1 MAAMS
6 TEKWKGLVYCTMRD
20 SGGSAAKRK
29 SNQYDEEG
37 NTMWKKR
44 LVSMAM
50 ALVLAVSLLP
60 TAAWAYSV
68 GTLDDL
74 KRQLSYG
81 ETRTITVT
89 GTIEVTETLVIP
101 AKANITITGGGTLKR
116 AASFTSGRMFRFD
129 SSVGIYERNK
139 ARLTLENITVDGGS
153 VKASDPAFSLSM
165 NAFLTLKAGAVIQ
178 NHVCTSA
185 YEGTVYVAGGV
196 LTMEAGSVIRNNT
209 TAGHGGG
216 VNCSAGSFIMRGG
229 TITGNTAAKGGGVY
243 SKSCPTDS
251 DSTTDQ
257 GKGFVI
263 GDRTGKNST
272 GVIRIEKNKLSDGT
286 TNNVGV
292 CLYSKSYGNIDTSA
306 NPCAVQYG
314 TFDAAKSYIGVSAEI
329 VPSLVVKHTY
339 PAMQAAFHSDNA
351 AYVLTSGS
359 DGLWL
364 KGAEDGTH
372 THCVCVGHY
381 AADSSHFT
389 HNGKTAWTG
398 VSSLKAITTAGNY
411 YLLNDVE
418 VEFNNSISDYV
429 WQPVSGVKLC
439 LNGHSII
446 GKNNNARSMIE
457 VNSGVTFDL
466 TDCKTTGT
474 VTHGED
480 RWGKQTTGRA
490 VDIGYGSYSTTATF
504 NLWGGSITGNFCN
517 DSAGGVAITSGTFN
531 MYGGTIT
538 GNTAGLKKQSGYG
551 AGGGVFVDM
560 RGTFNLYRGEISDNT
575 AVFQGGGGVYVYTT
589 GKFTMYDGTI
599 TRNTVTLLGES
610 TYSNSADYGGG
621 GVLNKGTFIMENGT
635 ISDNTVIPFSDDGT
649 QGGGGV
655 YNTGTFTME
664 NGTLTGNKALNYK
677 DRTDGLGDADACGNG
692 GGLYNASG
700 ATARI
705 ANGTITEN
713 ISSARSNGYDGEG
726 AGIFTKGTL
735 SIGTTSSSKVEIH
748 DNEAKLGS
756 DELSGGGGVCV
767 RSNNVK
773 LTGQVK
779 IYDNTSTAS
788 SYINKDDNLYVG
800 DGFTFS
806 AAGLSLDVER
816 DGACIGVTTKNYPYS
831 KIRITN
837 DNAKAGLFFSDKDG
851 LEVVSDSGYLYVR
864 EAQFKAIIHLGEGM
878 KVSVNKYG
886 GVLSE
891 DGKTLTFESVT
902 NIPYFEIAPDGD
914 HYLPKSYKDAIKDMN
929 SPLSASWYSN
939 TRVQLS
945 GYDSKLTK
953 ELELT
958 LPDATAKDAPEAPT
972 GLGVRMPYESDTA
985 YGFITGTSS
994 LMEYSKD
1001 GTTWTRCSY
1010 GTTRV
1015 PLDKKSANSPIYKDT
1030 VYYVRYRDTETQ
1042 KVSEATT
1049 VTVPRYTGV
1058 VAVPVPRTDMVY
1070 RNRGY
1075 FVFEGDIDYYDAH
1088 YKTVQGNRVYDA
1100 PGTYTVKVKPEDGYT
1115 WKDGTTDPVTLTV
1128 TIARRTATASDFEV
1142 ISCPPYETPYTG
1154 KAQTYEMR
1162 FAWPESPFGQR
1173 LKFANPDNKLTL
1185 KYKVE
1190 ETGKF
1195 VTEPIDVGTYTLYI
1209 DVPEDRNFNATTVTD
1224 KDGEW
1229 TFTITPANMEAP
1241 TGVTGVAAT
1250 KTNPTKGQ
1258 LTGLGTDME
1267 YRVKGSETWITATG
1281 NTVDVTLNTENGYP
1295 VDTVF
1300 EVRYKADKNHD
1311 TSNPAQVTVAAYRC
1325 VDHEFGQQLVS
1336 DETNHWY
1343 QCTVC
1348 GAKTGIAAHSYTD
1361 AKFDDNGHWAVCACG
1376 AETHHDKHS
1385 LTAKHNESQHWQ
1397 ECVCGYK
1404 TGAAAHELT
1413 TKNNT
1418 TEHWQEC
1425 ECGYKTG
1432 ETAHSTESKY
1442 SADGHW
1448 EECACGYKTDV
1459 KAHTLASG
1467 HDTTSHWKYCTCG
1480 YQTDVAAHELT
1491 NKNDA
1496 AEHWQECAVCGYAT
1510 AKTAHDMQNKSDESQ
1525 HWQEC
1530 ACGYKLGAAA
1540 HTWTDKYDTQNHWQ
1554 ECGSCG
1560 YKKDVTAHTL
1570 VKQTNETQHQVK
1582 CESCEYKTEWENHTG
1597 GTATCTA
1604 QAVCE
1609 VCGVSYGEKAAHV
1622 ADSNYKY
1629 NGEGHWTACATCGTP
1644 MSDQEAHTG
1653 GTADCQHQAV
1663 CDVCRQP
1670 YGELDANTHTGGIRW
1685 VQTAETHQ
1693 AFYLCCGAAA
1703 GAEANHSWNDESVCS
1718 ECGYGCAH
1726 TGGTA
1731 TCTALAVC
1739 DICGHTYGDLL
1750 PHDYRWVIDQEATTE
1765 ATGLKHEECTA
1776 CGDKRSEGTVIP
1788 KLPRHSSSVST
1799 PDIQPIL
1806 TADEAKS
1813 ATDYSGGIYGLT
1825 FRASTGYG
1833 SFKGV
1838 KVNGKTIG
1846 AGNYIAEEN
1855 GGTEIYLKA
1864 AYLQTLAP
1872 GKYTM
1877 TVMTESGEVT
1887 TEFTVGGVMT
1897 APKTADAGALV
1908 YLAMALSSYTG
1919 TALVARK
1926 RRKEF

>member
-1 MAAMS
+1 
-6 TEKWKGLVYCTMRD
+6 
-20 SGGSAAKRK
+20 
-29 SNQYDEEG
+29 
-37 NTMWKKR
+37 MWKKR

-60 TAAWAYSV
+60 TTAWAWSYSV
-68 GTLDDL
+68 DTFNEL
-74 KRQLSYG
+74 KTQLGKGG
-81 ETRTITVT
+81 ERTIEVT

-101 AKANITITGGGTLKR
+101 EKANITITGGTLKR
-116 AASFTSGRMFRFD
+116 AESFTSGRMFRLN
-129 SSVGIYERNK
+129 SSFGALESNK
-139 ARLTLENITVDGGS
+139 ARLTLENITVDGNN
-153 VKASDPAFSLSM
+153 VKASEPVVSLSS
-165 NAFLTLKAGAVIQ
+165 NGFLTLKDGAVIQ
-178 NHVCTSA
+178 NHVNTGT

-196 LTMEAGSVIRNNT
+196 LTMEAGSVIRNNA
-209 TAGHGGG
+209 TAGYGGG
-216 VNCSAGSFIMRGG
+216 VYCDAGSFIMHGG
-229 TITGNTAAKGGGVY
+229 TITGNTAARGGGGVY

-272 GVIRIEKNKLSDGT
+272 GVIRIENNTLSDGT
-286 TNNVGV
+286 ANNVGV
-292 CLYSKSYGNIDTSA
+292 ALFDSRYSSRTTDTSA

-329 VPSLVVKHTY
+329 VPSLVVKHASST
-339 PAMQAAFHSDNA
+339 MQAAFRSDNG

-359 DGLWL
+359 GGLWL

-372 THCVCVGHY
+372 THCVCGAESY
-381 AADSSHFT
+381 AHTSHKNDT
-389 HNGKTAWTG
+389 TWTG
-398 VSSLKAITTAGNY
+398 VSSLKAITEAGNY

-418 VEFNNSISDYV
+418 VESNGSSTLYSDPNV
-429 WQPVSGVKLC
+429 WQPVNGVKLC

-446 GKNNNARSMIE
+446 GKNSNERGMIE

-466 TDCKTTGT
+466 TDCKTTGK
-474 VTHGED
+474 VTHGKNFQ
-480 RWGKQTTGRA
+480 GVQTEGRG
-490 VDIGYGSYSTTATF
+490 VDIGYGSSSTTATF
-504 NLWGGSITGNFCN
+504 NLWGGSITGNACN
-517 DSAGGVAITSGTFN
+517 NSGGGVVVYSGTFN
-531 MYGGTIT
+531 MYGGKIT
-538 GNTAGLKKQSGYG
+538 DNTAGLKKENGNG
-551 AGGGVFVDM
+551 AGGGVYVDM
-560 RGTFNLYRGEISDNT
+560 RGTFNLYRGEISENT
-575 AVFQGGGGVYVYTT
+575 AVLQGGGGVYVYNT
-589 GKFTMYDGTI
+589 GKFTMHDGLI

-610 TYSNSADYGGG
+610 TSSYSADYGGG

-635 ISDNTVIPFSDDGT
+635 ISDNTVIPFSDNGT

-664 NGTLTGNKALNYK
+664 NGTLTRNKALNYK

-700 ATARI
+700 ATAKI
-705 ANGTITEN
+705 ENAVITEN

-735 SIGTTSSSKVEIH
+735 YIGTTSSSKVEII
-748 DNEAKLGS
+748 DNEARLGS

-767 RSNNVK
+767 RSNNVY
-773 LTGQVK
+773 LNGQAM

-788 SYINKDDNLYVG
+788 SHPDKDDNLYVG
-800 DGFTFS
+800 DGFTFY
-806 AAGLSLDVER
+806 ATGLNTER
-816 DGACIGVTTKNYPYS
+816 QDIGVTTKNYPYS

-851 LEVVSDSGYLYVR
+851 LEVVSDNGYLYVR
-864 EAQFKAIIHLGEGM
+864 EAQYKAIIHLGEGM

-886 GVLSE
+886 GKLSA

-958 LPDATAKDAPEAPT
+958 LPNATAKDAPAAPT
-972 GLGVRMPYESDTA
+972 GLGVRKPYESDTA

-1001 GTTWTRCSY
+1001 GKTWTQCSY

-1015 PLDKKSANSPIYKDT
+1015 PLDKRSANSEIYVDT

-1042 KVSEATT
+1042 KVSEATA

-1070 RNRGY
+1070 RNRYY
-1075 FVFEGDIDYYDAH
+1075 FIFEGDIDYYDAH
-1088 YKTVQGNRVYDA
+1088 YKTVQGSRTYCN

-1115 WKDGTTDPVTLTV
+1115 WKDGTTEPVTLTV

-1142 ISCPPYETPYTG
+1142 ISCPPYETDYTG
-1154 KAQTYEMR
+1154 KAQTYEIR
-1162 FAWPESPFGQR
+1162 FAWPESPFGSR
-1173 LKFANPDNKLTL
+1173 LAFANSNNKLTL
-1185 KYKVE
+1185 KYKVGD
-1190 ETGKF
+1190 TNTF
-1195 VTEPIDVGTYTLYI
+1195 VTEPVDVGTYTLYI
-1209 DVPEDRNFNATTVTD
+1209 DVPDDPNFNATTVTD

-1229 TFTITPANMEAP
+1229 TFTITPADMKAP

-1250 KTNPTKGQ
+1250 KEHPTTGQ

-1267 YRVKGSETWITATG
+1267 YRVKGSDTWITATG

-1295 VDTVF
+1295 ADTVF

-1311 TSNPAQVTVAAYRC
+1311 TSSPAQVTVKAYQC
-1325 VDHEFGQQLVS
+1325 VEHVYGETLVS
-1336 DETNHWY
+1336 DEANHWY

-1361 AKFDDNGHWAVCACG
+1361 KKFDGNGHWAVCACG

-1404 TGAAAHELT
+1404 TGETAHELT
-1413 TKNNT
+1413 SKYDTAG
-1418 TEHWQEC
+1418 HWQEC
-1425 ECGYKTG
+1425 ECGYATDKTD
-1432 ETAHSTESKY
+1432 HSMEGKS

-1448 EECACGYKTDV
+1448 DACACGYKTDV
-1459 KAHTLASG
+1459 
-1467 HDTTSHWKYCTCG
+1467 
-1480 YQTDVAAHELT
+1480 AAH
-1491 NKNDA
+1491 A
-1496 AEHWQECAVCGYAT
+1496 
-1510 AKTAHDMQNKSDESQ
+1510 
-1525 HWQEC
+1525 
-1530 ACGYKLGAAA
+1530 
-1540 HTWTDKYDTQNHWQ
+1540 WTDKFDTQNHWQ
-1554 ECGSCG
+1554 ECSVCG
-1560 YKKDVTAHTL
+1560 YQKDVTAHSLTKN
-1570 VKQTNETQHQVK
+1570 VNETQHQVK
-1582 CESCEYKTEWENHTG
+1582 CESCGYKTEWENHTG

-1604 QAVCE
+1604 KAVCS
-1609 VCGVSYGEKAAHV
+1609 VCGESYGELAAHV
-1622 ADSNYKY
+1622 ADSTYRY
-1629 NGEGHWTACATCGTP
+1629 NADGHWTACATCGTP
-1644 MSDQEAHTG
+1644 MSNQEAHTG
-1653 GTADCQHQAV
+1653 GTADCQHKAV
-1663 CDVCRQP
+1663 CDVCGQP
-1670 YGELDANTHTGGIRW
+1670 YGELDASNHTGGIRW

-1703 GAEANHSWNDESVCS
+1703 GAEANHSWNDESVCT

-1776 CGDKRSEGTVIP
+1776 CGDKRSEGTEIP

>member
-1 MAAMS
+1 
-6 TEKWKGLVYCTMRD
+6 
-20 SGGSAAKRK
+20 
-29 SNQYDEEG
+29 
-37 NTMWKKR
+37 MWKKR

-60 TAAWAYSV
+60 TTAWAWSV
-68 GTLDDL
+68 DTFDEL
-74 KRQLSYG
+74 KRELGYG
-81 ETRTITVT
+81 GTRTIPVT

-101 AKANITITGGGTLKR
+101 AEAKITITGGGTLKR
-116 AASFTSGRMFRFD
+116 AASFTSGKMFGFAT
-129 SSVGIYERNK
+129 SGFSTSE
-139 ARLTLENITVDGGS
+139 ARLTLEDITVDGGG
-153 VKASDPAFSLSM
+153 VKASEPAFVLLGKS
-165 NAFLTLKAGAVIQ
+165 FLTLKNGAVIQ

-185 YEGTVYVAGGV
+185 YEGTVYVTGGV

-209 TAGHGGG
+209 TAGNGGG
-216 VNCSAGSFIMRGG
+216 VNCGAGSFIMHGG

-263 GDRTGKNST
+263 GDRTGGDKN
-272 GVIRIEKNKLSDGT
+272 GVIRIENNTLSDGT
-286 TNNVGV
+286 NNNVCVG
-292 CLYSKSYGNIDTSA
+292 LYSKSYGNIDTSA

-351 AYVLTSGS
+351 AYALTSGS
-359 DGLWL
+359 GGLWM
-364 KGAEDGTH
+364 KGAKDGAH

-389 HNGKTAWTG
+389 HNDKTAWTG

-474 VTHGED
+474 VTHGENYL
-480 RWGKQTTGRA
+480 GEQATGRA

-531 MYGGTIT
+531 MYGGKIT

-575 AVFQGGGGVYVYTT
+575 AVYQGGGGVYVYNT
-589 GKFTMYDGTI
+589 GKFTMHDGLI

-610 TYSNSADYGGG
+610 TSSYSADYADYGGG
-621 GVLNKGTFIMENGT
+621 GVLNKGTFIMEKGT
-635 ISDNTVIPFSDDGT
+635 ISDNTVVPFADNGT

-655 YNTGTFTME
+655 FNTGTFTME
-664 NGTLTGNKALNYK
+664 NGTLTGNKALNYT
-677 DRTDGLGDADACGNG
+677 DPRTAEAADKDACGNG

-700 ATARI
+700 ATAKI
-705 ANGTITEN
+705 ENGIIKDN
-713 ISSARSNGYDGEG
+713 ISSARSNGLDGEG

-735 SIGTTSSSKVEIH
+735 YIGTTSSSVVEIH

-756 DELSGGGGVCV
+756 DTLSGGGGVCV
-767 RSNNVK
+767 RSNNVY
-773 LTGQVK
+773 LNGQAM

-788 SYINKDDNLYVG
+788 SHPDKDDNLYVG
-800 DGFTFS
+800 DGFTFY
-806 AAGLSLDVER
+806 ATGLNTER
-816 DGACIGVTTKNYPYS
+816 QDIGVTTKNYPYS

-864 EAQFKAIIHLGEGM
+864 EAQYKATIHLGEGM

-902 NIPYFEIAPDGD
+902 YIPYFEIAPDGD
-914 HYLPKSYKDAIKDMN
+914 YYFPESYKDAVLAVN
-929 SPLSASWYSN
+929 STLGVSRMSN
-939 TRVQLS
+939 TRVQIS
-945 GYDSKLTK
+945 GNNYKLK
-953 ELELT
+953 DKLELT

-972 GLGVRMPYESDTA
+972 GLAGTMPYESDTA

-1042 KVSEATT
+1042 KVSEAAT

-1070 RNRGY
+1070 RNRYY
-1075 FVFEGDIDYYDAH
+1075 FIFEGDIDYYDAH
-1088 YKTVQGNRVYDA
+1088 YKTVQGSRTYCD

-1115 WKDGTTDPVTLTV
+1115 WEDGTTDPVTLTV

-1142 ISCPPYETPYTG
+1142 ISCPTYETDYTG
-1154 KAQTYEMR
+1154 KAQTYEIR
-1162 FAWPESPFGQR
+1162 FAWPESPWGHR
-1173 LKFANPDNKLTL
+1173 LAFANPDNKLTL

-1209 DVPEDRNFNATTVTD
+1209 DVPDDPNFNATTVTD
-1224 KDGEW
+1224 KDGGW
-1229 TFTITPANMEAP
+1229 TFTITPANMKAP

-1250 KTNPTKGQ
+1250 KEHPTTGQ
-1258 LTGLGTDME
+1258 LAGLGTDME
-1267 YRVKGSETWITATG
+1267 YSKDGVTWTAATG
-1281 NTVDVTLNTENGYP
+1281 NTMDVTLNTENGYP

-1311 TSNPAQVTVAAYRC
+1311 TSSPAQVTVKAYQC
-1325 VDHEFGQQLVS
+1325 VEHVYGETLVG
-1336 DETNHWY
+1336 DEANHWY

-1361 AKFDDNGHWAVCACG
+1361 KKFDGNGHWAVCACG

-1404 TGAAAHELT
+1404 TGETAHELT
-1413 TKNNT
+1413 SKYDTAG
-1418 TEHWQEC
+1418 HWQEC
-1425 ECGYKTG
+1425 ECGYATDKTD
-1432 ETAHSTESKY
+1432 HSMESKS

-1448 EECACGYKTDV
+1448 DACACGYKTDV
-1459 KAHTLASG
+1459 VAHA
-1467 HDTTSHWKYCTCG
+1467 
-1480 YQTDVAAHELT
+1480 
-1491 NKNDA
+1491 
-1496 AEHWQECAVCGYAT
+1496 
-1510 AKTAHDMQNKSDESQ
+1510 
-1525 HWQEC
+1525 
-1530 ACGYKLGAAA
+1530 
-1540 HTWTDKYDTQNHWQ
+1540 WTDKFDTQNHWQ
-1554 ECGSCG
+1554 ECSGCG
-1560 YKKDVTAHTL
+1560 YKTGVTAHSLTKN
-1570 VKQTNETQHQVK
+1570 VNETQHQVK
-1582 CESCEYKTEWENHTG
+1582 CESCGYKTEWENHTG

-1604 QAVCE
+1604 KAVCS
-1609 VCGVSYGEKAAHV
+1609 VCGESYGELAAHV
-1622 ADSNYKY
+1622 ADSNYRY
-1629 NGEGHWTACATCGTP
+1629 NADGHWTACATCGTP
-1644 MSDQEAHTG
+1644 MSNQKAHTG
-1653 GTADCQHQAV
+1653 GTADCQHKAV
-1663 CDVCRQP
+1663 CDVCGQP
-1670 YGELDANTHTGGIRW
+1670 YGELDASNHTGGIRW
-1685 VQTAETHQ
+1685 AQTAETHQ

-1703 GAEANHSWNDESVCS
+1703 GAEANHSWNDESVCT

-1788 KLPRHSSSVST
+1788 KQPRHSSSVST

>member
-1 MAAMS
+1 MAA
-6 TEKWKGLVYCTMRD
+6 EKRKKLVYCAMTNG
-20 SGGSAAKRK
+20 GGSAAKRK

-50 ALVLAVSLLP
+50 ALLLAVSLLP
-60 TAAWAYSV
+60 TAAWAYSAD
-68 GTLDDL
+68 TFNEL
-74 KRQLSYG
+74 KTQLG
-81 ETRTITVT
+81 KGGMRTITVT

-101 AKANITITGGGTLKR
+101 AEAKITITGGGTLKR
-116 AASFTSGRMFRFD
+116 AASFTRGYMFRLN
-129 SSVGIYERNK
+129 SSFGAYESNK
-139 ARLTLENITVDGGS
+139 ARLTLENITVDGNK
-153 VKASDPAFSLSM
+153 VEASDPAFSLGS
-165 NAFLTLKAGAVIQ
+165 NAFLTLKNGAVIQ
-178 NHVCTSA
+178 NHVCTSS

-209 TAGHGGG
+209 TAGNGGG
-216 VNCSAGSFIMRGG
+216 VNCGAGSFLMLGG
-229 TITGNTAAKGGGVY
+229 TITGNTAAKGGGGVY
-243 SKSCPTDS
+243 NESYPYIQQDEA
-251 DSTTDQ
+251 Q
-257 GKGFVI
+257 GSNYGFVI
-263 GDRTGKNST
+263 GDRTASDRS
-272 GVIRIEKNKLSDGT
+272 GVIRIENNKLSDGT
-286 TNNVGV
+286 TNNVSV
-292 CLYSKSYGNIDTSA
+292 ALFDSRYSSRTTDTSA

-339 PAMQAAFHSDNA
+339 PAMQAAFRSDNA
-351 AYVLTSGS
+351 AYALTSGS
-359 DGLWL
+359 DGLWM

-372 THCVCVGHY
+372 THCVCGGNY
-381 AADSSHFT
+381 KADSSHFT
-389 HNGKTAWTG
+389 HNDKTAWTG
-398 VSSLKAITTAGNY
+398 VSSLKAITEAGNY

-466 TDCKTTGT
+466 TDCKTTGK

-490 VDIGYGSYSTTATF
+490 VDIGYGSSSTTATF

-551 AGGGVFVDM
+551 AGGGVFVGM
-560 RGTFNLYRGEISDNT
+560 RGTFNLYRGEISENT
-575 AVFQGGGGVYVYTT
+575 AVLQGGGGVYVYNT

-599 TRNTVTLLGES
+599 TRNTVTLIGKS
-610 TYSNSADYGGG
+610 TYEDSADYGGG
-621 GVLNKGTFIMENGT
+621 GVLNRGTFTMKNGT
-635 ISDNTVIPFSDDGT
+635 ISSNTVVPFSNDGT

-655 YNTGTFTME
+655 YNARGTFTME
-664 NGTLTGNKALNYK
+664 NGTLTGNKALNYAA
-677 DRTDGLGDADACGNG
+677 RTDELGDKDACGNG

-700 ATARI
+700 ATAKI
-705 ANGTITEN
+705 ENGIIKDN
-713 ISSARSNGYDGEG
+713 ISSARSNGLDGEG

-735 SIGTTSSSKVEIH
+735 YIGTTSSSVVEIY
-748 DNEAKLGS
+748 DNEAKIGS
-756 DELSGGGGVCV
+756 DTISGGGGVCV

-773 LTGQVK
+773 LIGQVK

-788 SYINKDDNLYVG
+788 SHPDKDDNLYVG
-800 DGFTFS
+800 YDNYGNNFTFS
-806 AAGLSLDVER
+806 AAGLKLTGKEH
-816 DGACIGVTTKNYPYS
+816 IGITTQATYAKVQ
-831 KIRITN
+831 ITN
-837 DNAKAGLFFSDKDG
+837 DNANAVYFYPDSNDYQI
-851 LEVVSDSGYLYVR
+851 VSENGKLYRR
-864 EAQFKAIIHLGEGM
+864 EAQFKATIHLGEGM
-878 KVSVNKYG
+878 RVSVNKYG

-902 NIPYFEIAPDGD
+902 YIPYFEITPDGD
-914 HYLPKSYKDAIKDMN
+914 HYLPKSYKDAIKAMN
-929 SPLSASWYSN
+929 SPLSASWHSN
-939 TRVQLS
+939 TQVKLS
-945 GYDSKLTK
+945 GYDSKLK
-953 ELELT
+953 GELELT
-958 LPDATAKDAPEAPT
+958 LPDATAKDAPGAPT
-972 GLGVRMPYESDTA
+972 GLGVTMPEENDTA
-985 YGFITGTSS
+985 YGFITGTTRD
-994 LMEYSKD
+994 MEYRKD
-1001 GTTWTRCSY
+1001 GDTEWTRCSY

-1042 KVSEATT
+1042 KVSEAAT

-1075 FVFEGDIDYYDAH
+1075 FVFEGDSDYYKAH
-1088 YKTVQGNRVYDA
+1088 YITVEGTYIHTKA
-1100 PGTYTVKVKPEDGYT
+1100 GTYTVKVKPEDGYT
-1115 WKDGTTDPVTLTV
+1115 WEDGTTDPVTLTV
-1128 TIARRTATASDFEV
+1128 TIAKRTATASDFKYDAY
-1142 ISCPPYETPYTG
+1142 PPYETPYSG
-1154 KAQTYEMR
+1154 EAQTYENVR
-1162 FAWPESPFGQR
+1162 FKKLDAIHGDP
-1173 LKFANPDNKLTL
+1173 LAFADPNNKLTL
-1185 KYKVE
+1185 KYKVGD
-1190 ETGKF
+1190 TNTF
-1195 VTEPIDVGTYTLYI
+1195 VTEPVDVGTYTLYI
-1209 DVPEDRNFNATTVTD
+1209 DVPDDPNFNATTVTD
-1224 KDGEW
+1224 EGW
-1229 TFTITPANMEAP
+1229 TFTITPADMKAP

-1250 KTNPTKGQ
+1250 KEHPTTGQ

-1311 TSNPAQVTVAAYRC
+1311 TSSPAQVTVKAYQC
-1325 VDHEFGQQLVS
+1325 VEHVYGETLVG
-1336 DETNHWY
+1336 DETSHWY

-1361 AKFDDNGHWAVCACG
+1361 KKFDGNGHWAVCACG

-1385 LTAKHNESQHWQ
+1385 LTAKHNESRHWQ

-1404 TGAAAHELT
+1404 TGETAHELT
-1413 TKNNT
+1413 SKYDTAG
-1418 TEHWQEC
+1418 HWQEC
-1425 ECGYKTG
+1425 ECGYATDKTD
-1432 ETAHSTESKY
+1432 HSMEGKS

-1448 EECACGYKTDV
+1448 DACACGYKTDV
-1459 KAHTLASG
+1459 
-1467 HDTTSHWKYCTCG
+1467 
-1480 YQTDVAAHELT
+1480 
-1491 NKNDA
+1491 
-1496 AEHWQECAVCGYAT
+1496 
-1510 AKTAHDMQNKSDESQ
+1510 TAH
-1525 HWQEC
+1525 
-1530 ACGYKLGAAA
+1530 A
-1540 HTWTDKYDTQNHWQ
+1540 WTDKFDTQNHWQ
-1554 ECGSCG
+1554 ECSGCG
-1560 YKKDVTAHTL
+1560 YQKDVTAHSLTKN
-1570 VKQTNETQHQVK
+1570 VNETQHQVK
-1582 CESCEYKTEWENHTG
+1582 CESCGYKTEWENHTG

-1604 QAVCE
+1604 KAVCS
-1609 VCGVSYGEKAAHV
+1609 VCGEAYGELAAHV
-1622 ADSNYKY
+1622 ADSTYKY
-1629 NGEGHWTACATCGTP
+1629 NADGHWTACATCGTP
-1644 MSDQEAHTG
+1644 MSNQEAHTG
-1653 GTADCQHQAV
+1653 GTADCQHKAV
-1663 CDVCRQP
+1663 CDVCGQP
-1670 YGELDANTHTGGIRW
+1670 YGEINASNHTGGIRW
-1685 VQTAETHQ
+1685 AQTAETHQ

-1703 GAEANHSWNDESVCS
+1703 GAEANHSWNDESVCT

-1776 CGDKRSEGTVIP
+1776 CGDKRSEGTEIP
-1788 KLPRHSSSVST
+1788 KLPRHSSSAST

>member
-1 MAAMS
+1 
-6 TEKWKGLVYCTMRD
+6 
-20 SGGSAAKRK
+20 
-29 SNQYDEEG
+29 
-37 NTMWKKR
+37 MWKKR

-60 TAAWAYSV
+60 TTAWAWSV
-68 GTLDDL
+68 DTFDEL
-74 KRQLSYG
+74 KRELGYG
-81 ETRTITVT
+81 GTRTIPVT

-101 AKANITITGGGTLKR
+101 AEAKITITGGGTLKR
-116 AASFTSGRMFRFD
+116 ADSFTSGRMFRFD

-178 NHVCTSA
+178 NHVNTGT

-209 TAGHGGG
+209 TAGYGGG
-216 VNCSAGSFIMRGG
+216 VYCDAGSFIMHGG
-229 TITGNTAAKGGGVY
+229 TITGNTAARGGGGVY
-243 SKSCPTDS
+243 NKSYPYIQQDEA
-251 DSTTDQ
+251 Q
-257 GKGFVI
+257 GSNYGFVI
-263 GDRTGKNST
+263 GDRTASDRS
-272 GVIRIEKNKLSDGT
+272 GVIRIENNKLSDGT
-286 TNNVGV
+286 TNNVSV
-292 CLYSKSYGNIDTSA
+292 ALFDSRYSSRTTDTSA

-339 PAMQAAFHSDNA
+339 PPMQAAFHSDNA

-381 AADSSHFT
+381 AADSRHFT
-389 HNGKTAWTG
+389 HNDKTAWTG

-457 VNSGVTFDL
+457 VNSGATFDL
-466 TDCKTTGT
+466 TDCKTTGK

-480 RWGKQTTGRA
+480 RRGKQTTGRA

-538 GNTAGLKKQSGYG
+538 GNTAGLRKQSGYG

-560 RGTFNLYRGEISDNT
+560 RGTFNLYRGEISENT
-575 AVFQGGGGVYVYTT
+575 AVYQGGGGVYVYNT
-589 GKFTMYDGTI
+589 GKFTMHDGLI
-599 TRNTVTLLGES
+599 TRNTVTLLGKS
-610 TYSNSADYGGG
+610 TSSYSADYADYGGG
-621 GVLNKGTFIMENGT
+621 GVLNKGTFIMEKGT
-635 ISDNTVIPFSDDGT
+635 ISDNTVVPFADNGT

-655 YNTGTFTME
+655 FNTGTFTME

-700 ATARI
+700 ATAKI
-705 ANGTITEN
+705 ENGIIKDN
-713 ISSARSNGYDGEG
+713 ISSARSNGLDGEG

-735 SIGTTSSSKVEIH
+735 SIGTTSSSVVEIY

-756 DELSGGGGVCV
+756 DTISGGGGVCV

-773 LTGQVK
+773 LIGQVK
-779 IYDNTSTAS
+779 IYNNTSTVS
-788 SYINKDDNLYVG
+788 SRDNKHDNLYVG

-806 AAGLSLDVER
+806 AAGLKLTGKEH
-816 DGACIGVTTKNYPYS
+816 IGITTQATYAKVQ
-831 KIRITN
+831 ITN
-837 DNAKAGLFFSDKDG
+837 DNANAVYFYPDSNDYQI
-851 LEVVSDSGYLYVR
+851 VSENGKLYRR
-864 EAQFKAIIHLGEGM
+864 EAQFKATIHLGEGM
-878 KVSVNKYG
+878 KVSVKPNG

-902 NIPYFEIAPDGD
+902 YIPYFEIAPDGD

-929 SPLSASWYSN
+929 SPLSASWHSN
-939 TRVQLS
+939 TQVKLS
-945 GYDSKLTK
+945 GYDSKLK
-953 ELELT
+953 AELELT
-958 LPDATAKDAPEAPT
+958 LPNATAKDTPAAPT
-972 GLGVRMPYESDTA
+972 GLAGTMPNESDTA

-1001 GTTWTRCSY
+1001 GKTWTTCSY
-1010 GTTRV
+1010 YGNTTKV

-1042 KVSEATT
+1042 KVSEAAT

-1070 RNRGY
+1070 RNRGD
-1075 FVFEGDIDYYDAH
+1075 FVFEGDSDYYKAH
-1088 YKTVQGNRVYDA
+1088 YITVEGTYIHTKA
-1100 PGTYTVKVKPEDGYT
+1100 GTYTVKVKPEDGYT
-1115 WKDGTTDPVTLTV
+1115 WEDGTTDPVTLTV
-1128 TIARRTATASDFEV
+1128 TIAKRTATASDFKYDA
-1142 ISCPPYETPYTG
+1142 CPPYETPYSG
-1154 KAQTYEMR
+1154 EAKTYENVR
-1162 FAWPESPFGQR
+1162 FKKLDAIHGDP
-1173 LKFANPDNKLTL
+1173 LAFADPNNKLTL

-1209 DVPEDRNFNATTVTD
+1209 DVPDDPNFNATTVTD

-1229 TFTITPANMEAP
+1229 TFTITPADMKAP

-1250 KTNPTKGQ
+1250 KEHPTKGQ

-1267 YRVKGSETWITATG
+1267 YRVKGSETWTAATGNG

-1311 TSNPAQVTVAAYRC
+1311 TSSPAQVTVKAYQC
-1325 VDHEFGQQLVS
+1325 VEHVYGETLVS
-1336 DETNHWY
+1336 DETSHWH

-1348 GAKTGIAAHSYTD
+1348 GAKTGIAVHSYTD
-1361 AKFDDNGHWAVCACG
+1361 KKFDGNGHWAVCACG

-1404 TGAAAHELT
+1404 TGETAHELT
-1413 TKNNT
+1413 SKYDTA
-1418 TEHWQEC
+1418 EHWQEC
-1425 ECGYKTG
+1425 ECGYATDKTD
-1432 ETAHSTESKY
+1432 HSMEGKS

-1448 EECACGYKTDV
+1448 DACACGYKTDV
-1459 KAHTLASG
+1459 
-1467 HDTTSHWKYCTCG
+1467 
-1480 YQTDVAAHELT
+1480 AAH
-1491 NKNDA
+1491 A
-1496 AEHWQECAVCGYAT
+1496 
-1510 AKTAHDMQNKSDESQ
+1510 
-1525 HWQEC
+1525 
-1530 ACGYKLGAAA
+1530 
-1540 HTWTDKYDTQNHWQ
+1540 WTDKFDTQNHWQ
-1554 ECGSCG
+1554 ECSDCG
-1560 YKKDVTAHTL
+1560 YKTGVTAHSLTKN
-1570 VKQTNETQHQVK
+1570 VNETQHQVK
-1582 CESCEYKTEWENHTG
+1582 CESCGYKTEWENHTG

-1604 QAVCE
+1604 KAVCS
-1609 VCGVSYGEKAAHV
+1609 VCGESYGELAAHV
-1622 ADSNYKY
+1622 ADSTYRY
-1629 NGEGHWTACATCGTP
+1629 NADGHWTACAACGTP
-1644 MSDQEAHTG
+1644 MSNQEAHTG
-1653 GTADCQHQAV
+1653 GTADCQHKAV
-1663 CDVCRQP
+1663 CDVCGQP
-1670 YGELDANTHTGGIRW
+1670 YGELDASNHTGGIRW

-1703 GAEANHSWNDESVCS
+1703 GAEANHSWNDESVCT

-1765 ATGLKHEECTA
+1765 ATGLKHEECAA
-1776 CGDKRSEGTVIP
+1776 CGDKRSEGTEIP

>member
-1 MAAMS
+1 
-6 TEKWKGLVYCTMRD
+6 
-20 SGGSAAKRK
+20 
-29 SNQYDEEG
+29 
-37 NTMWKKR
+37 MWKKR

-60 TAAWAYSV
+60 TAAWAWSYSV
-68 GTLDDL
+68 GTFNEL
-74 KRQLSYG
+74 KTQLG
-81 ETRTITVT
+81 KGGTRTIEVT

-101 AKANITITGGGTLKR
+101 AEAKITISGGTLKR
-116 AASFTSGRMFRFD
+116 ADSFTSGYMFRLN
-129 SSVGIYERNK
+129 SSFGAYERNK
-139 ARLTLENITVDGGS
+139 ASLTLENITVDGGG
-153 VKASDPAFSLSM
+153 VKASDPAFSLGS

-196 LTMEAGSVIRNNT
+196 LTMETGSVIRNNT
-209 TAGHGGG
+209 TAGNGGG
-216 VNCSAGSFIMRGG
+216 VNCGAGSFIMHGG
-229 TITGNTAAKGGGVY
+229 TITGNTAAKGGGGVY
-243 SKSCPTDS
+243 SKSCPTDR

-272 GVIRIEKNKLSDGT
+272 GVIRIENNTLSDGT
-286 TNNVGV
+286 ANNVYV
-292 CLYSKSYGNIDTSA
+292 ALYSESYGNIDTSA

-314 TFDAAKSYIGVSAEI
+314 TFNAAKSYIGVSAEI

-351 AYVLTSGS
+351 AYALTSGS
-359 DGLWL
+359 GGLWM
-364 KGAEDGTH
+364 KGAEDGAH

-389 HNGKTAWTG
+389 HNDKTAWTG

-411 YLLNDVE
+411 YLMNDVE
-418 VEFNNSISDYV
+418 APNGDYRYLYAYG
-429 WQPVSGVKLC
+429 WQPVNGVKLC
-439 LNGHSII
+439 LNGHRII
-446 GKNNNARSMIE
+446 ARRDNERAVISVDNNA
-457 VNSGVTFDL
+457 TFDL
-466 TDCKTTGT
+466 TDCKGNGT
-474 VTHGED
+474 VIHGED
-480 RWGKQTTGRA
+480 SWGKQVGSG
-490 VDIGYGSYSTTATF
+490 VDIGYGSSSTTATF
-504 NLWGGSITGNFCN
+504 NLWGGSITGHASGNG
-517 DSAGGVAITSGTFN
+517 SGVTVSGGTFN
-531 MYGGTIT
+531 MYGGKIT
-538 GNTAGLKKQSGYG
+538 GNSADIKDSSYG
-551 AGGGVFVDM
+551 GGGGVYVDM

-575 AVFQGGGGVYVYTT
+575 ASRQGGGGVINWGT
-589 GKFTMYDGTI
+589 FTMYDGLI
-599 TRNTVTLLGES
+599 TGNTVTLTGDS
-610 TYSNSADYGGG
+610 TYEYSADQGGG
-621 GVLNKGTFIMENGT
+621 GVLNRGTFTMENGT

-664 NGTLTGNKALNYK
+664 NGTLTGNQALNYA
-677 DRTDGLGDADACGNG
+677 DRTDGLGDKDACGNG

-700 ATARI
+700 ATAKI
-705 ANGTITEN
+705 ENAVITEN

-735 SIGTTSSSKVEIH
+735 YIGTTSSSKVKIYN
-748 DNEAKLGS
+748 NEAKLGS

-767 RSNNVK
+767 RSNNVY
-773 LTGQVK
+773 LNGQAM

-788 SYINKDDNLYVG
+788 SYTNKDDNLYVG
-800 DGFTFS
+800 DGFTFY
-806 AAGLSLDVER
+806 ATGLNTER
-816 DGACIGVTTKNYPYS
+816 QDIGVTTKNYPYS

-851 LEVVSDSGYLYVR
+851 LEVVSDNGYLYVR
-864 EAQFKAIIHLGEGM
+864 EAQYKATIHLGEGM
-878 KVSVNKYG
+878 KVSVKPNG

-958 LPDATAKDAPEAPT
+958 LPNATAKDAPEAPT

-1001 GTTWTRCSY
+1001 GKTWTRCSY

-1015 PLDKKSANSPIYKDT
+1015 PLDKRSANSEIYVDT

-1075 FVFEGDIDYYDAH
+1075 FVFEGNIDYYDAH
-1088 YKTVQGNRVYDA
+1088 YKTVQGDRVYDA

-1115 WKDGTTDPVTLTV
+1115 WEDGTTEPVTLTV

-1142 ISCPPYETPYTG
+1142 ISCPPYETDYTG
-1154 KAQTYEMR
+1154 KAQTYEIR
-1162 FAWPESPFGQR
+1162 FAWPESPFGHR

-1209 DVPEDRNFNATTVTD
+1209 DVPDDPNFNATEVTSD
-1224 KDGEW
+1224 RW
-1229 TFTITPANMEAP
+1229 TFTITPADMKAP

-1250 KTNPTKGQ
+1250 KEHPTTGQ

-1267 YRVKGSETWITATG
+1267 YRVKGSETWTAATG

-1311 TSNPAQVTVAAYRC
+1311 TSSPAQVTVKAYQC
-1325 VDHEFGQQLVS
+1325 VEHVYGETLVS
-1336 DETNHWY
+1336 DETSHWH

-1361 AKFDDNGHWAVCACG
+1361 KKFDGNGHWAVCACG

-1385 LTAKHNESQHWQ
+1385 LTANHNESQHWQ

-1404 TGAAAHELT
+1404 TGETAHELT
-1413 TKNNT
+1413 SKYDTAG
-1418 TEHWQEC
+1418 HWQEC
-1425 ECGYKTG
+1425 ECGYATDKTD
-1432 ETAHSTESKY
+1432 HSMESKS

-1448 EECACGYKTDV
+1448 DACACGYKTDV
-1459 KAHTLASG
+1459 
-1467 HDTTSHWKYCTCG
+1467 
-1480 YQTDVAAHELT
+1480 AAH
-1491 NKNDA
+1491 A
-1496 AEHWQECAVCGYAT
+1496 
-1510 AKTAHDMQNKSDESQ
+1510 
-1525 HWQEC
+1525 
-1530 ACGYKLGAAA
+1530 
-1540 HTWTDKYDTQNHWQ
+1540 WTDKFDTQNHWQ
-1554 ECGSCG
+1554 ECSGCG
-1560 YKKDVTAHTL
+1560 YQKDVMAHSLTKN
-1570 VKQTNETQHQVK
+1570 VNETQHQVK
-1582 CESCEYKTEWENHTG
+1582 CESCGYKTEWENHTG

-1604 QAVCE
+1604 KAVCS
-1609 VCGVSYGEKAAHV
+1609 VCGESYGELAAHV
-1622 ADSNYKY
+1622 ADSTYRY
-1629 NGEGHWTACATCGTP
+1629 NADGHWTACAACGTP
-1644 MSDQEAHTG
+1644 MSNQEAHTG
-1653 GTADCQHQAV
+1653 GTADCQHKAV
-1663 CDVCRQP
+1663 CDVCGQP
-1670 YGELDANTHTGGIRW
+1670 YGELDASNHTGGIRW
-1685 VQTAETHQ
+1685 LQTAETHQ

-1703 GAEANHSWNDESVCS
+1703 GAEANHSWNDESVCT

-1765 ATGLKHEECTA
+1765 ATGLKHEECIA

-1788 KLPRHSSSVST
+1788 KRPRHSSSVST

-1806 TADEAKS
+1806 TADKAKS

>member
-1 MAAMS
+1 
-6 TEKWKGLVYCTMRD
+6 
-20 SGGSAAKRK
+20 
-29 SNQYDEEG
+29 
-37 NTMWKKR
+37 MWKKR

-60 TAAWAYSV
+60 TAAWAYPAD
-68 GTLDDL
+68 TLAEL
-74 KRQLSYG
+74 KSQLSKG
-81 ETRTITVT
+81 GTRTIPVT

-101 AKANITITGGGTLKR
+101 AEAKITISGGTLKR
-116 AASFTSGRMFRFD
+116 ADSFTSGCMFRLNSTIGAYD
-129 SSVGIYERNK
+129 RNK
-139 ARLTLENITVDGGS
+139 ASLTLEKITVDGGG
-153 VKASDPAFSLSM
+153 VKASEPAFSLGS

-178 NHVCTSA
+178 NHVCTSP

-209 TAGHGGG
+209 TAGNGGG
-216 VNCSAGSFIMRGG
+216 VNCGAGSFIMHGG
-229 TITGNTAAKGGGVY
+229 TITGNTAAKGGGGVY
-243 SKSCPTDS
+243 SASCPTDS

-272 GVIRIEKNKLSDGT
+272 GVIRIENNTLSDGT
-286 TNNVGV
+286 ANNVGV

-351 AYVLTSGS
+351 AYALTSGS
-359 DGLWL
+359 GGLWM
-364 KGAEDGTH
+364 KGAKDGAH
-372 THCVCVGHY
+372 THCVCGAESY
-381 AADSSHFT
+381 AHTSHKNDT
-389 HNGKTAWTG
+389 TWTG
-398 VSSLKAITTAGNY
+398 VSSLKAITEAGNY

-418 VEFNNSISDYV
+418 VEYNGSSTLYSDPYV
-429 WQPVSGVKLC
+429 WQPVNGVKLC

-446 GKNNNARSMIE
+446 GKNSNERGMIE
-457 VNSGVTFDL
+457 VNNGGTFDL
-466 TDCKTTGT
+466 TDCKTTGK

-480 RWGKQTTGRA
+480 RLGVQTEGRG
-490 VDIGYGSYSTTATF
+490 VDIGYGSSSTTATF
-504 NLWGGSITGNFCN
+504 NLWGGSITGNSCN
-517 DSAGGVAITSGTFN
+517 NSGGVAVISGTFN

-538 GNTAGLKKQSGYG
+538 GNTAGLKKENGYG
-551 AGGGVFVDM
+551 AGGGVYVDM
-560 RGTFNLYRGEISDNT
+560 RGTFNLYRGEISENT
-575 AVFQGGGGVYVYTT
+575 AVLQGGGGVYVYNT
-589 GKFTMYDGTI
+589 GKFTMHDGLI

-610 TYSNSADYGGG
+610 TYSNSTDYGGG
-621 GVLNKGTFIMENGT
+621 GVLNRGTFTMENGT
-635 ISDNTVIPFSDDGT
+635 ISDNTVIPFSDNGT

-664 NGTLTGNKALNYK
+664 NGTLTRNKALNYK

-700 ATARI
+700 ATAKI
-705 ANGTITEN
+705 ENGIIKDN
-713 ISSARSNGYDGEG
+713 ISSARSNGLDGEG

-735 SIGTTSSSKVEIH
+735 SIGTTSSSVVEIY
-748 DNEAKLGS
+748 DNEAKIGS
-756 DELSGGGGVCV
+756 DTISGGGGVCV

-773 LTGQVK
+773 LIGQVK

-788 SYINKDDNLYVG
+788 SHPDKDDNLYVG
-800 DGFTFS
+800 DGFTFY
-806 AAGLSLDVER
+806 ATGLNTER
-816 DGACIGVTTKNYPYS
+816 QDIGVTTKNYPYS

-851 LEVVSDSGYLYVR
+851 LEVVSDNGYLYVR
-864 EAQFKAIIHLGEGM
+864 EAQFKATIHLGEGM
-878 KVSVNKYG
+878 KVSVKPNG

-945 GYDSKLTK
+945 GRDSKLTK

-958 LPDATAKDAPEAPT
+958 LPNATAKDAPAAPT
-972 GLGVRMPYESDTA
+972 GLAGTMPYESDTA

-1042 KVSEATT
+1042 KVSEAAT

-1070 RNRGY
+1070 RNRYY
-1075 FVFEGDIDYYDAH
+1075 FIFEGDIDYYDAH
-1088 YKTVQGNRVYDA
+1088 YKTVQGSRTYCD

-1142 ISCPPYETPYTG
+1142 ISCPPYETDYTG
-1154 KAQTYEMR
+1154 KAQTYEIR
-1162 FAWPESPFGQR
+1162 FAWPESPWGHR
-1173 LKFANPDNKLTL
+1173 LAFANSNNKLTL
-1185 KYKVE
+1185 KYKVGG
-1190 ETGKF
+1190 TNTF

-1209 DVPEDRNFNATTVTD
+1209 DVPDDPNFNATTVTD
-1224 KDGEW
+1224 KDGRW
-1229 TFTITPANMEAP
+1229 TFTITPADMKAP

-1250 KTNPTKGQ
+1250 KEHPTTGQ

-1267 YRVKGSETWITATG
+1267 YRVKGSETWTAATG

-1311 TSNPAQVTVAAYRC
+1311 TSSPAQVTVKAYQC
-1325 VDHEFGQQLVS
+1325 VEHVYGETLVS
-1336 DETNHWY
+1336 DETSHWY

-1348 GAKTGIAAHSYTD
+1348 GAKTGIEAHSYTD
-1361 AKFDDNGHWAVCACG
+1361 KKFDGNGHWAVCACG

-1404 TGAAAHELT
+1404 TGETAHELT
-1413 TKNNT
+1413 SKYDTAG
-1418 TEHWQEC
+1418 HWQEC
-1425 ECGYKTG
+1425 ECGYATNKTD
-1432 ETAHSTESKY
+1432 HSMEGKS

-1448 EECACGYKTDV
+1448 DACACGYKTDV
-1459 KAHTLASG
+1459 
-1467 HDTTSHWKYCTCG
+1467 
-1480 YQTDVAAHELT
+1480 
-1491 NKNDA
+1491 
-1496 AEHWQECAVCGYAT
+1496 
-1510 AKTAHDMQNKSDESQ
+1510 TAH
-1525 HWQEC
+1525 
-1530 ACGYKLGAAA
+1530 A
-1540 HTWTDKYDTQNHWQ
+1540 WTDKFDTQNHWQ
-1554 ECGSCG
+1554 ECSGCG
-1560 YKKDVTAHTL
+1560 YQKDVTAHSLTKN
-1570 VKQTNETQHQVK
+1570 VNETQHQVK
-1582 CESCEYKTEWENHTG
+1582 CESCGYKTEWENHTG

-1604 QAVCE
+1604 KAVCS
-1609 VCGVSYGEKAAHV
+1609 VCGESYGELAAHV
-1622 ADSNYKY
+1622 ADSTYRY
-1629 NGEGHWTACATCGTP
+1629 NADGHWTACAACGTP
-1644 MSDQEAHTG
+1644 MSNQEAHTG
-1653 GTADCQHQAV
+1653 GTADCQHKAV
-1663 CDVCRQP
+1663 CDVCGQP
-1670 YGELDANTHTGGIRW
+1670 YGELDASNHTGGIRW

-1703 GAEANHSWNDESVCS
+1703 GAEANHSWNDESVCT

-1765 ATGLKHEECTA
+1765 ATGLKHEECTV

-1788 KLPRHSSSVST
+1788 KQPRHSSSVST

-1846 AGNYIAEEN
+1846 TGNYIAEEN

-1908 YLAMALSSYTG
+1908 YLTMALSSYTG

>member
-1 MAAMS
+1 
-6 TEKWKGLVYCTMRD
+6 
-20 SGGSAAKRK
+20 
-29 SNQYDEEG
+29 
-37 NTMWKKR
+37 MWKKR

-60 TAAWAYSV
+60 TTAWAWSV
-68 GTLDDL
+68 DTFDEL
-74 KRQLSYG
+74 KRELGYG
-81 ETRTITVT
+81 GTRTIPVT

-116 AASFTSGRMFRFD
+116 AASFTSGKMFGFAT
-129 SSVGIYERNK
+129 SGFSTSE
-139 ARLTLENITVDGGS
+139 ARLTLEDITVDGGG
-153 VKASDPAFSLSM
+153 VKASEPAFVLLGKS
-165 NAFLTLKAGAVIQ
+165 FLTLKNGAVIQ

-185 YEGTVYVAGGV
+185 YEGTVYVSGGV

-209 TAGHGGG
+209 TAGNGGG
-216 VNCSAGSFIMRGG
+216 VNCGAGSFIMHGG
-229 TITGNTAAKGGGVY
+229 TITGNTAAKGGGGVY
-243 SKSCPTDS
+243 SKSCPTDR

-263 GDRTGKNST
+263 GDRTGKDSS

-286 TNNVGV
+286 ANNVCVG
-292 CLYSKSYGNIDTSA
+292 LYSKSYGNIDTSA

-314 TFDAAKSYIGVSAEI
+314 TFNAAKSYIGVSAEI
-329 VPSLVVKHTY
+329 VPSFVVKHASST
-339 PAMQAAFHSDNA
+339 MQAAFRSDNG
-351 AYVLTSGS
+351 AYALTSGS

-372 THCVCVGHY
+372 THCVCGAEGY
-381 AADSSHFT
+381 AHTSHKNDT
-389 HNGKTAWTG
+389 TWTG
-398 VSSLKAITTAGNY
+398 VSSLKAITEAGNY

-418 VEFNNSISDYV
+418 VEYNGSSTLYSDPYV
-429 WQPVSGVKLC
+429 WQPVNGVKLC

-446 GKNNNARSMIE
+446 GKNSNERSMIE
-457 VNSGVTFDL
+457 VNNGGTFDL

-480 RWGKQTTGRA
+480 RLGKQTTGRA
-490 VDIGYGSYSTTATF
+490 VDIGYGSSSTTATF

-538 GNTAGLKKQSGYG
+538 GNTAGLKKESGYG
-551 AGGGVFVDM
+551 AGGGVYVGM
-560 RGTFNLYRGEISDNT
+560 RGTFNLYRGEISENT
-575 AVFQGGGGVYVYTT
+575 AVLQGGGGVYVYNT
-589 GKFTMYDGTI
+589 GKFTMHDGTI
-599 TRNTVTLLGES
+599 TRNNVTLIGKS
-610 TYSNSADYGGG
+610 TYENSADYGGG
-621 GVLNKGTFIMENGT
+621 GVLNRGTFTMKNGT
-635 ISDNTVIPFSDDGT
+635 ISSNTVVPFSDNGT

-664 NGTLTGNKALNYK
+664 NGTITYNEALNYT
-677 DRTDGLGDADACGNG
+677 DSRTDAAADEDACGNG

-700 ATARI
+700 ATAKI
-705 ANGTITEN
+705 ENATITEN
-713 ISSARSNGYDGEG
+713 ISSARRDGKNGEG
-726 AGIFTKGTL
+726 AGIFTKGAL
-735 SIGTTSSSKVEIH
+735 YIGTTSSSKVEIF

-788 SYINKDDNLYVG
+788 SHPDKDDNLYVG
-800 DGFTFS
+800 YDNYRNNFTFS
-806 AAGLSLDVER
+806 AAGLKLTEDLV
-816 DGACIGVTTKNYPYS
+816 GITTQATYAKVQ
-831 KIRITN
+831 ITN
-837 DNAKAGLFFSDKDG
+837 DNANAAYFYPDSNDYQI
-851 LEVVSDSGYLYVR
+851 VSENGKLYRR
-864 EAQFKAIIHLGEGM
+864 EAQFKATIHLGEGM
-878 KVSVNKYG
+878 KVGKPGTG
-886 GVLSE
+886 GVLSA

-902 NIPYFEIAPDGD
+902 TVPDFTIVPDGD
-914 HYLPKSYKDAIKDMN
+914 YYFPENYADTVNAMN
-929 SPLSASWYSN
+929 NPLSAKRNSN
-939 TRVQLS
+939 TQVSLT
-945 GYDSKLTK
+945 GYGNKLK
-953 ELELT
+953 AKLELT
-958 LPDATAKDAPEAPT
+958 LPNATAKDAPAAPT
-972 GLGVRMPYESDTA
+972 GLAGTMPNKSDTA
-985 YGFITGTSS
+985 YGFITGTTKD
-994 LMEYSKD
+994 MEYRKD
-1001 GTTWTRCSY
+1001 GDTEWTRCSY
-1010 GTTRV
+1010 YGNTTKV
-1015 PLDKKSANSPIYKDT
+1015 PLDKNGNRPTYLNT

-1075 FVFEGDIDYYDAH
+1075 FVFEGGIDDYRAH
-1088 YKTVQGNRVYDA
+1088 YITVEGTYIHTKA
-1100 PGTYTVKVKPEDGYT
+1100 GTYTVKVKPEDGYT
-1115 WKDGTTDPVTLTV
+1115 WKDGTTEPVTLTV
-1128 TIARRTATASDFEV
+1128 TIARRTATASDFEYNA
-1142 ISCPPYETPYTG
+1142 CPSNPTPYTG
-1154 KAQTYEMR
+1154 KAQTYEKVR
-1162 FAWPESPFGQR
+1162 FVKLDPLHGDR
-1173 LKFANPDNKLTL
+1173 LAFANSNNKLTL
-1185 KYKVE
+1185 KYKVGD
-1190 ETGKF
+1190 TNTF
-1195 VTEPIDVGTYTLYI
+1195 VAEPVDVGTYTLYI
-1209 DVPEDRNFNATTVTD
+1209 DVPDDPNFNATTVTD
-1224 KDGEW
+1224 EGW
-1229 TFTITPANMEAP
+1229 TFTITPADMKAP

-1250 KTNPTKGQ
+1250 KEHPTKGQ
-1258 LTGLGTDME
+1258 LTRLGTDME
-1267 YRVKGSETWITATG
+1267 YRVKGSETWTAATG

-1311 TSNPAQVTVAAYRC
+1311 TSSPAQVTVKAYQC
-1325 VDHEFGQQLVS
+1325 VEHVYGETLVS
-1336 DETNHWY
+1336 DEANHWY

-1361 AKFDDNGHWAVCACG
+1361 EKFDGNGHWAVCACG

-1385 LTAKHNESQHWQ
+1385 LTAKHNESRHWQ

-1404 TGAAAHELT
+1404 TGETAHELT
-1413 TKNNT
+1413 SKYDTAG
-1418 TEHWQEC
+1418 HWQEC
-1425 ECGYKTG
+1425 ECGYATDKTDHSMEGKSSADGHWDACACGYKTDVAAHAWTDKFDTQNHWQECSGCGYKTG
-1432 ETAHSTESKY
+1432 ETAHS
-1442 SADGHW
+1442 
-1448 EECACGYKTDV
+1448 
-1459 KAHTLASG
+1459 
-1467 HDTTSHWKYCTCG
+1467 
-1480 YQTDVAAHELT
+1480 LT
-1491 NKNDA
+1491 KN
-1496 AEHWQECAVCGYAT
+1496 V
-1510 AKTAHDMQNKSDESQ
+1510 
-1525 HWQEC
+1525 
-1530 ACGYKLGAAA
+1530 
-1540 HTWTDKYDTQNHWQ
+1540 
-1554 ECGSCG
+1554 
-1560 YKKDVTAHTL
+1560 
-1570 VKQTNETQHQVK
+1570 NETQHQVK
-1582 CESCEYKTEWENHTG
+1582 CESCGYKTEWENHTG

-1604 QAVCE
+1604 KAVCS
-1609 VCGVSYGEKAAHV
+1609 VCGESYGELAAHV
-1622 ADSNYKY
+1622 ADSNYRY
-1629 NGEGHWTACATCGTP
+1629 NADGHWTACATCGTP
-1644 MSDQEAHTG
+1644 MSNQEAHAG
-1653 GTADCQHQAV
+1653 GTADCQHKAV
-1663 CDVCRQP
+1663 CDVCGQP
-1670 YGELDANTHTGGIRW
+1670 YGELDASNHTGGIRW
-1685 VQTAETHQ
+1685 AQTAETHQ

-1703 GAEANHSWNDESVCS
+1703 GAEANHSWNDESVCT

-1739 DICGHTYGDLL
+1739 DICGHAYGDLL

-1788 KLPRHSSSVST
+1788 KRPRHSSSVST

>member
-1 MAAMS
+1 
-6 TEKWKGLVYCTMRD
+6 
-20 SGGSAAKRK
+20 
-29 SNQYDEEG
+29 
-37 NTMWKKR
+37 MWKKR

-60 TAAWAYSV
+60 TTAWAWSYSV
-68 GTLDDL
+68 DTFNEL
-74 KRQLSYG
+74 KTQLGKGG
-81 ETRTITVT
+81 ERTIEVT

-101 AKANITITGGGTLKR
+101 EKANITITGGTLKR
-116 AASFTSGRMFRFD
+116 AESFTSGRMFRLN
-129 SSVGIYERNK
+129 SSFGALESNK
-139 ARLTLENITVDGGS
+139 ARLTLENITVDGNN
-153 VKASDPAFSLSM
+153 VKASEPVVSLSS
-165 NAFLTLKAGAVIQ
+165 NGFLTLKDGAVIQ
-178 NHVCTSA
+178 NHVNTGT

-196 LTMEAGSVIRNNT
+196 LTMEAGSVIRNNA
-209 TAGHGGG
+209 TAGYGGG
-216 VNCSAGSFIMRGG
+216 VYCDAGSFIMHGG
-229 TITGNTAAKGGGVY
+229 TITGNTAARGGGGVY

-263 GDRTGKNST
+263 GDRTGSDRS
-272 GVIRIEKNKLSDGT
+272 GVIRIENNTLSDGT

-314 TFDAAKSYIGVSAEI
+314 TFNAAKSYIGVSAEI
-329 VPSLVVKHTY
+329 VPSLVVKHTNS
-339 PAMQAAFHSDNA
+339 AMQAAFHSDNG
-351 AYVLTSGS
+351 AYALTSGS

-372 THCVCVGHY
+372 THCVCGAEGY
-381 AADSSHFT
+381 AHTSHKNDT
-389 HNGKTAWTG
+389 TWTG

-418 VEFNNSISDYV
+418 VESNGSSTLYSDPNV
-429 WQPVSGVKLC
+429 WQPVNGVKLC

-446 GKNNNARSMIE
+446 GKNSNERGMIE
-457 VNSGVTFDL
+457 VNNGGTFDL
-466 TDCKTTGT
+466 TDCKTTGK

-480 RWGKQTTGRA
+480 RLGKQTTGRG
-490 VDIGYGSYSTTATF
+490 VDIGYGSSSTTATF
-504 NLWGGSITGNFCN
+504 NLWGGSITGNACN
-517 DSAGGVAITSGTFN
+517 NSGGGVVAYSGTFN
-531 MYGGTIT
+531 MYGGKIT
-538 GNTAGLKKQSGYG
+538 GNAAGLNKENGNG
-551 AGGGVFVDM
+551 AGGGVYVDM
-560 RGTFNLYRGEISDNT
+560 RGTFNLYRGEISENT
-575 AVFQGGGGVYVYTT
+575 AVLQGGGGVYVYNT
-589 GKFTMYDGTI
+589 GKFTMHDGTI
-599 TRNTVTLLGES
+599 TRNTVTLIGKS
-610 TYSNSADYGGG
+610 TYENSADYGGG
-621 GVLNKGTFIMENGT
+621 GVLNRGTFTMKNGT
-635 ISDNTVIPFSDDGT
+635 ISSNTVVPFSDDGT

-655 YNTGTFTME
+655 YNARGTFTME
-664 NGTLTGNKALNYK
+664 NGTITRNKALNYA
-677 DRTDGLGDADACGNG
+677 DRTDGLGDKDACGNG

-735 SIGTTSSSKVEIH
+735 YIGTTSSSKVEIH

-767 RSNNVK
+767 RSNNVY
-773 LTGQVK
+773 LNGQAM

-788 SYINKDDNLYVG
+788 SYTNKDDNLYVG
-800 DGFTFS
+800 DGFTFY
-806 AAGLSLDVER
+806 ATGLNTER
-816 DGACIGVTTKNYPYS
+816 QDIGVTTKNYPYS

-851 LEVVSDSGYLYVR
+851 LEVVSDNGYLYVR
-864 EAQFKAIIHLGEGM
+864 EAQYKATIHLGEGM
-878 KVSVNKYG
+878 KVSVKPNG

-945 GYDSKLTK
+945 GRDSKLK
-953 ELELT
+953 AELELT
-958 LPDATAKDAPEAPT
+958 LPNATAKDTPAAPT
-972 GLGVRMPYESDTA
+972 GLAGTMPYESDTA

-1015 PLDKKSANSPIYKDT
+1015 PLDKRSVNSEIYVDT

-1070 RNRGY
+1070 RNRYY
-1075 FVFEGDIDYYDAH
+1075 FIFEGDIDYYDAH
-1088 YKTVQGNRVYDA
+1088 YKTVQGSRTYCN

-1115 WKDGTTDPVTLTV
+1115 WKNGTTEPVTLTV

-1142 ISCPPYETPYTG
+1142 ISCPPYETDYTG
-1154 KAQTYEMR
+1154 KAQTYEIR
-1162 FAWPESPFGQR
+1162 FAWPESPFGHR
-1173 LKFANPDNKLTL
+1173 LAFANPNNKLTL

-1209 DVPEDRNFNATTVTD
+1209 DVPDDPNFNATTVTD
-1224 KDGEW
+1224 KDGRW

-1311 TSNPAQVTVAAYRC
+1311 TSSPAQVTVKAYQC
-1325 VDHEFGQQLVS
+1325 VEHVYGETLVG
-1336 DETNHWY
+1336 DEANHWY

-1361 AKFDDNGHWAVCACG
+1361 AKFDGNGHWAVCACG

-1404 TGAAAHELT
+1404 TGETAHELT
-1413 TKNNT
+1413 SKYDTAG
-1418 TEHWQEC
+1418 HWQEC
-1425 ECGYKTG
+1425 ECGYATDKTD
-1432 ETAHSTESKY
+1432 HSMESKS

-1448 EECACGYKTDV
+1448 DACACGYKTERD
-1459 KAHTLASG
+1459 G
-1467 HDTTSHWKYCTCG
+1467 
-1480 YQTDVAAHELT
+1480 
-1491 NKNDA
+1491 
-1496 AEHWQECAVCGYAT
+1496 
-1510 AKTAHDMQNKSDESQ
+1510 
-1525 HWQEC
+1525 
-1530 ACGYKLGAAA
+1530 ACVDG
-1540 HTWTDKYDTQNHWQ
+1540 
-1554 ECGSCG
+1554 
-1560 YKKDVTAHTL
+1560 
-1570 VKQTNETQHQVK
+1570 
-1582 CESCEYKTEWENHTG
+1582 
-1597 GTATCTA
+1597 
-1604 QAVCE
+1604 
-1609 VCGVSYGEKAAHV
+1609 
-1622 ADSNYKY
+1622 
-1629 NGEGHWTACATCGTP
+1629 
-1644 MSDQEAHTG
+1644 
-1653 GTADCQHQAV
+1653 
-1663 CDVCRQP
+1663 
-1670 YGELDANTHTGGIRW
+1670 
-1685 VQTAETHQ
+1685 
-1693 AFYLCCGAAA
+1693 
-1703 GAEANHSWNDESVCS
+1703 
-1718 ECGYGCAH
+1718 
-1726 TGGTA
+1726 
-1731 TCTALAVC
+1731 
-1739 DICGHTYGDLL
+1739 
-1750 PHDYRWVIDQEATTE
+1750 
-1765 ATGLKHEECTA
+1765 
-1776 CGDKRSEGTVIP
+1776 
-1788 KLPRHSSSVST
+1788 
-1799 PDIQPIL
+1799 
-1806 TADEAKS
+1806 
-1813 ATDYSGGIYGLT
+1813 
-1825 FRASTGYG
+1825 
-1833 SFKGV
+1833 
-1838 KVNGKTIG
+1838 
-1846 AGNYIAEEN
+1846 
-1855 GGTEIYLKA
+1855 
-1864 AYLQTLAP
+1864 
-1872 GKYTM
+1872 
-1877 TVMTESGEVT
+1877 
-1887 TEFTVGGVMT
+1887 
-1897 APKTADAGALV
+1897 
-1908 YLAMALSSYTG
+1908 
-1919 TALVARK
+1919 
-1926 RRKEF
+1926 

>member
-1 MAAMS
+1 
-6 TEKWKGLVYCTMRD
+6 
-20 SGGSAAKRK
+20 
-29 SNQYDEEG
+29 
-37 NTMWKKR
+37 MWKKR

-60 TAAWAYSV
+60 TAAWADSA
-68 GTLDDL
+68 GTLADL

-81 ETRTITVT
+81 GTRTIEVT

-101 AKANITITGGGTLKR
+101 AEAKITISGGTLKR
-116 AASFTSGRMFRFD
+116 ADSFTSGCMFRLD
-129 SSVGIYERNK
+129 SSFGAYERNK
-139 ARLTLENITVDGGS
+139 ASLTLENITVDGGG
-153 VKASDPAFSLSM
+153 VKASDSAFSLGS

-178 NHVCTSA
+178 NHVCTSP

-209 TAGHGGG
+209 TAGNGGG
-216 VNCSAGSFIMRGG
+216 VNCGAGSFIMRGG
-229 TITGNTAAKGGGVY
+229 TITGNTAAKGGGGVY

-263 GDRTGKNST
+263 GDRTGGDKN
-272 GVIRIEKNKLSDGT
+272 GVIRIENNTLSDGT
-286 TNNVGV
+286 NNNVCVG
-292 CLYSKSYGNIDTSA
+292 LYSKSYGNIDTSA

-314 TFDAAKSYIGVSAEI
+314 TFNAAKSYIGVSAEI
-329 VPSLVVKHTY
+329 VPSLVVKHTNST
-339 PAMQAAFHSDNA
+339 MQAAFHSDNG
-351 AYVLTSGS
+351 AYALTSGS

-372 THCVCVGHY
+372 THCVCGAEHY
-381 AADSSHFT
+381 THTNHAD
-389 HNGKTAWTG
+389 KTTWTG

-418 VEFNNSISDYV
+418 VEYNGSSTLYSDPYV
-429 WQPVSGVKLC
+429 WQPVNGVKLC

-446 GKNNNARSMIE
+446 GKNSNERGMIE
-457 VNSGVTFDL
+457 VNNGGTFDL
-466 TDCKTTGT
+466 TDCKTTGK

-480 RWGKQTTGRA
+480 RLGKQTTGRG
-490 VDIGYGSYSTTATF
+490 VDIGYGSSSTTATF
-504 NLWGGSITGNFCN
+504 NLWGGSITGNSCN
-517 DSAGGVAITSGTFN
+517 NSGGGVAVISGTFN
-531 MYGGTIT
+531 MYGGKIT
-538 GNTAGLKKQSGYG
+538 GNTAGLKKENGNG
-551 AGGGVFVDM
+551 AGGGVYVDM
-560 RGTFNLYRGEISDNT
+560 RGTFNLYRGEISENT
-575 AVFQGGGGVYVYTT
+575 AVLQGGGGVYVYNT
-589 GKFTMYDGTI
+589 GKFTMHDGLI
-599 TRNTVTLLGES
+599 TRNTVTLIGKS
-610 TYSNSADYGGG
+610 TYENSADYGGG
-621 GVLNKGTFIMENGT
+621 GVLNRGTFTMKNGT
-635 ISDNTVIPFSDDGT
+635 ISSNTVVPFSDDGT

-664 NGTLTGNKALNYK
+664 NGTLTGNKALNYA
-677 DRTDGLGDADACGNG
+677 DRTDGLGDKDACGNG

-700 ATARI
+700 ATAKI
-705 ANGTITEN
+705 ENAVITEN
-713 ISSARSNGYDGEG
+713 ISSARRDGKNGEG

-735 SIGTTSSSKVEIH
+735 YIGTTSSSKVEII
-748 DNEAKLGS
+748 DNEARLGS

-767 RSNNVK
+767 RSNNVY
-773 LTGQVK
+773 LNGQAM

-788 SYINKDDNLYVG
+788 SHPDKDDNLYVG
-800 DGFTFS
+800 YDNYGNNFTFS
-806 AAGLSLDVER
+806 AAGLKLTEDLV
-816 DGACIGVTTKNYPYS
+816 GITTQATYAKVQ
-831 KIRITN
+831 ITN
-837 DNAKAGLFFSDKDG
+837 DNANAAYFYPDSNDYQI
-851 LEVVSDSGYLYVR
+851 VSENGKLYRR
-864 EAQFKAIIHLGEGM
+864 EAQFKATIHLGEGM
-878 KVSVNKYG
+878 TVSVNKYG
-886 GVLSE
+886 GKLS
-891 DGKTLTFESVT
+891 DGGKTLTFESVT

-914 HYLPKSYKDAIKDMN
+914 YYFPESYKDAIKDMN

-958 LPDATAKDAPEAPT
+958 LPNATAKDAPEAPT

-1001 GTTWTRCSY
+1001 GKTWTRCSY

-1015 PLDKKSANSPIYKDT
+1015 PLDKKSANSLIYKDT

-1070 RNRGY
+1070 RNRYY
-1075 FVFEGDIDYYDAH
+1075 FIFEGDIDYYDAH
-1088 YKTVQGNRVYDA
+1088 YKTVQGSRTYCN

-1115 WKDGTTDPVTLTV
+1115 WKDGTTEPVTLTV

-1142 ISCPPYETPYTG
+1142 ISCPPYETDYTG

-1162 FAWPESPFGQR
+1162 FAWPESPWGHR
-1173 LKFANPDNKLTL
+1173 LAFANSNNKLTL
-1185 KYKVE
+1185 KYKVGD
-1190 ETGKF
+1190 TNTF
-1195 VTEPIDVGTYTLYI
+1195 VTEPVDVGTYTLYI
-1209 DVPEDRNFNATTVTD
+1209 DVPDDPNFNATTVTD
-1224 KDGEW
+1224 KDGGW
-1229 TFTITPANMEAP
+1229 TFTITPADMKAP

-1250 KTNPTKGQ
+1250 KEHPTMGQ

-1267 YRVKGSETWITATG
+1267 YRVKGSETWTAATG

-1311 TSNPAQVTVAAYRC
+1311 TSSPAQVTVKAYQC
-1325 VDHEFGQQLVS
+1325 VEHVYGETLVS
-1336 DETNHWY
+1336 DETSHWY

-1361 AKFDDNGHWAVCACG
+1361 AKFDGDGHWAVCACG

-1404 TGAAAHELT
+1404 TGETAHELT
-1413 TKNNT
+1413 SKYDTAG
-1418 TEHWQEC
+1418 HWQEC
-1425 ECGYKTG
+1425 ECGYATDKTD
-1432 ETAHSTESKY
+1432 HSMEGKS

-1448 EECACGYKTDV
+1448 DACACGYKTDV
-1459 KAHTLASG
+1459 
-1467 HDTTSHWKYCTCG
+1467 
-1480 YQTDVAAHELT
+1480 AAH
-1491 NKNDA
+1491 A
-1496 AEHWQECAVCGYAT
+1496 
-1510 AKTAHDMQNKSDESQ
+1510 
-1525 HWQEC
+1525 
-1530 ACGYKLGAAA
+1530 
-1540 HTWTDKYDTQNHWQ
+1540 WTDKFDTQNHWQ
-1554 ECGSCG
+1554 ECSGCG
-1560 YKKDVTAHTL
+1560 YKTGVTAHSLTKN
-1570 VKQTNETQHQVK
+1570 VNETQHQVK
-1582 CESCEYKTEWENHTG
+1582 CESCGYKTEWENHTG

-1604 QAVCE
+1604 KAVCS
-1609 VCGVSYGEKAAHV
+1609 VCGEAYGELAAHV
-1622 ADSNYKY
+1622 ADSTYKY
-1629 NGEGHWTACATCGTP
+1629 NGEGHWTACAACGTP
-1644 MSDQEAHTG
+1644 MSNQEAHTG
-1653 GTADCQHQAV
+1653 GTADCQHKAV
-1663 CDVCRQP
+1663 CDVCGQP
-1670 YGELDANTHTGGIRW
+1670 YGELDASNHTGGIRW
-1685 VQTAETHQ
+1685 AQTAETHQ

-1703 GAEANHSWNDESVCS
+1703 GAEANHSWNDESVCT

-1776 CGDKRSEGTVIP
+1776 CGNKRSEDTVIP
-1788 KLPRHSSSVST
+1788 KRPRHSSSVST

>member
-1 MAAMS
+1 
-6 TEKWKGLVYCTMRD
+6 
-20 SGGSAAKRK
+20 
-29 SNQYDEEG
+29 
-37 NTMWKKR
+37 MWKKR

-68 GTLDDL
+68 GTFSEL
-74 KRQLSYG
+74 KTQLG
-81 ETRTITVT
+81 KGGTRTIEVT

-101 AKANITITGGGTLKR
+101 AEAKITITGGGTLKR

-139 ARLTLENITVDGGS
+139 ARLTLENITVDGNK
-153 VKASDPAFSLSM
+153 VEASDPAFSLSM

-178 NHVCTSA
+178 NHVNTGT

-209 TAGHGGG
+209 TAGYGGG
-216 VNCSAGSFIMRGG
+216 VYCDAGSFIMHGG
-229 TITGNTAAKGGGVY
+229 TITGNTAARGGGGVY
-243 SKSCPTDS
+243 NKSYPYIQQDEA
-251 DSTTDQ
+251 Q
-257 GKGFVI
+257 GSNYGFVI
-263 GDRTGKNST
+263 GDRTASDRS
-272 GVIRIEKNKLSDGT
+272 GVIRIENNKLSDGT
-286 TNNVGV
+286 TNNVSV
-292 CLYSKSYGNIDTSA
+292 ALFDSRYSSRTTDTSA

-339 PAMQAAFHSDNA
+339 PAMQAAFHSDNG
-351 AYVLTSGS
+351 AYALASGS
-359 DGLWL
+359 GGLWM
-364 KGAEDGTH
+364 KGAEDGAH

-389 HNGKTAWTG
+389 HNDNTAWTG
-398 VSSLKAITTAGNY
+398 VSSLKAITEAGNY

-418 VEFNNSISDYV
+418 VESNGSSTMYSDPYV
-429 WQPVSGVKLC
+429 WQPVNGVKLC

-446 GKNNNARSMIE
+446 GKNSNERGMIE
-457 VNSGVTFDL
+457 VNNGGTFDL
-466 TDCKTTGT
+466 TDCKGNGT
-474 VTHGED
+474 VTHGKD
-480 RWGKQTTGRA
+480 FWGKQTKGRG
-490 VDIGYGSYSTTATF
+490 VDIGYGSSSTTATF
-504 NLWGGSITGNFCN
+504 NLWGGSITGNACN
-517 DSAGGVAITSGTFN
+517 NSGGGVVAYSGTFN
-531 MYGGTIT
+531 MYGGKIT
-538 GNTAGLKKQSGYG
+538 HNTAGLKKENGNG
-551 AGGGVFVDM
+551 AGGGVYVDM
-560 RGTFNLYRGEISDNT
+560 RGTFNLYRGEISENT
-575 AVFQGGGGVYVYTT
+575 AVLQGGGGVYVYNT
-589 GKFTMYDGTI
+589 GKFTMHDGLI
-599 TRNTVTLLGES
+599 TRNTVTLIDKS
-610 TYSNSADYGGG
+610 TYENSTDYGGG
-621 GVLNKGTFIMENGT
+621 GVLNRGTFTMKNGT
-635 ISDNTVIPFSDDGT
+635 ISSNTVVPFSDDGT

-655 YNTGTFTME
+655 YNARGTFTME

-700 ATARI
+700 ATAKI
-705 ANGTITEN
+705 ENGIIKDN
-713 ISSARSNGYDGEG
+713 ISSARSNGLDGEG

-735 SIGTTSSSKVEIH
+735 SIGTTSSSVVEIY
-748 DNEAKLGS
+748 DNEAKIGS
-756 DELSGGGGVCV
+756 DTISGGGGVCV

-773 LTGQVK
+773 LIGQVK

-788 SYINKDDNLYVG
+788 SYTNKDDNLYVG
-800 DGFTFS
+800 DGFTFY
-806 AAGLSLDVER
+806 ATGLNTER
-816 DGACIGVTTKNYPYS
+816 QDIGVTTKNYPYS

-851 LEVVSDSGYLYVR
+851 LEVVSDNGYLYVR
-864 EAQFKAIIHLGEGM
+864 EAQYKATIHLGEGM
-878 KVSVNKYG
+878 KVSKPGTG
-886 GVLSE
+886 GELSA

-902 NIPYFEIAPDGD
+902 TVPDFTIVPDGD
-914 HYLPKSYKDAIKDMN
+914 YYFPESYKDAIKDMN
-929 SPLSASWYSN
+929 RPLSAKRNSN
-939 TRVQLS
+939 TQVLLT
-945 GYDSKLTK
+945 GYGNKLK
-953 ELELT
+953 AELELT
-958 LPDATAKDAPEAPT
+958 LPDATAKDTPAAPT

-1001 GTTWTRCSY
+1001 GKTWTTCSY
-1010 GTTRV
+1010 YGNTTKV
-1015 PLDKKSANSPIYKDT
+1015 PLDKRSANSEIYVDT

-1042 KVSEATT
+1042 KASAATM

-1088 YKTVQGNRVYDA
+1088 YKTVQGDRVYDA
-1100 PGTYTVKVKPEDGYT
+1100 PGTYTVKVAPEDGYT
-1115 WKDGTTDPVTLTV
+1115 WEDGTTDPVTLTV

-1142 ISCPPYETPYTG
+1142 ISCPTLETDYTG

-1162 FAWPESPFGQR
+1162 FAWPESPFGHR

-1209 DVPEDRNFNATTVTD
+1209 DVPDDPNFNATEVTSD
-1224 KDGEW
+1224 LW
-1229 TFTITPANMEAP
+1229 TFTITPADMEAP

-1250 KTNPTKGQ
+1250 KEHPTTGQ

-1267 YRVKGSETWITATG
+1267 YRVKGSETWTAATG

-1311 TSNPAQVTVAAYRC
+1311 TSSPAQVTVKAYQC
-1325 VDHEFGQQLVS
+1325 VEHVYGETFVS
-1336 DETNHWY
+1336 DEANHWH

-1348 GAKTGIAAHSYTD
+1348 GAKTGIEAHSYTD
-1361 AKFDDNGHWAVCACG
+1361 KKFDGNGHWAVCACG

-1385 LTAKHNESQHWQ
+1385 LTAKHNESRHWQ

-1404 TGAAAHELT
+1404 TGETAHELT
-1413 TKNNT
+1413 SKYDTAG
-1418 TEHWQEC
+1418 HWQEC
-1425 ECGYKTG
+1425 ECGYATDKTD
-1432 ETAHSTESKY
+1432 HSMESKS

-1448 EECACGYKTDV
+1448 GACACGYKTDV
-1459 KAHTLASG
+1459 
-1467 HDTTSHWKYCTCG
+1467 
-1480 YQTDVAAHELT
+1480 AAH
-1491 NKNDA
+1491 A
-1496 AEHWQECAVCGYAT
+1496 
-1510 AKTAHDMQNKSDESQ
+1510 
-1525 HWQEC
+1525 
-1530 ACGYKLGAAA
+1530 
-1540 HTWTDKYDTQNHWQ
+1540 WTDKFDTQNHWQ
-1554 ECGSCG
+1554 ECSGCG
-1560 YKKDVTAHTL
+1560 YQKDVTAHTL
-1570 VKQTNETQHQVK
+1570 VKQTSETQHQVK
-1582 CESCEYKTEWENHTG
+1582 CESCGYKTEWENHTG

-1604 QAVCE
+1604 KAVCS
-1609 VCGVSYGEKAAHV
+1609 VCGEAYGELAAHV
-1622 ADSNYKY
+1622 ADSTYRY
-1629 NGEGHWTACATCGTP
+1629 NADGHWTACATCGTP
-1644 MSDQEAHTG
+1644 MSNQEAHTG
-1653 GTADCQHQAV
+1653 GTADCQHKAV

-1670 YGELDANTHTGGIRW
+1670 YGELDASNHTGGIRW
-1685 VQTAETHQ
+1685 ERTAETHQ

-1703 GAEANHSWNDESVCS
+1703 GAEANHSWNDGSVCT

-1765 ATGLKHEECTA
+1765 ATGLKHEECTV
-1776 CGDKRSEGTVIP
+1776 CGDKRSEGTEIP

-1864 AYLQTLAP
+1864 VYLQTLAP

>member
-1 MAAMS
+1 
-6 TEKWKGLVYCTMRD
+6 
-20 SGGSAAKRK
+20 
-29 SNQYDEEG
+29 
-37 NTMWKKR
+37 MWKKR

-60 TAAWAYSV
+60 TAAWAWSYSV
-68 GTLDDL
+68 GTFNEL
-74 KRQLSYG
+74 KTQLG
-81 ETRTITVT
+81 KGGTRTIEVT

-101 AKANITITGGGTLKR
+101 AEAKITITGGGTLKR
-116 AASFTSGRMFRFD
+116 AASFTSGKMFRLN
-129 SSVGIYERNK
+129 SSFGAYESNK
-139 ARLTLENITVDGGS
+139 ARLTLENITVDGNK
-153 VKASDPAFSLSM
+153 VEARDPAFSLGS

-209 TAGHGGG
+209 TAGNGGG
-216 VNCSAGSFIMRGG
+216 VNCSAGSFIMHGG

-243 SKSCPTDS
+243 SKSCPKND
-251 DSTTDQ
+251 DSTTDE

-263 GDRTGKNST
+263 GDRTGKDST
-272 GVIRIEKNKLSDGT
+272 GVIRIENNTLSDGT
-286 TNNVGV
+286 ANNVYVG
-292 CLYSKSYGNIDTSA
+292 LYYKPYDGNTTDTSA

-314 TFDAAKSYIGVSAEI
+314 TFNAAKSYIGVSAEI
-329 VPSLVVKHTY
+329 VPSLVVKRASST
-339 PAMQAAFHSDNA
+339 MQAAFHSDNG
-351 AYVLTSGS
+351 AYALTSGS

-372 THCVCVGHY
+372 THCVCGGNY
-381 AADSSHFT
+381 KADSSHFT
-389 HNGKTAWTG
+389 HNDNTAWTG

-418 VEFNNSISDYV
+418 VEYNGSSTLYSDPYV
-429 WQPVSGVKLC
+429 WQPVNGVKLC

-446 GKNNNARSMIE
+446 GKNSNERGMIE
-457 VNSGVTFDL
+457 VNSGGTFDL
-466 TDCKTTGT
+466 TDCKTTGK
-474 VTHGED
+474 VTHSED
-480 RWGKQTTGRA
+480 RLGEQTKGRG
-490 VDIGYGSYSTTATF
+490 VDIGYGSSSTTATF
-504 NLWGGSITGNFCN
+504 NLWGGSITGNACN
-517 DSAGGVAITSGTFN
+517 NSGGGVVAYSGTFN
-531 MYGGTIT
+531 MYGGKIT
-538 GNTAGLKKQSGYG
+538 HNTAGLKKENGNG
-551 AGGGVFVDM
+551 AGGGVYVDM
-560 RGTFNLYRGEISDNT
+560 RGTFNLYRGEISENT
-575 AVFQGGGGVYVYTT
+575 AVLQGGGGVYVYNT
-589 GKFTMYDGTI
+589 GKFTMHDGTI

-610 TYSNSADYGGG
+610 TSSYSADYGGG

-635 ISDNTVIPFSDDGT
+635 ISDNTVVPFSDNGT

-664 NGTLTGNKALNYK
+664 NGTLTGNKALNYAA
-677 DRTDGLGDADACGNG
+677 RTDGLGDKDACGNG

-700 ATARI
+700 ATAKI
-705 ANGTITEN
+705 ENAVITEN

-773 LTGQVK
+773 LIGQVK
-779 IYDNTSTAS
+779 IYDNTSTVS
-788 SYINKDDNLYVG
+788 SRDNKDDNLYVG

-851 LEVVSDSGYLYVR
+851 LEVVSDNGYLYVR
-864 EAQFKAIIHLGEGM
+864 EAQYKATIHLGEGM

-886 GVLSE
+886 GVLS
-891 DGKTLTFESVT
+891 DGGKTLTFESVT

-953 ELELT
+953 KLELT

-972 GLGVRMPYESDTA
+972 GLAGTMPYESDTA

-1015 PLDKKSANSPIYKDT
+1015 PLDKQSVNSEIYVDT

-1070 RNRGY
+1070 RNRYY
-1075 FVFEGDIDYYDAH
+1075 FIFEGDIDYYDAH
-1088 YKTVQGNRVYDA
+1088 YKTVQGDRVYDA

-1115 WKDGTTDPVTLTV
+1115 WEDGTTEPVTLTV

-1142 ISCPPYETPYTG
+1142 ISCPPYETDYTG
-1154 KAQTYEMR
+1154 KAQTYEIR
-1162 FAWPESPFGQR
+1162 FAWPESPFGHR
-1173 LKFANPDNKLTL
+1173 LAFANSNNKLTL
-1185 KYKVE
+1185 KYKVGD
-1190 ETGKF
+1190 TNTF
-1195 VTEPIDVGTYTLYI
+1195 VTEPVDVGTYTLYI
-1209 DVPEDRNFNATTVTD
+1209 DVPDDPNFNATTVTD
-1224 KDGEW
+1224 KDGGW
-1229 TFTITPANMEAP
+1229 TFTITPADMKAP

-1250 KTNPTKGQ
+1250 KEHPTKGQ

-1267 YRVKGSETWITATG
+1267 YRVKGSETWTAATG

-1311 TSNPAQVTVAAYRC
+1311 TSSPAQVTVKAYQC
-1325 VDHEFGQQLVS
+1325 VEHVYGETLVS
-1336 DETNHWY
+1336 DETSHWY

-1361 AKFDDNGHWAVCACG
+1361 AKFDGNGHWAVCACG
-1376 AETHHDKHS
+1376 AETHHDEHS

-1404 TGAAAHELT
+1404 TGETAHELT
-1413 TKNNT
+1413 SKYDTAG
-1418 TEHWQEC
+1418 HWQEC
-1425 ECGYKTG
+1425 ECGYATDKTDHSMESKSSADGHWDACACGYKTDVAAHAWTDKFDTQNHWQECSGCGYKTG
-1432 ETAHSTESKY
+1432 ETAHS
-1442 SADGHW
+1442 
-1448 EECACGYKTDV
+1448 
-1459 KAHTLASG
+1459 
-1467 HDTTSHWKYCTCG
+1467 
-1480 YQTDVAAHELT
+1480 LT
-1491 NKNDA
+1491 KN
-1496 AEHWQECAVCGYAT
+1496 V
-1510 AKTAHDMQNKSDESQ
+1510 
-1525 HWQEC
+1525 
-1530 ACGYKLGAAA
+1530 
-1540 HTWTDKYDTQNHWQ
+1540 
-1554 ECGSCG
+1554 
-1560 YKKDVTAHTL
+1560 
-1570 VKQTNETQHQVK
+1570 NETQHQVK
-1582 CESCEYKTEWENHTG
+1582 CESCGYKTEWEN
-1597 GTATCTA
+1597 
-1604 QAVCE
+1604 
-1609 VCGVSYGEKAAHV
+1609 
-1622 ADSNYKY
+1622 
-1629 NGEGHWTACATCGTP
+1629 
-1644 MSDQEAHTG
+1644 
-1653 GTADCQHQAV
+1653 
-1663 CDVCRQP
+1663 
-1670 YGELDANTHTGGIRW
+1670 
-1685 VQTAETHQ
+1685 
-1693 AFYLCCGAAA
+1693 
-1703 GAEANHSWNDESVCS
+1703 
-1718 ECGYGCAH
+1718 H

-1788 KLPRHSSSVST
+1788 KQPRHSSSVST

>member
-1 MAAMS
+1 MGRGLYRKILESGRRKPPLFAFQGGRDAFGGDGCRK
-6 TEKWKGLVYCTMRD
+6 TEEAGILRD
-20 SGGSAAKRK
+20 DERRRDAPQNAEREQH
-29 SNQYDEEG
+29 NEEG

-60 TAAWAYSV
+60 TTAWAWSYSV
-68 GTLDDL
+68 GTLDEL
-74 KRQLSYG
+74 KSQLSYG
-81 ETRTITVT
+81 GTRTIEVT

-101 AKANITITGGGTLKR
+101 AEAKITITGGGTLKR
-116 AASFTSGRMFRFD
+116 AASFTSGKMFRLN
-129 SSVGIYERNK
+129 SSFGAYESNK
-139 ARLTLENITVDGGS
+139 ARLTLENITVDGNK
-153 VKASDPAFSLSM
+153 VETRDPAFSLGS
-165 NAFLTLKAGAVIQ
+165 NAFLTLKNGAVIQ

-196 LTMEAGSVIRNNT
+196 LTMEPGSVIRNNA
-209 TAGHGGG
+209 TAGYGGG
-216 VNCSAGSFIMRGG
+216 VNCGAGSFIMHGG
-229 TITGNTAAKGGGVY
+229 TITGNTAAKGGGGVY
-243 SKSCPTDS
+243 NESCPTDD

-263 GDRTGKNST
+263 GDRTGKDST
-272 GVIRIEKNKLSDGT
+272 GVIRIENNTLSDGT

-292 CLYSKSYGNIDTSA
+292 CLYSESYGNIDTSA

-351 AYVLTSGS
+351 VYALTSGS
-359 DGLWL
+359 GGLWM

-372 THCVCVGHY
+372 THCVCGAESY
-381 AADSSHFT
+381 AHTSHKNDT
-389 HNGKTAWTG
+389 TWTG
-398 VSSLKAITTAGNY
+398 VSSLKAITEAGNY

-418 VEFNNSISDYV
+418 VEYNGSSTLYSDPYV
-429 WQPVSGVKLC
+429 WQPVNGVKLC

-446 GKNNNARSMIE
+446 GKNSNERSMIE

-474 VTHGED
+474 VTHGENY
-480 RWGKQTTGRA
+480 WGEQATGRA
-490 VDIGYGSYSTTATF
+490 VDIGYGSSSTTATF

-538 GNTAGLKKQSGYG
+538 GNTAGLKKESGYG
-551 AGGGVFVDM
+551 AGGGVYVGM
-560 RGTFNLYRGEISDNT
+560 RGTFNLYRGEISENT
-575 AVFQGGGGVYVYTT
+575 AVLQGGGGVYVYNT
-589 GKFTMYDGTI
+589 GKFTMHDGTI

-610 TYSNSADYGGG
+610 TSSYSADYGGG

-664 NGTLTGNKALNYK
+664 NGTLTGNKALNYT
-677 DRTDGLGDADACGNG
+677 DPRTAEAADKDACGNG

-700 ATARI
+700 ATAKI
-705 ANGTITEN
+705 ENGIIKDN
-713 ISSARSNGYDGEG
+713 ISSARSNGLDGEG

-735 SIGTTSSSKVEIH
+735 YIGTTSSSVVEIH

-756 DELSGGGGVCV
+756 DTLSGGGGVCV

-773 LTGQVK
+773 LIGQVK
-779 IYDNTSTAS
+779 IYNNTSTVS
-788 SYINKDDNLYVG
+788 SRDNKDDNLYVG
-800 DGFTFS
+800 DGFTFY
-806 AAGLSLDVER
+806 AAGLNTER
-816 DGACIGVTTKNYPYS
+816 QDIGVTTKNYPYS

-851 LEVVSDSGYLYVR
+851 LEVVSDNGYLYVR
-864 EAQFKAIIHLGEGM
+864 EAQYKATIHLGEGM
-878 KVSVNKYG
+878 TVSVNKYG
-886 GVLSE
+886 GKLSA

-914 HYLPKSYKDAIKDMN
+914 HYLPKSYKDAIKNMN

-945 GYDSKLTK
+945 GYDSKLK
-953 ELELT
+953 AELELT

-972 GLGVRMPYESDTA
+972 GLAGTMPYESDTA

-1001 GTTWTRCSY
+1001 GKTWTTCSY
-1010 GTTRV
+1010 YGNTTKV

-1042 KVSEATT
+1042 KVSEAAT

-1070 RNRGY
+1070 RNRYY
-1075 FVFEGDIDYYDAH
+1075 FIFEGDIDYYDAH
-1088 YKTVQGNRVYDA
+1088 YKTVQGSRTYCD

-1142 ISCPPYETPYTG
+1142 ISCPTLETDYTG

-1162 FAWPESPFGQR
+1162 FAWPESPFGHR

-1185 KYKVE
+1185 KYKVGD
-1190 ETGKF
+1190 TNTF
-1195 VTEPIDVGTYTLYI
+1195 VTEPVDVGTYTLYI
-1209 DVPEDRNFNATTVTD
+1209 DVPDDPNFNATTVTD
-1224 KDGEW
+1224 KDGGW
-1229 TFTITPANMEAP
+1229 TFTITPADMKAP
-1241 TGVTGVAAT
+1241 TGVTGVAAM
-1250 KTNPTKGQ
+1250 KEHPTTGQ

-1267 YRVKGSETWITATG
+1267 YRVKGSETWTAATG
-1281 NTVDVTLNTENGYP
+1281 NTMDVTLNTENGYP

-1311 TSNPAQVTVAAYRC
+1311 TSSPAQVTVKAYQC
-1325 VDHEFGQQLVS
+1325 VEHVYGETLVS
-1336 DETNHWY
+1336 GETSHWY

-1361 AKFDDNGHWAVCACG
+1361 KKFDGNGHWAVCACG

-1404 TGAAAHELT
+1404 TGETAHELT
-1413 TKNNT
+1413 SKYDTAG
-1418 TEHWQEC
+1418 HWQEC
-1425 ECGYKTG
+1425 ECGYATDKTD
-1432 ETAHSTESKY
+1432 HSMESKS

-1448 EECACGYKTDV
+1448 DACACGYKTDV
-1459 KAHTLASG
+1459 
-1467 HDTTSHWKYCTCG
+1467 
-1480 YQTDVAAHELT
+1480 AAH
-1491 NKNDA
+1491 A
-1496 AEHWQECAVCGYAT
+1496 
-1510 AKTAHDMQNKSDESQ
+1510 
-1525 HWQEC
+1525 
-1530 ACGYKLGAAA
+1530 
-1540 HTWTDKYDTQNHWQ
+1540 WTDKFDTQNHWQ
-1554 ECGSCG
+1554 ECSGCG
-1560 YKKDVTAHTL
+1560 YKTGVTAHSLTKN
-1570 VKQTNETQHQVK
+1570 VNETQHQVK
-1582 CESCEYKTEWENHTG
+1582 CESCGYKTEWENHTG

-1604 QAVCE
+1604 KAVCS
-1609 VCGVSYGEKAAHV
+1609 VCGESYGEMAAHV
-1622 ADSNYKY
+1622 ADSNYRY
-1629 NGEGHWTACATCGTP
+1629 NADGHWTACATCGTP
-1644 MSDQEAHTG
+1644 MSNQEAHTG
-1653 GTADCQHQAV
+1653 GTADCQHKAV
-1663 CDVCRQP
+1663 CDVCGQP
-1670 YGELDANTHTGGIRW
+1670 YGEINASNHTGGIRW
-1685 VQTAETHQ
+1685 AQTAETHQ

-1703 GAEANHSWNDESVCS
+1703 GAEANHSWNDGSVCT

-1776 CGDKRSEGTVIP
+1776 CGDKRSEGTEIP

>member
-1 MAAMS
+1 
-6 TEKWKGLVYCTMRD
+6 
-20 SGGSAAKRK
+20 
-29 SNQYDEEG
+29 
-37 NTMWKKR
+37 MWKKR

-60 TAAWAYSV
+60 TTAWAWSYSV
-68 GTLDDL
+68 DTFNEL
-74 KRQLSYG
+74 KTQLGYG
-81 ETRTITVT
+81 GERTIKVT

-116 AASFTSGRMFRFD
+116 AASFTRGYMFRLN
-129 SSVGIYERNK
+129 SSFGALESNK
-139 ARLTLENITVDGGS
+139 ARLTLENITVDGNN
-153 VKASDPAFSLSM
+153 VKASEPVVSLSS
-165 NAFLTLKAGAVIQ
+165 NGFLTLKDGAVIQ
-178 NHVCTSA
+178 NHVNTGT

-209 TAGHGGG
+209 TAGNGGG
-216 VNCSAGSFIMRGG
+216 VNCGAGSFIMHGG
-229 TITGNTAAKGGGVY
+229 TITGNTAAKGGGGVY
-243 SKSCPTDS
+243 SKSCPKND
-251 DSTTDQ
+251 DGTTDE

-263 GDRTGKNST
+263 GDRTGKDSI

-286 TNNVGV
+286 ANNVYVG
-292 CLYSKSYGNIDTSA
+292 LYYKSYDGNTTDTSA

-351 AYVLTSGS
+351 AYALTSGS
-359 DGLWL
+359 GGLWM
-364 KGAEDGTH
+364 KGAEDGAH

-389 HNGKTAWTG
+389 HNDKTAWTG
-398 VSSLKAITTAGNY
+398 ISSLKAITTAGNY

-446 GKNNNARSMIE
+446 GKNSNERSMIE

-466 TDCKTTGT
+466 TDCKTTGK

-480 RWGKQTTGRA
+480 RLGKQTTGRA
-490 VDIGYGSYSTTATF
+490 VDIGYRSYSTTATF

-538 GNTAGLKKQSGYG
+538 GNTAGLRKQSGYG

-575 AVFQGGGGVYVYTT
+575 AVYQGGGGVYVYNT
-589 GKFTMYDGTI
+589 GKFTMHDGLI
-599 TRNTVTLLGES
+599 TRNTVTLLGKS
-610 TYSNSADYGGG
+610 TSSYSADYADYGGG
-621 GVLNKGTFIMENGT
+621 GVLNKGTFIMEKGT
-635 ISDNTVIPFSDDGT
+635 ISDNTVVPFADNGT

-655 YNTGTFTME
+655 FNTGTFTME

-700 ATARI
+700 ATAKI
-705 ANGTITEN
+705 ENGIIKDN
-713 ISSARSNGYDGEG
+713 ISSARSNGLDGEG

-735 SIGTTSSSKVEIH
+735 YIGTTSSSMVEIY

-756 DELSGGGGVCV
+756 DEISGGGGVCV

-773 LTGQVK
+773 LIGQVK

-788 SYINKDDNLYVG
+788 SYTNKDDNLYVG

-831 KIRITN
+831 RIRITN

-851 LEVVSDSGYLYVR
+851 LEIVSDSGNLYVR
-864 EAQFKAIIHLGEGM
+864 EAQFKATIHLGEGM
-878 KVSVNKYG
+878 KVSVNKNG

-902 NIPYFEIAPDGD
+902 YIPYFEIAPDGD
-914 HYLPKSYKDAIKDMN
+914 YYFPESYKDAVLAVN
-929 SPLSASWYSN
+929 STLGVSRMSN
-939 TRVQLS
+939 TRVQIS
-945 GYDSKLTK
+945 GNNYKLK
-953 ELELT
+953 DKLELT
-958 LPDATAKDAPEAPT
+958 LPNATPKAEPGAPT
-972 GLGVRMPYESDTA
+972 GLAGTKPEENNTA
-985 YGFITGTSS
+985 YGFITGTTT

-1001 GTTWTRCSY
+1001 GKTWTRCSS

-1042 KVSEATT
+1042 KVSEAAT

-1088 YKTVQGNRVYDA
+1088 YKTVQGSRVYDA

-1115 WKDGTTDPVTLTV
+1115 WKDGTTEPVTLTV
-1128 TIARRTATASDFEV
+1128 TIAKRTATASDFEV
-1142 ISCPPYETPYTG
+1142 ISCPTLETDYTG

-1162 FAWPESPFGQR
+1162 FAWPESPFGSR

-1209 DVPEDRNFNATTVTD
+1209 DVPDDPNFNATTVTD

-1267 YRVKGSETWITATG
+1267 YRVKGSETWTAATG

-1311 TSNPAQVTVAAYRC
+1311 TSNPAQVTVEAYRC
-1325 VDHEFGQQLVS
+1325 VDHEYGEKLVS
-1336 DETNHWY
+1336 DATNHWY

-1348 GAKTGIAAHSYTD
+1348 GAEKDVTAHSYTVER
-1361 AKFDDNGHWAVCACG
+1361 FDDNGHWAVCACG
-1376 AETHHDKHS
+1376 AETTHVKHN
-1385 LTAKHNESQHWQ
+1385 LTAEHNESQHWQ

-1425 ECGYKTG
+1425 ECGYATDKTD
-1432 ETAHSTESKY
+1432 HSMESKS

-1448 EECACGYKTDV
+1448 DACACGYKTDV
-1459 KAHTLASG
+1459 
-1467 HDTTSHWKYCTCG
+1467 
-1480 YQTDVAAHELT
+1480 AAH
-1491 NKNDA
+1491 A
-1496 AEHWQECAVCGYAT
+1496 
-1510 AKTAHDMQNKSDESQ
+1510 
-1525 HWQEC
+1525 
-1530 ACGYKLGAAA
+1530 
-1540 HTWTDKYDTQNHWQ
+1540 WTDKFDTQNHWQ
-1554 ECGSCG
+1554 ECSVCG
-1560 YKKDVTAHTL
+1560 YQKDVTAHSL
-1570 VKQTNETQHQVK
+1570 VKQTSETQHQVK
-1582 CESCEYKTEWENHTG
+1582 CESCGYKTEWENHTG

-1604 QAVCE
+1604 KAVCS
-1609 VCGVSYGEKAAHV
+1609 VCGESYGELAAHV
-1622 ADSNYKY
+1622 ADSTYKY
-1629 NGEGHWTACATCGTP
+1629 NADGHWTACATCGTP
-1644 MSDQEAHTG
+1644 MSNQEAHTG
-1653 GTADCQHQAV
+1653 GTADCQHKAV
-1663 CDVCRQP
+1663 CDVCGQP
-1670 YGELDANTHTGGIRW
+1670 YGELDASIHTGGIRW
-1685 VQTAETHQ
+1685 AQTAETHQ

-1703 GAEANHSWNDESVCS
+1703 GTEANHSWNDESVCT

-1765 ATGLKHEECTA
+1765 ATGLKHEECTV

-1788 KLPRHSSSVST
+1788 KQPRHSSSVST

>member
-1 MAAMS
+1 
-6 TEKWKGLVYCTMRD
+6 
-20 SGGSAAKRK
+20 
-29 SNQYDEEG
+29 
-37 NTMWKKR
+37 MWKKR

-60 TAAWAYSV
+60 TTAWAWSYSV
-68 GTLDDL
+68 GTLDEL
-74 KRQLSYG
+74 KSQLSYG
-81 ETRTITVT
+81 GIRTIEVT

-101 AKANITITGGGTLKR
+101 AEAKITISGGTLKR
-116 AASFTSGRMFRFD
+116 ADSFTSGCMFRLD
-129 SSVGIYERNK
+129 SSFGAYERNK
-139 ARLTLENITVDGGS
+139 ASLTLENITVDGGG
-153 VKASDPAFSLSM
+153 VKASDSAFSLGS

-178 NHVCTSA
+178 NHVCTSP

-209 TAGHGGG
+209 TAGNGGG
-216 VNCSAGSFIMRGG
+216 VNCGAGSFIMHGG

-243 SKSCPTDS
+243 SKSCPKND
-251 DSTTDQ
+251 DSTTDA

-263 GDRTGKNST
+263 GDRTGKDGT
-272 GVIRIEKNKLSDGT
+272 GVIRIENNTLSDGT
-286 TNNVGV
+286 ANNVYVG
-292 CLYSKSYGNIDTSA
+292 LYYKPYDGNTTDTSA

-314 TFDAAKSYIGVSAEI
+314 TFNAAKSYIGVSAEI
-329 VPSLVVKHTY
+329 VPSLVVKHTNST
-339 PAMQAAFHSDNA
+339 MQAAFHSDNG
-351 AYVLTSGS
+351 AYALTSGS
-359 DGLWL
+359 GGLWL

-372 THCVCVGHY
+372 THCVCGAEGY
-381 AADSSHFT
+381 AHGSHKNDT
-389 HNGKTAWTG
+389 TWTG
-398 VSSLKAITTAGNY
+398 VSSLKAITEAGNY

-418 VEFNNSISDYV
+418 VEYNGSSTLYSDPYV
-429 WQPVSGVKLC
+429 WQPVNGVKLC

-446 GKNNNARSMIE
+446 GKNSNERSMIE

-466 TDCKTTGT
+466 TDCKTTGK

-538 GNTAGLKKQSGYG
+538 GNTAGLKKESGYG

-560 RGTFNLYRGEISDNT
+560 RGTFNLYRGAISDNT

-610 TYSNSADYGGG
+610 TYSNSTDYGGG

-635 ISDNTVIPFSDDGT
+635 ISDNTVIPFSDNGT

-677 DRTDGLGDADACGNG
+677 DRTDGLGDKDACGNG
-692 GGLYNASG
+692 GGLYNAGG

-705 ANGTITEN
+705 ANGTITDN

-735 SIGTTSSSKVEIH
+735 SIGTTSSSKVEIF

-779 IYDNTSTAS
+779 IYDNASTAS
-788 SYINKDDNLYVG
+788 SRDNKDDNLYVG
-800 DGFTFS
+800 DGFTFY
-806 AAGLSLDVER
+806 ATGLNTER
-816 DGACIGVTTKNYPYS
+816 QDIGVTTKNYPYS

-864 EAQFKAIIHLGEGM
+864 EAQYKATIHLGEGM
-878 KVSVNKYG
+878 KVSVKPNG

-953 ELELT
+953 ELELW

-972 GLGVRMPYESDTA
+972 GLAGTMPKKSDTA

-1001 GTTWTRCSY
+1001 GKTWTQCSY

-1015 PLDKKSANSPIYKDT
+1015 PLDKRSANSEIYVDT

-1070 RNRGY
+1070 RNRYY
-1075 FVFEGDIDYYDAH
+1075 FIFEGDIDYYDAH
-1088 YKTVQGNRVYDA
+1088 YKTVQGSRTYCN

-1115 WKDGTTDPVTLTV
+1115 WKDGTTEPVTLTV
-1128 TIARRTATASDFEV
+1128 TIAKRTVTASDFEV
-1142 ISCPPYETPYTG
+1142 ISCPPYETDYTG
-1154 KAQTYEMR
+1154 KAQTYEIR
-1162 FAWPESPFGQR
+1162 FAWPESPFGHR
-1173 LKFANPDNKLTL
+1173 LAFANSNNKLTL
-1185 KYKVE
+1185 KYKVGD
-1190 ETGKF
+1190 TNTF
-1195 VTEPIDVGTYTLYI
+1195 VTEPVDVGTYTLYI
-1209 DVPEDRNFNATTVTD
+1209 DVPDDPNFNATTVTD
-1224 KDGEW
+1224 KDGGW
-1229 TFTITPANMEAP
+1229 TFTITPADMKAP

-1250 KTNPTKGQ
+1250 KEHPTTGQ

-1267 YRVKGSETWITATG
+1267 YRVKGSETWTAATG
-1281 NTVDVTLNTENGYP
+1281 NMVDVTLNTENGYP

-1311 TSNPAQVTVAAYRC
+1311 TSSPAQVTVKAYQC
-1325 VDHEFGQQLVS
+1325 VEHVYGETLVS
-1336 DETNHWY
+1336 DEANHWY

-1361 AKFDDNGHWAVCACG
+1361 KKFDGNGHWAVCACG

-1385 LTAKHNESQHWQ
+1385 LTANHNESQHWQ

-1404 TGAAAHELT
+1404 TGETAHELT
-1413 TKNNT
+1413 SKYDTAG
-1418 TEHWQEC
+1418 HWQEC
-1425 ECGYKTG
+1425 ECGYATDKTD
-1432 ETAHSTESKY
+1432 HSMEGKS

-1448 EECACGYKTDV
+1448 DACACGYKTDV
-1459 KAHTLASG
+1459 
-1467 HDTTSHWKYCTCG
+1467 
-1480 YQTDVAAHELT
+1480 
-1491 NKNDA
+1491 
-1496 AEHWQECAVCGYAT
+1496 
-1510 AKTAHDMQNKSDESQ
+1510 TAH
-1525 HWQEC
+1525 
-1530 ACGYKLGAAA
+1530 A
-1540 HTWTDKYDTQNHWQ
+1540 WTDKFDTQNHWQ
-1554 ECGSCG
+1554 ECSGCG
-1560 YKKDVTAHTL
+1560 YQKDVTAHSLTKN
-1570 VKQTNETQHQVK
+1570 VNETQHQVK
-1582 CESCEYKTEWENHTG
+1582 CESCGYKTEWENHTG

-1604 QAVCE
+1604 KAVCS
-1609 VCGVSYGEKAAHV
+1609 VCGEAYGELAAHV
-1622 ADSNYKY
+1622 ADSTYKY
-1629 NGEGHWTACATCGTP
+1629 NADGHWTACATCGTP
-1644 MSDQEAHTG
+1644 MSNQEAHTG
-1653 GTADCQHQAV
+1653 GTADCQHKAV
-1663 CDVCRQP
+1663 CDVCGQP
-1670 YGELDANTHTGGIRW
+1670 YGEINASNHTGGIRW

-1703 GAEANHSWNDESVCS
+1703 GAEANHSWNDESVCT

-1776 CGDKRSEGTVIP
+1776 CGDKRSEGTEIP

-1806 TADEAKS
+1806 TADKAKS

>member
-1 MAAMS
+1 
-6 TEKWKGLVYCTMRD
+6 
-20 SGGSAAKRK
+20 
-29 SNQYDEEG
+29 
-37 NTMWKKR
+37 MWKKR

-60 TAAWAYSV
+60 TTAWAWSYSV
-68 GTLDDL
+68 GTLDGL

-81 ETRTITVT
+81 GTRTIEVT

-101 AKANITITGGGTLKR
+101 AEANITITGGTLKR
-116 AASFTSGRMFRFD
+116 AESFTSGRMFRLN
-129 SSVGIYERNK
+129 SSFGALESNK
-139 ARLTLENITVDGGS
+139 ARLTLENITVDGNN
-153 VKASDPAFSLSM
+153 VKASEPVVSLSS
-165 NAFLTLKAGAVIQ
+165 NGFLTLKGGAVIQ
-178 NHVCTSA
+178 NHVNTGT

-196 LTMEAGSVIRNNT
+196 LTMEAGSVIRNNA
-209 TAGHGGG
+209 TAGYGGG
-216 VNCSAGSFIMRGG
+216 VIRNNATAGYGGGVYCDAGSFIMHGG
-229 TITGNTAAKGGGVY
+229 TITGNTAARGGGGVY

-263 GDRTGKNST
+263 GDRTGKDST

-286 TNNVGV
+286 ANNVYVG
-292 CLYSKSYGNIDTSA
+292 LYSKSYDGNTTDTSA

-329 VPSLVVKHTY
+329 VPSLVVKHPNST
-339 PAMQAAFHSDNA
+339 MQAAFRSDNG
-351 AYVLTSGS
+351 AYALTSGS

-364 KGAEDGTH
+364 KGAEDGAH

-389 HNGKTAWTG
+389 HNDKTAWTG

-439 LNGHSII
+439 LNGYSII
-446 GKNNNARSMIE
+446 GKNNNERGMIE
-457 VNSGVTFDL
+457 VNNGGTFDL
-466 TDCKTTGT
+466 TDCKTTGK
-474 VTHGED
+474 VTHGENY
-480 RWGKQTTGRA
+480 WGEQATGRA

-538 GNTAGLKKQSGYG
+538 GNTAGLKKESGYG
-551 AGGGVFVDM
+551 AGGGVFVGM
-560 RGTFNLYRGEISDNT
+560 RGTFNLYRGEISENT
-575 AVFQGGGGVYVYTT
+575 AVLQGGGGVYVYNT
-589 GKFTMYDGTI
+589 GKFTMHDGTI
-599 TRNTVTLLGES
+599 TRNTVTLIGKS
-610 TYSNSADYGGG
+610 TYENSADYGGG
-621 GVLNKGTFIMENGT
+621 GVLNRGTFTMKNGT
-635 ISDNTVIPFSDDGT
+635 ISDNTVVPFSDDGT

-655 YNTGTFTME
+655 YNARGTFTME
-664 NGTLTGNKALNYK
+664 NGTITRNQALNYT
-677 DRTDGLGDADACGNG
+677 DSRTDAAADKDACGNG

-700 ATARI
+700 ATAKI
-705 ANGTITEN
+705 ENGIIKDN

-735 SIGTTSSSKVEIH
+735 SIGTASSSKVEIH

-773 LTGQVK
+773 LIGQVK
-779 IYDNTSTAS
+779 IYNNTSTVS
-788 SYINKDDNLYVG
+788 SRDNKDDNLYVG

-831 KIRITN
+831 RIRITN

-851 LEVVSDSGYLYVR
+851 LEVVSDSGNLYVR
-864 EAQFKAIIHLGEGM
+864 EAQFKAIIHLGDGM
-878 KVSVNKYG
+878 TVSVNKYG
-886 GVLSE
+886 GKLSE
-891 DGKTLTFESVT
+891 GGKTLTFESVT

-929 SPLSASWYSN
+929 SPLSASWHSN

-972 GLGVRMPYESDTA
+972 GLAGTMPNKSDTA
-985 YGFITGTSS
+985 YGFITGTTKD
-994 LMEYSKD
+994 MEYRKD
-1001 GTTWTRCSY
+1001 GDTEWTRCSY
-1010 GTTRV
+1010 YGNTTKV
-1015 PLDKKSANSPIYKDT
+1015 PLDKNGNRPTYLNT

-1042 KVSEATT
+1042 KASAATM
-1049 VTVPRYTGV
+1049 VTVPRYEGV
-1058 VAVPVPRTDMVY
+1058 VDPPVPRANMVY
-1070 RNRGY
+1070 NGSDY
-1075 FVFEGDIDYYDAH
+1075 FVFEGTRDEYNKI
-1088 YKTVQGNRVYDA
+1088 YKTVEGGRYIVYGL
-1100 PGTYTVKVKPEDGYT
+1100 PGTYTLKVGLEDGYT
-1115 WKDGTTDPVTLTV
+1115 WRDGTGTTPKEIQV
-1128 TIARRTATASDFEV
+1128 TIAKRTATASDIHV
-1142 ISCPPYETPYTG
+1142 KTCPPYEPPYTG
-1154 KAQTYEMR
+1154 KAQIYEVELK
-1162 FAWPESPFGQR
+1162 WLPHGTGGE
-1173 LKFANPDNKLTL
+1173 LKFANSNNKLTL
-1185 KYKVE
+1185 KYKVGD
-1190 ETGKF
+1190 TNTF
-1195 VTEPIDVGTYTLYI
+1195 VTEPVDVGTYTLYI
-1209 DVPEDRNFNATTVTD
+1209 DVPDDPNFNATTVTD
-1224 KDGEW
+1224 EEW
-1229 TFTITPANMEAP
+1229 TFTITLANMEAP

-1250 KTNPTKGQ
+1250 KEHPTTGQ

-1267 YRVKGSETWITATG
+1267 YRVKGSETWTAATGNG

-1311 TSNPAQVTVAAYRC
+1311 TSSPAQVTVKAYQC
-1325 VDHEFGQQLVS
+1325 VEHVYGETLVS
-1336 DETNHWY
+1336 DEANHWH

-1361 AKFDDNGHWAVCACG
+1361 KKFDGNGHWAVCACG

-1404 TGAAAHELT
+1404 TGETAHELT
-1413 TKNNT
+1413 SKYDTA
-1418 TEHWQEC
+1418 EHWQEC
-1425 ECGYKTG
+1425 ECGYATNKTD
-1432 ETAHSTESKY
+1432 HSMEGKS

-1448 EECACGYKTDV
+1448 DACACGYKTDV
-1459 KAHTLASG
+1459 
-1467 HDTTSHWKYCTCG
+1467 
-1480 YQTDVAAHELT
+1480 AAH
-1491 NKNDA
+1491 A
-1496 AEHWQECAVCGYAT
+1496 
-1510 AKTAHDMQNKSDESQ
+1510 
-1525 HWQEC
+1525 
-1530 ACGYKLGAAA
+1530 
-1540 HTWTDKYDTQNHWQ
+1540 WTDKFDTQNHWQ
-1554 ECGSCG
+1554 ECSSCG
-1560 YKKDVTAHTL
+1560 YQKDVTAHSLTKN
-1570 VKQTNETQHQVK
+1570 VNETQHQVK
-1582 CESCEYKTEWENHTG
+1582 CESCGYKTEWENHTG

-1604 QAVCE
+1604 KAVCS
-1609 VCGVSYGEKAAHV
+1609 VCGESYGELAAHV
-1622 ADSNYKY
+1622 ADSTYKY

-1644 MSDQEAHTG
+1644 MSNQEAHTG
-1653 GTADCQHQAV
+1653 GTADCQHKAV
-1663 CDVCRQP
+1663 CDVCGQP
-1670 YGELDANTHTGGIRW
+1670 YGELDASNHTGGIRW

-1703 GAEANHSWNDESVCS
+1703 GAEANHSWNDESVCT

-1799 PDIQPIL
+1799 PDIQAIL

>member
-1 MAAMS
+1 
-6 TEKWKGLVYCTMRD
+6 
-20 SGGSAAKRK
+20 
-29 SNQYDEEG
+29 
-37 NTMWKKR
+37 MWKKR

-60 TAAWAYSV
+60 TTAWAWSV
-68 GTLDDL
+68 DTFDEL
-74 KRQLSYG
+74 KKELGYG
-81 ETRTITVT
+81 GTRTIPVT

-101 AKANITITGGGTLKR
+101 AEAKITITGGGTLKR
-116 AASFTSGRMFRFD
+116 AASFTRGYMFRLD
-129 SSVGIYERNK
+129 STTGIYERNK
-139 ARLTLENITVDGGS
+139 ASLTLENITVDGGG
-153 VKASDPAFSLSM
+153 VKASDPAFSLGS

-196 LTMEAGSVIRNNT
+196 LTMETGSVIRNNT
-209 TAGHGGG
+209 TAGNGGG
-216 VNCSAGSFIMRGG
+216 VNCGAGSFIMHGG
-229 TITGNTAAKGGGVY
+229 TITGNTAAKGGGGVY
-243 SKSCPTDS
+243 SASCPTDS

-272 GVIRIEKNKLSDGT
+272 GVIRIENNTLSDGT
-286 TNNVGV
+286 ANNVGV

-329 VPSLVVKHTY
+329 VPSLVVKHASST
-339 PAMQAAFHSDNA
+339 MQAAFRSDNG
-351 AYVLTSGS
+351 AYALTSGS
-359 DGLWL
+359 GGLWL

-372 THCVCVGHY
+372 THCVCGAEHY
-381 AADSSHFT
+381 THTNHAD
-389 HNGKTAWTG
+389 KTTWTG
-398 VSSLKAITTAGNY
+398 VSSLKAITEAGNY

-418 VEFNNSISDYV
+418 VEYNGSSTLYSDPYV
-429 WQPVSGVKLC
+429 WQPVNGVKLC

-446 GKNNNARSMIE
+446 GKNSNERGMIE
-457 VNSGVTFDL
+457 VNNGGTFDL
-466 TDCKTTGT
+466 TDCKTTGK

-480 RWGKQTTGRA
+480 RLGRQTTGRA
-490 VDIGYGSYSTTATF
+490 VDIGYGSSSTTATF

-531 MYGGTIT
+531 MYGGKIT

-560 RGTFNLYRGEISDNT
+560 RGTFNLYRGEISENT

-610 TYSNSADYGGG
+610 TYSNSTDYGGG

-635 ISDNTVIPFSDDGT
+635 ISDNTVIPFSDGGT

-664 NGTLTGNKALNYK
+664 NGTITRNKALNYK
-677 DRTDGLGDADACGNG
+677 DRTDGLGDKDACGNG

-700 ATARI
+700 ATAEI
-705 ANGTITEN
+705 KNATITKN

-735 SIGTTSSSKVEIH
+735 YIGTTSSSKVEII

-773 LTGQVK
+773 LIGQVK

-788 SYINKDDNLYVG
+788 SYTNKDDNLYVG
-800 DGFTFS
+800 DGFTFY
-806 AAGLSLDVER
+806 ATGLNTER
-816 DGACIGVTTKNYPYS
+816 QDIGVTTKNYPYS

-851 LEVVSDSGYLYVR
+851 LEVVSDNGYLYVR
-864 EAQFKAIIHLGEGM
+864 EAQYKATIHLGEGM

-886 GVLSE
+886 GVLSA

-914 HYLPKSYKDAIKDMN
+914 YYFPESYKDAVLAVN
-929 SPLSASWYSN
+929 STLGVSRMSN
-939 TRVQLS
+939 TRVQIS
-945 GYDSKLTK
+945 GNNYKLK
-953 ELELT
+953 DKLELT
-958 LPDATAKDAPEAPT
+958 LPDATAKDAPGAPT
-972 GLGVRMPYESDTA
+972 GLAGQKPEENNTA
-985 YGFITGTSS
+985 YGFITGTTRD
-994 LMEYSKD
+994 MEYSKD
-1001 GTTWTRCSY
+1001 GVTWTQCSY

-1015 PLDKKSANSPIYKDT
+1015 PLDKRSANSVIYKDT
-1030 VYYVRYRDTETQ
+1030 VYYVRYRDTDTQ
-1042 KVSEATT
+1042 KVSEAAT

-1070 RNRGY
+1070 RNRYY

-1088 YKTVQGNRVYDA
+1088 YKTVQGSRTYCD

-1115 WKDGTTDPVTLTV
+1115 WKDGTTEPVTLTV

-1142 ISCPPYETPYTG
+1142 ISCPTLETDYTG

-1162 FAWPESPFGQR
+1162 FAWPESPFGSR
-1173 LKFANPDNKLTL
+1173 LAFANSNNKLTL
-1185 KYKVE
+1185 KYKVGD
-1190 ETGKF
+1190 TNTF
-1195 VTEPIDVGTYTLYI
+1195 VTEPVDVGTYTLYI
-1209 DVPEDRNFNATTVTD
+1209 DVPDDPNFNATTVTD
-1224 KDGEW
+1224 EGW
-1229 TFTITPANMEAP
+1229 TFTITPADMKAP

-1250 KTNPTKGQ
+1250 KEHPTTGQ

-1267 YRVKGSETWITATG
+1267 YRVKGSDTWTAATG
-1281 NTVDVTLNTENGYP
+1281 NNTVDVTLNTENGYP

-1311 TSNPAQVTVAAYRC
+1311 TSSPAQVTVKAYQC
-1325 VDHEFGQQLVS
+1325 VEHVYGETLVG
-1336 DETNHWY
+1336 DEANHWY

-1361 AKFDDNGHWAVCACG
+1361 KKFDGNGHWAVCACG

-1404 TGAAAHELT
+1404 TGETAHELT
-1413 TKNNT
+1413 SKYDTAG
-1418 TEHWQEC
+1418 HWQEC
-1425 ECGYKTG
+1425 ECGYATDK
-1432 ETAHSTESKY
+1432 ADHSMEGKS

-1448 EECACGYKTDV
+1448 DACACGYKTDV
-1459 KAHTLASG
+1459 
-1467 HDTTSHWKYCTCG
+1467 
-1480 YQTDVAAHELT
+1480 AAH
-1491 NKNDA
+1491 A
-1496 AEHWQECAVCGYAT
+1496 
-1510 AKTAHDMQNKSDESQ
+1510 
-1525 HWQEC
+1525 
-1530 ACGYKLGAAA
+1530 
-1540 HTWTDKYDTQNHWQ
+1540 WTDKFDTQNHWQ
-1554 ECGSCG
+1554 ECSVCG
-1560 YKKDVTAHTL
+1560 YKTGVTAHSLTKN
-1570 VKQTNETQHQVK
+1570 VNETQHQVK
-1582 CESCEYKTEWENHTG
+1582 CESCGYKTEWENHTG

-1604 QAVCE
+1604 KAVCS
-1609 VCGVSYGEKAAHV
+1609 VCGESYGELAAHV

-1644 MSDQEAHTG
+1644 MSNQEAHTG
-1653 GTADCQHQAV
+1653 GTADCQHKAV
-1663 CDVCRQP
+1663 CDVCGQS
-1670 YGELDANTHTGGIRW
+1670 YGELDASNHTGGTRW

-1703 GAEANHSWNDESVCS
+1703 GAEANHSWNDESVCT

-1765 ATGLKHEECTA
+1765 ATGLKHEECTV

-1788 KLPRHSSSVST
+1788 KQPRHSSSVST

>member
-1 MAAMS
+1 
-6 TEKWKGLVYCTMRD
+6 
-20 SGGSAAKRK
+20 
-29 SNQYDEEG
+29 
-37 NTMWKKR
+37 MWKKR

-60 TAAWAYSV
+60 TTAWAWSYSV
-68 GTLDDL
+68 GTLDEL
-74 KRQLSYG
+74 KSQLSYG
-81 ETRTITVT
+81 GTRTIEVT

-101 AKANITITGGGTLKR
+101 AEAKITITGGGTLKR
-116 AASFTSGRMFRFD
+116 AASFTRGYMFRLN
-129 SSVGIYERNK
+129 SSFGAYERNK
-139 ARLTLENITVDGGS
+139 ASLTLENITVDGGG
-153 VKASDPAFSLSM
+153 VKASDPAFSLGS

-196 LTMEAGSVIRNNT
+196 LTMETGSVIRNNT
-209 TAGHGGG
+209 TAGNGGG
-216 VNCSAGSFIMRGG
+216 VNCGAGSFIMHGG
-229 TITGNTAAKGGGVY
+229 TITGNTAAKGGGGVY
-243 SKSCPTDS
+243 SASCPTDD

-263 GDRTGKNST
+263 GDRTAIDRS
-272 GVIRIEKNKLSDGT
+272 GVIRIENNTLSDGT

-292 CLYSKSYGNIDTSA
+292 CLYSESYGNIDTSA

-351 AYVLTSGS
+351 AYALTSGS
-359 DGLWL
+359 GGLWM
-364 KGAEDGTH
+364 KGAEDGAH

-389 HNGKTAWTG
+389 HNDKTAWTG

-474 VTHGED
+474 VTHGENY
-480 RWGKQTTGRA
+480 WGEQATGRA

-538 GNTAGLKKQSGYG
+538 GNTAGLKKESGYG

-610 TYSNSADYGGG
+610 TYSNSTDYGGG

-635 ISDNTVIPFSDDGT
+635 ISDNTVIPFSDNGT

-664 NGTLTGNKALNYK
+664 NGTLTRNKALNYK
-677 DRTDGLGDADACGNG
+677 DRTDGLGDKDACGNG

-700 ATARI
+700 ATAKI
-705 ANGTITEN
+705 ENGIIKDN
-713 ISSARSNGYDGEG
+713 ISSARSNGLDGEG

-735 SIGTTSSSKVEIH
+735 YIGTTSSSKVEIH

-773 LTGQVK
+773 LIGQVK

-788 SYINKDDNLYVG
+788 SHPDKDDNLYVG
-800 DGFTFS
+800 DGFTFY
-806 AAGLSLDVER
+806 ATGLNTER
-816 DGACIGVTTKNYPYS
+816 QDIGVTTKNYPYS

-851 LEVVSDSGYLYVR
+851 LEVVSDNGYLYVR
-864 EAQFKAIIHLGEGM
+864 EAQFKATIHLGEGM

-914 HYLPKSYKDAIKDMN
+914 YYFPESYKDAIKDMN

-953 ELELT
+953 ELELW

-972 GLGVRMPYESDTA
+972 GLAGTMPYESDTA

-1015 PLDKKSANSPIYKDT
+1015 PLDKRSVNSEIYVDT

-1042 KVSEATT
+1042 KVSEATM

-1070 RNRGY
+1070 RNRYY
-1075 FVFEGDIDYYDAH
+1075 FIFEGDIDYYDAH
-1088 YKTVQGNRVYDA
+1088 YKTVQGSRTYCD

-1128 TIARRTATASDFEV
+1128 TIAKRTATASDFEV
-1142 ISCPPYETPYTG
+1142 ISCPTLETDYTG

-1162 FAWPESPFGQR
+1162 FAWPESPFGHR

-1209 DVPEDRNFNATTVTD
+1209 DVPDDPNFNATTVTD
-1224 KDGEW
+1224 KDGRW
-1229 TFTITPANMEAP
+1229 TFTITPADMKAP

-1250 KTNPTKGQ
+1250 KEHPTKGQ

-1267 YRVKGSETWITATG
+1267 YSKDGVTWTAATD

-1311 TSNPAQVTVAAYRC
+1311 TSSPAQVTVKAYQC
-1325 VDHEFGQQLVS
+1325 VEHEFGQQLVS

-1361 AKFDDNGHWAVCACG
+1361 KKFDGNGHWAVCACG
-1376 AETHHDKHS
+1376 AETHHDEHS

-1404 TGAAAHELT
+1404 TGETAHELT
-1413 TKNNT
+1413 SKYDTAG
-1418 TEHWQEC
+1418 HWQEC
-1425 ECGYKTG
+1425 ECGYATDKTD
-1432 ETAHSTESKY
+1432 HSMEGKS
-1442 SADGHW
+1442 SAD
-1448 EECACGYKTDV
+1448 
-1459 KAHTLASG
+1459 
-1467 HDTTSHWKYCTCG
+1467 
-1480 YQTDVAAHELT
+1480 
-1491 NKNDA
+1491 
-1496 AEHWQECAVCGYAT
+1496 
-1510 AKTAHDMQNKSDESQ
+1510 
-1525 HWQEC
+1525 
-1530 ACGYKLGAAA
+1530 
-1540 HTWTDKYDTQNHWQ
+1540 
-1554 ECGSCG
+1554 
-1560 YKKDVTAHTL
+1560 
-1570 VKQTNETQHQVK
+1570 
-1582 CESCEYKTEWENHTG
+1582 
-1597 GTATCTA
+1597 
-1604 QAVCE
+1604 
-1609 VCGVSYGEKAAHV
+1609 
-1622 ADSNYKY
+1622 
-1629 NGEGHWTACATCGTP
+1629 GHWTACATCGTP
-1644 MSDQEAHTG
+1644 MSNQEAHTG
-1653 GTADCQHQAV
+1653 GTADCQHKAV
-1663 CDVCRQP
+1663 CDVCGQP
-1670 YGELDANTHTGGIRW
+1670 YGELDASIHAGGIRW

-1703 GAEANHSWNDESVCS
+1703 GAEANHSWNDESVCT

-1765 ATGLKHEECTA
+1765 TTGLKHEECTV

-1788 KLPRHSSSVST
+1788 KQPRHSSSVST

>member
-1 MAAMS
+1 
-6 TEKWKGLVYCTMRD
+6 
-20 SGGSAAKRK
+20 
-29 SNQYDEEG
+29 
-37 NTMWKKR
+37 MWKKR

-60 TAAWAYSV
+60 TTAWADSA
-68 GTLDDL
+68 GTLADL

-81 ETRTITVT
+81 GTRTIEVT

-101 AKANITITGGGTLKR
+101 AEAKITISGGTLKR
-116 AASFTSGRMFRFD
+116 ADSFTSGCMFRLD
-129 SSVGIYERNK
+129 SSFGAYERNK
-139 ARLTLENITVDGGS
+139 ASLTLENITVDGGG
-153 VKASDPAFSLSM
+153 VKASDSAFSLGS

-178 NHVCTSA
+178 NHVCTSP

-196 LTMEAGSVIRNNT
+196 LTMETGSVIRDNA

-216 VNCSAGSFIMRGG
+216 VNCGAGSFIMHGG
-229 TITGNTAAKGGGVY
+229 TITGNTAAKGGGGVY
-243 SKSCPTDS
+243 SASCPTDS

-272 GVIRIEKNKLSDGT
+272 GVIRIENNTLSDGT
-286 TNNVGV
+286 ANNVYV
-292 CLYSKSYGNIDTSA
+292 ALYSESYGNIDTSA

-314 TFDAAKSYIGVSAEI
+314 TFNAAKSYIGVSAEI
-329 VPSLVVKHTY
+329 VPSLVVKHASST
-339 PAMQAAFHSDNA
+339 MQAAFHSDNG
-351 AYVLTSGS
+351 AYALTSGS
-359 DGLWL
+359 GGLWM
-364 KGAEDGTH
+364 KGAKDGAH

-389 HNGKTAWTG
+389 HNDKTAWTG
-398 VSSLKAITTAGNY
+398 VSSLKAITEAGNY

-446 GKNNNARSMIE
+446 GKNSNERSMIE

-466 TDCKTTGT
+466 TDCKTTGK

-538 GNTAGLKKQSGYG
+538 GNTAGLKKESGYG

-560 RGTFNLYRGEISDNT
+560 RGTFNLYRGVISDNT
-575 AVFQGGGGVYVYTT
+575 AVFQGGGGVYVYNT
-589 GKFTMYDGTI
+589 GKFTMHDGTI
-599 TRNTVTLLGES
+599 TRNTVTLIGKS
-610 TYSNSADYGGG
+610 TYENSADYGGG
-621 GVLNKGTFIMENGT
+621 GVLNRGTFTMKNGT
-635 ISDNTVIPFSDDGT
+635 ISDNTVVPFSDDGT

-664 NGTLTGNKALNYK
+664 NGTITYNQALNYS
-677 DRTDGLGDADACGNG
+677 DSRTDAAADKDACGNG

-700 ATARI
+700 ATAKI
-705 ANGTITEN
+705 ENAVITEN
-713 ISSARSNGYDGEG
+713 ISSARRDGKNGEG

-735 SIGTTSSSKVEIH
+735 YIGTTSSKVEII

-767 RSNNVK
+767 RSNNVY
-773 LTGQVK
+773 LNGQAM

-788 SYINKDDNLYVG
+788 SHPDKDDNLYVG
-800 DGFTFS
+800 YDNYGNNFTFS
-806 AAGLSLDVER
+806 AAGLKLTEDLV
-816 DGACIGVTTKNYPYS
+816 GITTQATYAKVQ
-831 KIRITN
+831 ITN
-837 DNAKAGLFFSDKDG
+837 DNANAAYFYPDSNDYQI
-851 LEVVSDSGYLYVR
+851 VSENGKLYRR
-864 EAQFKAIIHLGEGM
+864 EAQFKATIHLGEGM
-878 KVSVNKYG
+878 TVSVNKYG
-886 GVLSE
+886 GKLS
-891 DGKTLTFESVT
+891 DGGKTLTFESVT

-914 HYLPKSYKDAIKDMN
+914 YYFPESYKDTIKDMN

-958 LPDATAKDAPEAPT
+958 LPDATAKDTPGAPT
-972 GLGVRMPYESDTA
+972 GLAGTMPNKSDTA
-985 YGFITGTSS
+985 YGFITGTTKD
-994 LMEYSKD
+994 MEYRKD
-1001 GTTWTRCSY
+1001 GDTEWTRCSY
-1010 GTTRV
+1010 YGNTTKV
-1015 PLDKKSANSPIYKDT
+1015 PLDKKSANSLIYKDT

-1042 KVSEATT
+1042 KVSEAAA

-1075 FVFEGDIDYYDAH
+1075 FVFEGDPDYYKAH
-1088 YKTVQGNRVYDA
+1088 YITVEGTYIHTKA
-1100 PGTYTVKVKPEDGYT
+1100 GTYTVKVKPEDGYT
-1115 WKDGTTDPVTLTV
+1115 WKDGTTEPVTLTV
-1128 TIARRTATASDFEV
+1128 TIARRTATASDFEYNA
-1142 ISCPPYETPYTG
+1142 CPSNPTPYTG
-1154 KAQTYEMR
+1154 KAQTYEKVR
-1162 FAWPESPFGQR
+1162 FVKLDPLHGER
-1173 LKFANPDNKLTL
+1173 LAFANSNNKLTL
-1185 KYKVE
+1185 KYKVGD
-1190 ETGKF
+1190 TNTF
-1195 VTEPIDVGTYTLYI
+1195 VTEPVDVGTYTLHI
-1209 DVPEDRNFNATTVTD
+1209 DVPDDPNFNATTVTSD
-1224 KDGEW
+1224 RW
-1229 TFTITPANMEAP
+1229 TFTITPADMEAP

-1250 KTNPTKGQ
+1250 KEHPTTGQ

-1267 YRVKGSETWITATG
+1267 YRVKGSETWTAATG

-1311 TSNPAQVTVAAYRC
+1311 TSSPAQVTVKAYQC
-1325 VDHEFGQQLVS
+1325 VEHVYGETLVG

-1361 AKFDDNGHWAVCACG
+1361 AKFDGNGHWAVCACG

-1404 TGAAAHELT
+1404 TGETAHELT
-1413 TKNNT
+1413 SKYDTAG
-1418 TEHWQEC
+1418 HWQEC
-1425 ECGYKTG
+1425 ECGYATDKTD
-1432 ETAHSTESKY
+1432 HSMESKS

-1448 EECACGYKTDV
+1448 DACACGYKTDV
-1459 KAHTLASG
+1459 
-1467 HDTTSHWKYCTCG
+1467 
-1480 YQTDVAAHELT
+1480 
-1491 NKNDA
+1491 
-1496 AEHWQECAVCGYAT
+1496 
-1510 AKTAHDMQNKSDESQ
+1510 TAH
-1525 HWQEC
+1525 
-1530 ACGYKLGAAA
+1530 A
-1540 HTWTDKYDTQNHWQ
+1540 WTDKFDTQNHWQ
-1554 ECGSCG
+1554 ECSGCG
-1560 YKKDVTAHTL
+1560 YQKDVTAHSLTKN
-1570 VKQTNETQHQVK
+1570 VNETQHQVK
-1582 CESCEYKTEWENHTG
+1582 CESCGYKTEWENHTG
-1597 GTATCTA
+1597 GTTTCTA
-1604 QAVCE
+1604 KAVCS
-1609 VCGVSYGEKAAHV
+1609 VCGEAYGELAAHV
-1622 ADSNYKY
+1622 ADSTYKY

-1644 MSDQEAHTG
+1644 MSNQEAHTG
-1653 GTADCQHQAV
+1653 GTANCQHKAV
-1663 CDVCRQP
+1663 CDVCGQP
-1670 YGELDANTHTGGIRW
+1670 YGEINASNHTGGIRW
-1685 VQTAETHQ
+1685 AQTAETHQ

-1703 GAEANHSWNDESVCS
+1703 GAEANHSWNDESVCT

-1776 CGDKRSEGTVIP
+1776 CGDKRSEGTEIP

-1806 TADEAKS
+1806 TADKAKS

>member
-1 MAAMS
+1 MGR
-6 TEKWKGLVYCTMRD
+6 GLYRKILESGRRKPPLFAFQGGRD
-20 SGGSAAKRK
+20 AFGGDGCRK
-29 SNQYDEEG
+29 MEEAGILRDDERRRDTPQNAEREQHNEEG
-37 NTMWKKR
+37 NIMWKKR

-60 TAAWAYSV
+60 TTAWAGSYSV
-68 GTLDDL
+68 GTFDEL
-74 KRQLSYG
+74 KRELGYG
-81 ETRTITVT
+81 GTRTIPVT
-89 GTIEVTETLVIP
+89 GTIEVTERLTIKP
-101 AKANITITGGGTLKR
+101 GADITITGGGTLKR
-116 AASFTSGRMFRFD
+116 AASFTNNSMFYASG
-129 SSVGIYERNK
+129 SSKSK
-139 ARLTLENITVDGGS
+139 ARLTLENITVDGGG
-153 VKASDPAFSLSM
+153 VKASEPAFSLGGD
-165 NAFLTLKAGAVIQ
+165 AFLTLKNGAVIQ

-196 LTMEAGSVIRNNT
+196 LTMETGSVIRDNA

-216 VNCSAGSFIMRGG
+216 VNCSAGSFIMHGG

-243 SKSCPTDS
+243 SKSCPKND
-251 DSTTDQ
+251 DSTTDE

-263 GDRTGKNST
+263 GDRTGKDST
-272 GVIRIEKNKLSDGT
+272 GVIRIENNTLSDGT
-286 TNNVGV
+286 ANNVYVG
-292 CLYSKSYGNIDTSA
+292 LYFKSYDGNTTDTSA

-314 TFDAAKSYIGVSAEI
+314 TFNAAKSYIGISAEI
-329 VPSLVVKHTY
+329 VPSLVVKRASST
-339 PAMQAAFHSDNA
+339 MQAAFRSDNG
-351 AYVLTSGS
+351 AYALTSGS

-372 THCVCVGHY
+372 THCVCGGNY
-381 AADSSHFT
+381 KADSSHFT
-389 HNGKTAWTG
+389 HNDNTAWTG

-446 GKNNNARSMIE
+446 GKNSNERSMIE

-466 TDCKTTGT
+466 TDCKTTGK

-480 RWGKQTTGRA
+480 RLGKQTTGRA

-538 GNTAGLKKQSGYG
+538 GNTAGLRKQSGYG

-575 AVFQGGGGVYVYTT
+575 AVYQGGGGVYVYNT
-589 GKFTMYDGTI
+589 GKFTMHDGLI
-599 TRNTVTLLGES
+599 TRNTVTLLGKS
-610 TYSNSADYGGG
+610 TSSYSADYADYGGG
-621 GVLNKGTFIMENGT
+621 GVLNKGTFIMEKGT
-635 ISDNTVIPFSDDGT
+635 ISDNTVVPFADNGT

-655 YNTGTFTME
+655 FNAKGTFTMKD
-664 NGTLTGNKALNYK
+664 GTITGNKALNYT
-677 DRTDGLGDADACGNG
+677 DPRTAEAADKDACGNG

-700 ATARI
+700 ATAKI
-705 ANGTITEN
+705 ENGIIKDN
-713 ISSARSNGYDGEG
+713 ISSARSNGLDGEG

-735 SIGTTSSSKVEIH
+735 YIGTTRSSVVEIH

-756 DELSGGGGVCV
+756 DTLSGGGGVCV
-767 RSNNVK
+767 RSNSVY
-773 LTGQVK
+773 LYGQVK
-779 IYDNTSTAS
+779 IYDNTSTIDNS
-788 SYINKDDNLYVG
+788 TNKNKDDNLYLG
-800 DGFTFS
+800 SGYKFS
-806 AAGLSLDVER
+806 AANLKLSGE
-816 DGACIGVTTKNYPYS
+816 CIGITTKDYPYS
-831 KIRITN
+831 KIQITN
-837 DNAKAGLFFSDKDG
+837 DNANDGFFFSDKDG
-851 LEVVSDSGYLYVR
+851 LEIVSDSGNLYVR
-864 EAQFKAIIHLGEGM
+864 EAQFKATIHLGEGM
-878 KVSVNKYG
+878 TVSVKPNG

-914 HYLPKSYKDAIKDMN
+914 HYLPESYKDAIKDMN

-958 LPDATAKDAPEAPT
+958 LPNATSKDTPAAPT

-1015 PLDKKSANSPIYKDT
+1015 PLDKRSANSEIYVDT

-1070 RNRGY
+1070 RNRYY
-1075 FVFEGDIDYYDAH
+1075 FIFEGDIDYYDAH
-1088 YKTVQGNRVYDA
+1088 YKTVQGSRVYDA

-1115 WKDGTTDPVTLTV
+1115 WKDGTTEPVTLTV
-1128 TIARRTATASDFEV
+1128 TIAKRTATASDFEV
-1142 ISCPPYETPYTG
+1142 ISCPPYETPYSG
-1154 KAQTYEMR
+1154 EAQTYEVI
-1162 FAWPESPFGQR
+1162 FAWPESPWGHR
-1173 LKFANPDNKLTL
+1173 LAFANSNNKLTL
-1185 KYKVE
+1185 KYKVGD
-1190 ETGKF
+1190 TNTF
-1195 VTEPIDVGTYTLYI
+1195 VTEPVDVGTYTLYI
-1209 DVPEDRNFNATTVTD
+1209 DVPDDPNFNATTVTD

-1311 TSNPAQVTVAAYRC
+1311 TSNPAQVTVKAYQC
-1325 VDHEFGQQLVS
+1325 VEHTYGEKLVS
-1336 DETNHWY
+1336 DATNHWY

-1348 GAKTGIAAHSYTD
+1348 GAKTGITAHSYTD
-1361 AKFDDNGHWAVCACG
+1361 KKFDGNGHWAVCACG

-1404 TGAAAHELT
+1404 TGETAHELT
-1413 TKNNT
+1413 SKYDTAG
-1418 TEHWQEC
+1418 HWQEC
-1425 ECGYKTG
+1425 ECGYATDKTDHSMEGKSSADGHWDACACGYKTDVAAHAWTDKFDTQNHWQECSVCGYKTG
-1432 ETAHSTESKY
+1432 ETAHS
-1442 SADGHW
+1442 
-1448 EECACGYKTDV
+1448 
-1459 KAHTLASG
+1459 
-1467 HDTTSHWKYCTCG
+1467 
-1480 YQTDVAAHELT
+1480 LT
-1491 NKNDA
+1491 KN
-1496 AEHWQECAVCGYAT
+1496 V
-1510 AKTAHDMQNKSDESQ
+1510 
-1525 HWQEC
+1525 
-1530 ACGYKLGAAA
+1530 
-1540 HTWTDKYDTQNHWQ
+1540 
-1554 ECGSCG
+1554 
-1560 YKKDVTAHTL
+1560 
-1570 VKQTNETQHQVK
+1570 NETQHQVK
-1582 CESCEYKTEWENHTG
+1582 CESCGYKTEWENHTG

-1604 QAVCE
+1604 KAVCS
-1609 VCGVSYGEKAAHV
+1609 VCGESYGELAAHV
-1622 ADSNYKY
+1622 ADSTYKY
-1629 NGEGHWTACATCGTP
+1629 NADGHWTACATCGTP
-1644 MSDQEAHTG
+1644 MSNQEAHTG
-1653 GTADCQHQAV
+1653 GTADCQHKAV
-1663 CDVCRQP
+1663 CDVCGQP
-1670 YGELDANTHTGGIRW
+1670 YGELDASNHTGGTRW
-1685 VQTAETHQ
+1685 AQTAETHQ

-1703 GAEANHSWNDESVCS
+1703 GAEANHSWNDESVCT

-1765 ATGLKHEECTA
+1765 ATGLKHEECTV
-1776 CGDKRSEGTVIP
+1776 CGDKRSEGTEIP

>member
-1 MAAMS
+1 M
-6 TEKWKGLVYCTMRD
+6 Y
-20 SGGSAAKRK
+20 
-29 SNQYDEEG
+29 
-37 NTMWKKR
+37 
-44 LVSMAM
+44 
-50 ALVLAVSLLP
+50 
-60 TAAWAYSV
+60 V
-68 GTLDDL
+68 G
-74 KRQLSYG
+74 
-81 ETRTITVT
+81 
-89 GTIEVTETLVIP
+89 
-101 AKANITITGGGTLKR
+101 
-116 AASFTSGRMFRFD
+116 
-129 SSVGIYERNK
+129 
-139 ARLTLENITVDGGS
+139 
-153 VKASDPAFSLSM
+153 
-165 NAFLTLKAGAVIQ
+165 
-178 NHVCTSA
+178 
-185 YEGTVYVAGGV
+185 
-196 LTMEAGSVIRNNT
+196 
-209 TAGHGGG
+209 
-216 VNCSAGSFIMRGG
+216 
-229 TITGNTAAKGGGVY
+229 
-243 SKSCPTDS
+243 
-251 DSTTDQ
+251 
-257 GKGFVI
+257 
-263 GDRTGKNST
+263 
-272 GVIRIEKNKLSDGT
+272 
-286 TNNVGV
+286 
-292 CLYSKSYGNIDTSA
+292 LYSKSYDGSTTDTSA
-306 NPCAVQYG
+306 NPCAVQCG
-314 TFDAAKSYIGVSAEI
+314 TFAAARSYIGISAEI
-329 VPSLVVKHTY
+329 VPSLVVKHAY

-351 AYVLTSGS
+351 AYALTSGS
-359 DGLWL
+359 GGLWM
-364 KGAEDGTH
+364 KGAKDGTH
-372 THCVCVGHY
+372 THCVCGAESY
-381 AADSSHFT
+381 AHGAHKNDT
-389 HNGKTAWTG
+389 TWTG

-418 VEFNNSISDYV
+418 APNGDYKYSNAYG
-429 WQPVSGVKLC
+429 WQPVNGVKLC
-439 LNGHSII
+439 LNGHRII
-446 GKNNNARSMIE
+446 ARRDNEHAVISVDNNA
-457 VNSGVTFDL
+457 TFDL
-466 TDCKTTGT
+466 TDCKGNGT

-480 RWGKQTTGRA
+480 SWGKQVGSG
-490 VDIGYGSYSTTATF
+490 VSVGYKGLTDSSYTYATF
-504 NLWGGSITGNFCN
+504 NLWGGSITGHA
-517 DSAGGVAITSGTFN
+517 SGHGSGVTVSSGTFN
-531 MYGGTIT
+531 MYGGKIT
-538 GNTAGLKKQSGYG
+538 GNVSEVKNSSSYG
-551 AGGGVFVDM
+551 GGGGVYVD
-560 RGTFNLYRGEISDNT
+560 RNGKFNLYKGEISDNT
-575 AVFQGGGGVYVYTT
+575 ASRQGGGGVINW

-599 TRNTVTLLGES
+599 TGNTVTLTGDS
-610 TYSNSADYGGG
+610 TYEYSADQGGG
-621 GVLNKGTFIMENGT
+621 GVLNRGTFIMENGT
-635 ISDNTVIPFSDDGT
+635 ISDNTVIPFSDNGT

-664 NGTLTGNKALNYK
+664 NGTLTRNKALNYK
-677 DRTDGLGDADACGNG
+677 DRTDGLGDKDACGNG

-700 ATARI
+700 ATAKI
-705 ANGTITEN
+705 ENAVITEN

-735 SIGTTSSSKVEIH
+735 YIGTTSSSKVEII
-748 DNEAKLGS
+748 DNEARLGS

-788 SYINKDDNLYVG
+788 SHPDKDDNLYVG
-800 DGFTFS
+800 DGFTFY
-806 AAGLSLDVER
+806 ATGLNTER
-816 DGACIGVTTKNYPYS
+816 QDIGVTTKNYPYS

-851 LEVVSDSGYLYVR
+851 LEVVSDNGYLYVR
-864 EAQFKAIIHLGEGM
+864 EAQYKATIHLGEGM

-886 GVLSE
+886 GKLSA

-929 SPLSASWYSN
+929 CPLSASWYSN

-958 LPDATAKDAPEAPT
+958 LPDATAKDTPAAPT
-972 GLGVRMPYESDTA
+972 GLAGTMPKKSDTA

-1001 GTTWTRCSY
+1001 GKTWTTCSY
-1010 GTTRV
+1010 YGSTTKV
-1015 PLDKKSANSPIYKDT
+1015 PLNKRSADSEIYVDT

-1042 KVSEATT
+1042 KVSEAAT

-1070 RNRGY
+1070 RNRGD
-1075 FVFEGDIDYYDAH
+1075 FVFAGIDIDYYRAH
-1088 YKTVQGNRVYDA
+1088 YVTVEGTYIHTKA
-1100 PGTYTVKVKPEDGYT
+1100 GTYTVKVKPEDGYT
-1115 WKDGTTDPVTLTV
+1115 WAGGTTDPVTLTV
-1128 TIARRTATASDFEV
+1128 TIAKRTATASDFKYDAY
-1142 ISCPPYETPYTG
+1142 PPYETPYSG
-1154 KAQTYEMR
+1154 EAQTYENVR
-1162 FAWPESPFGQR
+1162 FKKLDAIHGDP
-1173 LKFANPDNKLTL
+1173 LAFANSNNKLTL
-1185 KYKVE
+1185 KYKVGD
-1190 ETGKF
+1190 TNTF

-1209 DVPEDRNFNATTVTD
+1209 DVPDDPNFNATTVTD
-1224 KDGEW
+1224 KDGRW

-1250 KTNPTKGQ
+1250 KEHPTKGQ

-1267 YRVKGSETWITATG
+1267 YSKDGVTWTAATG

-1311 TSNPAQVTVAAYRC
+1311 TSSPAQVTVKAYQC
-1325 VDHEFGQQLVS
+1325 VEHVYGETLVG
-1336 DETNHWY
+1336 DEANHWY

-1361 AKFDDNGHWAVCACG
+1361 EKFDGNGHWAVCACG

-1404 TGAAAHELT
+1404 TGETAHELT
-1413 TKNNT
+1413 SKYDTAG
-1418 TEHWQEC
+1418 HWQEC
-1425 ECGYKTG
+1425 ECGYATDKTDHSMESKSSADGHWDACACGYKTDVAAHAWTDKFDTQNHWQECSGCGYKTG
-1432 ETAHSTESKY
+1432 ETAHS
-1442 SADGHW
+1442 
-1448 EECACGYKTDV
+1448 
-1459 KAHTLASG
+1459 
-1467 HDTTSHWKYCTCG
+1467 
-1480 YQTDVAAHELT
+1480 LT
-1491 NKNDA
+1491 KN
-1496 AEHWQECAVCGYAT
+1496 V
-1510 AKTAHDMQNKSDESQ
+1510 
-1525 HWQEC
+1525 
-1530 ACGYKLGAAA
+1530 
-1540 HTWTDKYDTQNHWQ
+1540 
-1554 ECGSCG
+1554 
-1560 YKKDVTAHTL
+1560 
-1570 VKQTNETQHQVK
+1570 NETQHQVK
-1582 CESCEYKTEWENHTG
+1582 CESCGYKTEWENHTG

-1604 QAVCE
+1604 KAVCS
-1609 VCGVSYGEKAAHV
+1609 VCGESYGEMAAHV
-1622 ADSNYKY
+1622 ADSTYKY
-1629 NGEGHWTACATCGTP
+1629 NGEGHWTACAICGTP
-1644 MSDQEAHTG
+1644 MSNQEAHTG
-1653 GTADCQHQAV
+1653 GTADCQHKAV
-1663 CDVCRQP
+1663 CDVCGQP
-1670 YGELDANTHTGGIRW
+1670 YGELDASNHTGGIRW

-1693 AFYLCCGAAA
+1693 VFYLCCGAAA
-1703 GAEANHSWNDESVCS
+1703 GAEANHSWNDESVCT

-1776 CGDKRSEGTVIP
+1776 CGDKRSEGTEIP
-1788 KLPRHSSSVST
+1788 KLPRHSSAVST

-1825 FRASTGYG
+1825 FRASTSYG

>member
-1 MAAMS
+1 
-6 TEKWKGLVYCTMRD
+6 
-20 SGGSAAKRK
+20 
-29 SNQYDEEG
+29 
-37 NTMWKKR
+37 MWKKR

-60 TAAWAYSV
+60 TAAWADSA
-68 GTLDDL
+68 GTLADL

-81 ETRTITVT
+81 GTRTIEVT

-101 AKANITITGGGTLKR
+101 AQAKVTINGGGTLKR
-116 AASFTSGRMFRFD
+116 ADSFTSGCMFRLN
-129 SSVGIYERNK
+129 STIGAYERNK
-139 ARLTLENITVDGGS
+139 ASLTLENITVDGGG
-153 VKASDPAFSLSM
+153 VKASEPAFSLGS

-178 NHVCTSA
+178 NHVCTSP

-209 TAGHGGG
+209 TAGNGGG
-216 VNCSAGSFIMRGG
+216 VNCGAGSFIMHGG
-229 TITGNTAAKGGGVY
+229 TITGNTAAKGGGGVY
-243 SKSCPTDS
+243 SKSCPTDR

-263 GDRTGKNST
+263 GDRTGKDSS

-286 TNNVGV
+286 ANNVCVG
-292 CLYSKSYGNIDTSA
+292 LYSKSYGNIDTSA

-314 TFDAAKSYIGVSAEI
+314 TFNAAKSYIGVSAEI
-329 VPSLVVKHTY
+329 VPSLVVKHTNST
-339 PAMQAAFHSDNA
+339 MQAAFHSDNG
-351 AYVLTSGS
+351 AYALTSGS
-359 DGLWL
+359 GGLWL

-372 THCVCVGHY
+372 THCVCGAEHY
-381 AADSSHFT
+381 THTNHAD
-389 HNGKTAWTG
+389 KTTWTG
-398 VSSLKAITTAGNY
+398 VSSLKAITEAGNY

-418 VEFNNSISDYV
+418 VEYNGSSTLYSDPYV
-429 WQPVSGVKLC
+429 WQPVNGVKLC

-446 GKNNNARSMIE
+446 GKNSNERGMIE
-457 VNSGVTFDL
+457 VNNGGTFDL
-466 TDCKTTGT
+466 TDCKTTGK

-480 RWGKQTTGRA
+480 RLGEQTKGRG
-490 VDIGYGSYSTTATF
+490 VDIGYGSSSTTATF
-504 NLWGGSITGNFCN
+504 NLWGGSITGNACN
-517 DSAGGVAITSGTFN
+517 NSGGGVVAYSGTFN
-531 MYGGTIT
+531 MYGGKIT
-538 GNTAGLKKQSGYG
+538 DNTAGLKKENGNG
-551 AGGGVFVDM
+551 AGGGVYVDM
-560 RGTFNLYRGEISDNT
+560 RGTFNLYRGEISENT
-575 AVFQGGGGVYVYTT
+575 AVLQGGGGVYVYTT

-610 TYSNSADYGGG
+610 TYSNSTDYGGG
-621 GVLNKGTFIMENGT
+621 GVLNRGTFIMENGT
-635 ISDNTVIPFSDDGT
+635 ISDNTVIPFSDNGT

-655 YNTGTFTME
+655 YNTGTFTVE
-664 NGTLTGNKALNYK
+664 NGTITGNKALNYT
-677 DRTDGLGDADACGNG
+677 DPRTDAAADKDACGNG

-700 ATARI
+700 ATAKI
-705 ANGTITEN
+705 ENGTITEN
-713 ISSARSNGYDGEG
+713 ISSARRDGVNGEG

-735 SIGTTSSSKVEIH
+735 YIGTRSSKVEIY

-756 DELSGGGGVCV
+756 DTLSGGGGVCI
-767 RSNNVK
+767 RSNSVY
-773 LTGQVK
+773 LYGQVK
-779 IYDNTSTAS
+779 IYGNTSTAG
-788 SYINKDDNLYVG
+788 SYTNKNDNLYVG
-800 DGFTFS
+800 YDQYNNTFTFS
-806 AAGLSLDVER
+806 AAGLNTDR
-816 DGACIGVTTKNYPYS
+816 QDIGITTQATYAKVQ
-831 KIRITN
+831 ITN
-837 DNAKAGLFFSDKDG
+837 DNARAELFFADSDDYQI
-851 LEVVSDSGYLYVR
+851 VSENGKLYRR
-864 EAQFKAIIHLGEGM
+864 EAQYPVTIHLGEGM
-878 KVSVNKYG
+878 KVSKPGTG

-902 NIPYFEIAPDGD
+902 YIPYFEIAPDGD
-914 HYLPKSYKDAIKDMN
+914 YYFPESYKDAVLAVN
-929 SPLSASWYSN
+929 STLGVSRMSN
-939 TRVQLS
+939 TRVQIS
-945 GYDSKLTK
+945 GNNYKLK
-953 ELELT
+953 DKLELT
-958 LPDATAKDAPEAPT
+958 LPDATAKDAPGAPT
-972 GLGVRMPYESDTA
+972 GLAGQKPEENNTA
-985 YGFITGTSS
+985 YGFITGTTRD
-994 LMEYSKD
+994 MEYSKD
-1001 GTTWTRCSY
+1001 GVTWTQCSY

-1015 PLDKKSANSPIYKDT
+1015 PLDKRSANSVIYKDT
-1030 VYYVRYRDTETQ
+1030 VYYVRYRDTDTQ
-1042 KVSEATT
+1042 KVSEAAT

-1070 RNRGY
+1070 RNRYY
-1075 FVFEGDIDYYDAH
+1075 FIFEGDIDYYDAH
-1088 YKTVQGNRVYDA
+1088 YKTVQGSRTYCD

-1142 ISCPPYETPYTG
+1142 ISCPTLETDYTG
-1154 KAQTYEMR
+1154 KAQTYEIR
-1162 FAWPESPFGQR
+1162 FAWPESPVGHR
-1173 LKFANPDNKLTL
+1173 LAFANSNNKLTL
-1185 KYKVE
+1185 KYKVGD
-1190 ETGKF
+1190 TNTF
-1195 VTEPIDVGTYTLYI
+1195 VTEPVDVGTYTLYI
-1209 DVPEDRNFNATTVTD
+1209 DVPDDPNFNATEVTRD
-1224 KDGEW
+1224 RW
-1229 TFTITPANMEAP
+1229 TFTITLADMKAP

-1250 KTNPTKGQ
+1250 KEHPTTGQ

-1267 YRVKGSETWITATG
+1267 YRVKGSETWTAATG

-1311 TSNPAQVTVAAYRC
+1311 TSSPAQVTVKAYQC
-1325 VDHEFGQQLVS
+1325 VEHVYGETLVS
-1336 DETNHWY
+1336 GEANHWY

-1348 GAKTGIAAHSYTD
+1348 GAKTGIEVHSYTD
-1361 AKFDDNGHWAVCACG
+1361 KKFDGNGHWAVCACG

-1404 TGAAAHELT
+1404 TGETAHELT
-1413 TKNNT
+1413 SKYDTAG
-1418 TEHWQEC
+1418 HWQEC
-1425 ECGYKTG
+1425 ECGYATDKTD
-1432 ETAHSTESKY
+1432 HSMEGKS

-1448 EECACGYKTDV
+1448 DACACGYKTDV
-1459 KAHTLASG
+1459 
-1467 HDTTSHWKYCTCG
+1467 
-1480 YQTDVAAHELT
+1480 
-1491 NKNDA
+1491 
-1496 AEHWQECAVCGYAT
+1496 
-1510 AKTAHDMQNKSDESQ
+1510 TAH
-1525 HWQEC
+1525 
-1530 ACGYKLGAAA
+1530 A
-1540 HTWTDKYDTQNHWQ
+1540 WTDKFDTQNHWQ
-1554 ECGSCG
+1554 ECSGCG
-1560 YKKDVTAHTL
+1560 YKTGVTAHSLTKN
-1570 VKQTNETQHQVK
+1570 VNETQHQVK
-1582 CESCEYKTEWENHTG
+1582 CESCGYKTEWENHTG

-1604 QAVCE
+1604 KAVCS
-1609 VCGVSYGEKAAHV
+1609 VCGESYGELAAHV
-1622 ADSNYKY
+1622 ADNTYKY

-1644 MSDQEAHTG
+1644 MSNQEAHTG
-1653 GTADCQHQAV
+1653 GTADCQHKAV
-1663 CDVCRQP
+1663 CDVCGQP
-1670 YGELDANTHTGGIRW
+1670 YGELDASNHTGGIRW

-1703 GAEANHSWNDESVCS
+1703 GAEANHSWNDESVCT

-1776 CGDKRSEGTVIP
+1776 CGDKRSEGTEIP

-1846 AGNYIAEEN
+1846 TGNYIAEEN

>member
-1 MAAMS
+1 
-6 TEKWKGLVYCTMRD
+6 
-20 SGGSAAKRK
+20 
-29 SNQYDEEG
+29 
-37 NTMWKKR
+37 MWKKR

-60 TAAWAYSV
+60 TAAWAWSYSV
-68 GTLDDL
+68 GTFNEL
-74 KRQLSYG
+74 KTQLG
-81 ETRTITVT
+81 KGGTRTIEVT

-101 AKANITITGGGTLKR
+101 AEAKITISGGTLKR
-116 AASFTSGRMFRFD
+116 ADSFTSGCMFRLNSTIGAYD
-129 SSVGIYERNK
+129 RNK
-139 ARLTLENITVDGGS
+139 ASLTLENITVDGGG
-153 VKASDPAFSLSM
+153 VKASEPAFSLGS
-165 NAFLTLKAGAVIQ
+165 NAFLTLKDGAVIQ
-178 NHVCTSA
+178 NHVCTSP

-209 TAGHGGG
+209 TAGNGGG
-216 VNCSAGSFIMRGG
+216 VNCGAGSFIMHGG
-229 TITGNTAAKGGGVY
+229 TITGNTAAKGGGGVY

-263 GDRTGKNST
+263 GDRTASDRS
-272 GVIRIEKNKLSDGT
+272 GVIRIENNKLSDGT
-286 TNNVGV
+286 TNNVSV
-292 CLYSKSYGNIDTSA
+292 ALFDSRYSSRTTDTSA

-339 PAMQAAFHSDNA
+339 PTMQAAFHSDNA
-351 AYVLTSGS
+351 AYALTSGS

-372 THCVCVGHY
+372 THCVCGAEGY
-381 AADSSHFT
+381 AHTSHKNDT
-389 HNGKTAWTG
+389 TWTG

-418 VEFNNSISDYV
+418 VEYNGSSTMYSDPYV
-429 WQPVSGVKLC
+429 WQPVNGVKLC

-446 GKNNNARSMIE
+446 GKNSNERGMIE

-466 TDCKTTGT
+466 TDCKTTGK
-474 VTHGED
+474 VTHGKD
-480 RWGKQTTGRA
+480 RLGKQTTGRG
-490 VDIGYGSYSTTATF
+490 VDIGYGSSSTTATF

-538 GNTAGLKKQSGYG
+538 GNTAGLKKESGYG

-610 TYSNSADYGGG
+610 TYSNSTDYGGG

-664 NGTLTGNKALNYK
+664 NGTLTGNKALNYA
-677 DRTDGLGDADACGNG
+677 DRTDGLGDKDACGNG

-700 ATARI
+700 ATAKI
-705 ANGTITEN
+705 ENGIIKDN
-713 ISSARSNGYDGEG
+713 ISSARSNGLDGEG

-735 SIGTTSSSKVEIH
+735 YIGTTSSSKVEIF

-756 DELSGGGGVCV
+756 DTISGGGGVCV
-767 RSNNVK
+767 RSNNVY
-773 LTGQVK
+773 LNGQAM
-779 IYDNTSTAS
+779 IYDNTST
-788 SYINKDDNLYVG
+788 IDNTTNRNKLDNLYVG
-800 DGFTFS
+800 SGFTFS
-806 AAGLSLDVER
+806 AAGLKLPEDLV
-816 DGACIGVTTKNYPYS
+816 GITTQATYAKVQ
-831 KIRITN
+831 ITN
-837 DNAKAGLFFSDKDG
+837 DNANAAYFYPDSNDYQI
-851 LEVVSDSGYLYVR
+851 VSENGKLYRR
-864 EAQFKAIIHLGEGM
+864 EAQFKATIHLGEGM
-878 KVSVNKYG
+878 KVSVKPNG
-886 GVLSE
+886 GKLSA

-953 ELELT
+953 ELELW
-958 LPDATAKDAPEAPT
+958 LPDATAKDAPAAPT
-972 GLGVRMPYESDTA
+972 GLAGTMPYESDTA

-1001 GTTWTRCSY
+1001 GKTWTQCSY

-1042 KVSEATT
+1042 KVSEAAT

-1070 RNRGY
+1070 RNRYY
-1075 FVFEGDIDYYDAH
+1075 FIFEGDIDYYDAH
-1088 YKTVQGNRVYDA
+1088 YKTVQGSRTYCN

-1115 WKDGTTDPVTLTV
+1115 WEDGTTDPVTLTV
-1128 TIARRTATASDFEV
+1128 TIAKRTATASDFEV
-1142 ISCPPYETPYTG
+1142 ISCPTLETDYTG
-1154 KAQTYEMR
+1154 KAQTYEIR
-1162 FAWPESPFGQR
+1162 FAWPESPWGHR
-1173 LKFANPDNKLTL
+1173 LAFANSNNKLTL
-1185 KYKVE
+1185 KYKVGD
-1190 ETGKF
+1190 TNTF
-1195 VTEPIDVGTYTLYI
+1195 VTEPVDVGTYTLYI
-1209 DVPEDRNFNATTVTD
+1209 DVPDDPNFNATTVTRD
-1224 KDGEW
+1224 RW
-1229 TFTITPANMEAP
+1229 TFTITPAVMEAP

-1250 KTNPTKGQ
+1250 KEHPTKGQ

-1267 YRVKGSETWITATG
+1267 YRVKGSETWTAATGNG

-1311 TSNPAQVTVAAYRC
+1311 TSSPAQVTVKAYQC
-1325 VDHEFGQQLVS
+1325 VEHVYGETLVS
-1336 DETNHWY
+1336 DEANHWH

-1361 AKFDDNGHWAVCACG
+1361 KKFDGNGHWAVCACG
-1376 AETHHDKHS
+1376 AETHHDEHS

-1404 TGAAAHELT
+1404 TGETAHELT
-1413 TKNNT
+1413 SKYDTAG
-1418 TEHWQEC
+1418 HWQEC
-1425 ECGYKTG
+1425 ECGYATDK
-1432 ETAHSTESKY
+1432 ADHSMESKS

-1448 EECACGYKTDV
+1448 DACACGYKTDV
-1459 KAHTLASG
+1459 
-1467 HDTTSHWKYCTCG
+1467 
-1480 YQTDVAAHELT
+1480 
-1491 NKNDA
+1491 
-1496 AEHWQECAVCGYAT
+1496 
-1510 AKTAHDMQNKSDESQ
+1510 TAH
-1525 HWQEC
+1525 
-1530 ACGYKLGAAA
+1530 A
-1540 HTWTDKYDTQNHWQ
+1540 WTDKFDTQNHWQ
-1554 ECGSCG
+1554 ECSVCG
-1560 YKKDVTAHTL
+1560 YKTGVTAHRLTKN
-1570 VKQTNETQHQVK
+1570 VNETQHQVK
-1582 CESCEYKTEWENHTG
+1582 CESCGYKTEWENHTG

-1604 QAVCE
+1604 KAVCS
-1609 VCGVSYGEKAAHV
+1609 VCGESYGELAAHV
-1622 ADSNYKY
+1622 ADSTYKY
-1629 NGEGHWTACATCGTP
+1629 NADGHWTACATCGTP
-1644 MSDQEAHTG
+1644 MSNQEAHTG
-1653 GTADCQHQAV
+1653 GTADCQHKAV
-1663 CDVCRQP
+1663 CDVCGQP
-1670 YGELDANTHTGGIRW
+1670 YGELDASNHTGGIRW
-1685 VQTAETHQ
+1685 AQTAETHQ

-1703 GAEANHSWNDESVCS
+1703 GAEANHSWNDESVCT

-1765 ATGLKHEECTA
+1765 ATGLKHEECTV
-1776 CGDKRSEGTVIP
+1776 CGNKRSEGTEIP
-1788 KLPRHSSSVST
+1788 KQPRHSSSVST

>member
-1 MAAMS
+1 
-6 TEKWKGLVYCTMRD
+6 
-20 SGGSAAKRK
+20 
-29 SNQYDEEG
+29 
-37 NTMWKKR
+37 MWKKR

-60 TAAWAYSV
+60 TTAWAWSYSV
-68 GTLDDL
+68 DTFNEL
-74 KRQLSYG
+74 KTQLGKGG
-81 ETRTITVT
+81 ERTIEVT

-101 AKANITITGGGTLKR
+101 EKANITITGGTLKR
-116 AASFTSGRMFRFD
+116 AESFTSGRMFRLN
-129 SSVGIYERNK
+129 SSFGALESNK
-139 ARLTLENITVDGGS
+139 ARLTLENITVDGNN
-153 VKASDPAFSLSM
+153 VKASEPVVSLSS
-165 NAFLTLKAGAVIQ
+165 NGFLTLKDGAVIQ
-178 NHVCTSA
+178 NHVNTGT

-196 LTMEAGSVIRNNT
+196 LTMEAGSVIRNNA
-209 TAGHGGG
+209 TAGYGGG
-216 VNCSAGSFIMRGG
+216 VYCDAGSFIMHGG
-229 TITGNTAAKGGGVY
+229 TITGNTAARGGGGVY

-263 GDRTGKNST
+263 GDRTGSDRS
-272 GVIRIEKNKLSDGT
+272 GVIRIENNTLSDGT

-314 TFDAAKSYIGVSAEI
+314 TFDAAKSYIGISAEI
-329 VPSLVVKHTY
+329 VPSLVVKHIKST
-339 PAMQAAFHSDNA
+339 MQAAFRSDNG
-351 AYVLTSGS
+351 AYALTSGS

-372 THCVCVGHY
+372 THCVCGAESY
-381 AADSSHFT
+381 AHTSHKNDT
-389 HNGKTAWTG
+389 TWTG
-398 VSSLKAITTAGNY
+398 VSSLKAITEAGNY

-418 VEFNNSISDYV
+418 VESNGSSTLYSDPNV
-429 WQPVSGVKLC
+429 WQPVNGVKLC

-446 GKNNNARSMIE
+446 GKNNNARGMIE

-466 TDCKTTGT
+466 TDCETTGK
-474 VTHGED
+474 VTHGKD
-480 RWGKQTTGRA
+480 FWGKQTTGRG
-490 VDIGYGSYSTTATF
+490 VDIGYGSSSTTATF
-504 NLWGGSITGNFCN
+504 NLWGGSITGHASGNG
-517 DSAGGVAITSGTFN
+517 SGVTVSGGTFN
-531 MYGGTIT
+531 MYGGKIT
-538 GNTAGLKKQSGYG
+538 GNSADIKDSSYG
-551 AGGGVFVDM
+551 GGGGVYVD
-560 RGTFNLYRGEISDNT
+560 RNGKFNLYKGEISDNT
-575 AVFQGGGGVYVYTT
+575 ASRQGGGGVINWGT
-589 GKFTMYDGTI
+589 FTMYDGLI
-599 TRNTVTLLGES
+599 TRNTVTLIGKS
-610 TYSNSADYGGG
+610 TYENSADYGGG
-621 GVLNKGTFIMENGT
+621 GVLNRGTFTMKNGT
-635 ISDNTVIPFSDDGT
+635 ISDNTVVPFSDDGT

-655 YNTGTFTME
+655 YNARGTFTME
-664 NGTLTGNKALNYK
+664 NGTITRNQALNYK

-700 ATARI
+700 ATAKI
-705 ANGTITEN
+705 ENAVITEN

-735 SIGTTSSSKVEIH
+735 YIGTTSSKVEII
-748 DNEAKLGS
+748 DNEAKIGS
-756 DELSGGGGVCV
+756 DTISGGGGVCV
-767 RSNNVK
+767 RSNSVY
-773 LTGQVK
+773 LYGQVK
-779 IYDNTSTAS
+779 IYDNTSTIDNS
-788 SYINKDDNLYVG
+788 TNKNKDDNLYVG
-800 DGFTFS
+800 DGFTFY
-806 AAGLSLDVER
+806 ATGLNTER
-816 DGACIGVTTKNYPYS
+816 QDIGVTTKNYPYS

-851 LEVVSDSGYLYVR
+851 LEVVSDNGYLYVR
-864 EAQFKAIIHLGEGM
+864 EAQYKATIHLGEGM

-886 GVLSE
+886 GVLS
-891 DGKTLTFESVT
+891 DGGKTLTFESVT

-958 LPDATAKDAPEAPT
+958 LPNATAKDAPEAPT
-972 GLGVRMPYESDTA
+972 GLAGTMPYESDTA

-1001 GTTWTRCSY
+1001 GKTWTTCSY
-1010 GTTRV
+1010 YGNTTKV
-1015 PLDKKSANSPIYKDT
+1015 PLDKRSVNSEIYVDT

-1070 RNRGY
+1070 RNRYY
-1075 FVFEGDIDYYDAH
+1075 FIFEGDIDYYDAH
-1088 YKTVQGNRVYDA
+1088 YKTVQGSRTYCD

-1115 WKDGTTDPVTLTV
+1115 WEDGTTDPVTLTV
-1128 TIARRTATASDFEV
+1128 TIAKRAATASDFEV
-1142 ISCPPYETPYTG
+1142 ISCPPYETDYTG
-1154 KAQTYEMR
+1154 KAQTYEIR
-1162 FAWPESPFGQR
+1162 FAWPESPWGHR
-1173 LKFANPDNKLTL
+1173 LAFANSNNKLTL
-1185 KYKVE
+1185 KYKVGD
-1190 ETGKF
+1190 TNTF
-1195 VTEPIDVGTYTLYI
+1195 VTEPVDVGTYTLYI
-1209 DVPEDRNFNATTVTD
+1209 DVPDDPNFNATTVTD
-1224 KDGEW
+1224 KDGGW
-1229 TFTITPANMEAP
+1229 TFTITPADMKAP

-1250 KTNPTKGQ
+1250 KEHPTKGQ

-1267 YRVKGSETWITATG
+1267 YRVKGSETWTAAIG

-1311 TSNPAQVTVAAYRC
+1311 TSSPAHVTVKAYQC
-1325 VDHEFGQQLVS
+1325 VEHVYGETLVS
-1336 DETNHWY
+1336 DEANHWY

-1348 GAKTGIAAHSYTD
+1348 GAKTGIAVHSYTD
-1361 AKFDDNGHWAVCACG
+1361 KKFDGNGHWAVCACG

-1404 TGAAAHELT
+1404 TGETAHELT
-1413 TKNNT
+1413 SKYDTAG
-1418 TEHWQEC
+1418 HWQEC
-1425 ECGYKTG
+1425 ECGYATDKTD
-1432 ETAHSTESKY
+1432 HSMERKS

-1448 EECACGYKTDV
+1448 DACACGYKTDV
-1459 KAHTLASG
+1459 
-1467 HDTTSHWKYCTCG
+1467 
-1480 YQTDVAAHELT
+1480 AAH
-1491 NKNDA
+1491 A
-1496 AEHWQECAVCGYAT
+1496 
-1510 AKTAHDMQNKSDESQ
+1510 
-1525 HWQEC
+1525 
-1530 ACGYKLGAAA
+1530 
-1540 HTWTDKYDTQNHWQ
+1540 WTDKFDTQNHWQ
-1554 ECGSCG
+1554 ECSGCG
-1560 YKKDVTAHTL
+1560 YQKDVTAHSLTKN
-1570 VKQTNETQHQVK
+1570 VNETQHQVK
-1582 CESCEYKTEWENHTG
+1582 CESCGYKTEWENHTG

-1604 QAVCE
+1604 KAVCS
-1609 VCGVSYGEKAAHV
+1609 VCGEAYGELAAHV
-1622 ADSNYKY
+1622 ADSNYRH
-1629 NGEGHWTACATCGTP
+1629 NADGHWTACATCGTP
-1644 MSDQEAHTG
+1644 MSNQEAHTG
-1653 GTADCQHQAV
+1653 GTADCQHKAV
-1663 CDVCRQP
+1663 CDVCGQP
-1670 YGELDANTHTGGIRW
+1670 YGELDASNHTGGIRW

-1703 GAEANHSWNDESVCS
+1703 GAEANHSWNDESVCT

-1788 KLPRHSSSVST
+1788 KQPRHSSSVST

-1806 TADEAKS
+1806 TAENAKS

>member
-1 MAAMS
+1 
-6 TEKWKGLVYCTMRD
+6 
-20 SGGSAAKRK
+20 
-29 SNQYDEEG
+29 
-37 NTMWKKR
+37 MWKKR

-60 TAAWAYSV
+60 TTAWAGSYSV
-68 GTLDDL
+68 GTFNEL
-74 KRQLSYG
+74 KTQLG
-81 ETRTITVT
+81 KGGTRTIEVT
-89 GTIEVTETLVIP
+89 GTIEVTERLTIKP
-101 AKANITITGGGTLKR
+101 GADITITGGTLKR
-116 AASFTSGRMFRFD
+116 AASFTNNSMFYASGY
-129 SSVGIYERNK
+129 SKSK
-139 ARLTLENITVDGGS
+139 ARLTLENITVDGGG
-153 VKASDPAFSLSM
+153 VKASEPAFSLGGD
-165 NAFLTLKAGAVIQ
+165 AFLTLKAGTVIQ
-178 NHVCTSA
+178 NHVCTSP

-209 TAGHGGG
+209 TAGNGGG
-216 VNCSAGSFIMRGG
+216 VNCGAGSFIMRGG

-243 SKSCPTDS
+243 SKSCPKND
-251 DSTTDQ
+251 DSTTDE

-263 GDRTGKNST
+263 GDRTGKDST
-272 GVIRIEKNKLSDGT
+272 GVIRIENNTLSDGT
-286 TNNVGV
+286 ANNVYVG
-292 CLYSKSYGNIDTSA
+292 LYFKSYDGNTTDTSA

-314 TFDAAKSYIGVSAEI
+314 TFNAAKSYIGVSAEI
-329 VPSLVVKHTY
+329 VPSLVVKHASST
-339 PAMQAAFHSDNA
+339 MQAAFRSDNG
-351 AYVLTSGS
+351 AYALTSGS

-372 THCVCVGHY
+372 THCVCGAEGY
-381 AADSSHFT
+381 AHTSHKNDT
-389 HNGKTAWTG
+389 TWTG
-398 VSSLKAITTAGNY
+398 VSSLKAITEAGNY

-418 VEFNNSISDYV
+418 VEYNGSSTLYSDPYV
-429 WQPVSGVKLC
+429 WQPVNGVKLC

-446 GKNNNARSMIE
+446 GKNSNERGMIE
-457 VNSGVTFDL
+457 VNNGGTFDL
-466 TDCKTTGT
+466 TDCKTTGK
-474 VTHGED
+474 VTHGKNFQ
-480 RWGKQTTGRA
+480 GVQTEGRG
-490 VDIGYGSYSTTATF
+490 VDIGYGSSSTTATF
-504 NLWGGSITGNFCN
+504 NLWGGSITGNACN
-517 DSAGGVAITSGTFN
+517 NSGGGVVAYSGTFN
-531 MYGGTIT
+531 MYGGKIT
-538 GNTAGLKKQSGYG
+538 DNTAGLKKENGNG
-551 AGGGVFVDM
+551 AGGGVYVDM
-560 RGTFNLYRGEISDNT
+560 RGTFNLYRGEISENT
-575 AVFQGGGGVYVYTT
+575 AVLQGGGGVYVYTT

-610 TYSNSADYGGG
+610 TYSNSTDYGGG

-664 NGTLTGNKALNYK
+664 NGTLTRNKALNYK
-677 DRTDGLGDADACGNG
+677 DRTDGLGDKDACGNG

-700 ATARI
+700 ATAKI
-705 ANGTITEN
+705 ENGIIKDN
-713 ISSARSNGYDGEG
+713 ISSARSNGLDGEG

-735 SIGTTSSSKVEIH
+735 YIGTTSSSVVEIY
-748 DNEAKLGS
+748 DNEAKIGS
-756 DELSGGGGVCV
+756 DTISGGGGVCV

-773 LTGQVK
+773 LIGQVK

-788 SYINKDDNLYVG
+788 SHPDKDDNLYVG
-800 DGFTFS
+800 YDNYGNNFTFS
-806 AAGLSLDVER
+806 AAGLKLTGKEH
-816 DGACIGVTTKNYPYS
+816 IGITTQATYAKVQ
-831 KIRITN
+831 ITN
-837 DNAKAGLFFSDKDG
+837 DNANAVYFYPDSNDYQI
-851 LEVVSDSGYLYVR
+851 VSENGKLYRR
-864 EAQFKAIIHLGEGM
+864 EAQFKATIHLGEGM
-878 KVSVNKYG
+878 TVSVKPNG

-945 GYDSKLTK
+945 GRDSKLTK

-958 LPDATAKDAPEAPT
+958 LPNATAKDTPAAPT
-972 GLGVRMPYESDTA
+972 GLAGTMPEENNTA

-1015 PLDKKSANSPIYKDT
+1015 PLDKRSANSEIYVDT

-1070 RNRGY
+1070 RNRYY
-1075 FVFEGDIDYYDAH
+1075 FIFEGDIDYYDAH
-1088 YKTVQGNRVYDA
+1088 YKTVQGSRTYCD

-1115 WKDGTTDPVTLTV
+1115 WKDGTTEPVTLTV

-1142 ISCPPYETPYTG
+1142 ISCPPYETDYTG
-1154 KAQTYEMR
+1154 KAQTYEIR
-1162 FAWPESPFGQR
+1162 FAWPESPWGHR
-1173 LKFANPDNKLTL
+1173 LAFANSNNKLTL
-1185 KYKVE
+1185 KYKVGD
-1190 ETGKF
+1190 TNTF
-1195 VTEPIDVGTYTLYI
+1195 VTEPVDVGTYTLYI
-1209 DVPEDRNFNATTVTD
+1209 DVPDDPNFNATTVTSD
-1224 KDGEW
+1224 RW
-1229 TFTITPANMEAP
+1229 TFTITPADMKAP

-1250 KTNPTKGQ
+1250 KEHPTKGQ
-1258 LTGLGTDME
+1258 LTRLGTDME
-1267 YRVKGSETWITATG
+1267 YRVKGSETWTAATG

-1311 TSNPAQVTVAAYRC
+1311 TSSPAQVTVKAYQC
-1325 VDHEFGQQLVS
+1325 VEHVYGETLVS
-1336 DETNHWY
+1336 DEANHWY

-1361 AKFDDNGHWAVCACG
+1361 AKFDGNGHWAVCACG

-1404 TGAAAHELT
+1404 TGETAHELT
-1413 TKNNT
+1413 SKYDTAG
-1418 TEHWQEC
+1418 HWQEC
-1425 ECGYKTG
+1425 ECGYATDKTD
-1432 ETAHSTESKY
+1432 HSMESKS

-1448 EECACGYKTDV
+1448 DACACGYKTDV
-1459 KAHTLASG
+1459 
-1467 HDTTSHWKYCTCG
+1467 
-1480 YQTDVAAHELT
+1480 AAH
-1491 NKNDA
+1491 A
-1496 AEHWQECAVCGYAT
+1496 
-1510 AKTAHDMQNKSDESQ
+1510 
-1525 HWQEC
+1525 
-1530 ACGYKLGAAA
+1530 
-1540 HTWTDKYDTQNHWQ
+1540 WTDKFDTQNHWQ
-1554 ECGSCG
+1554 ECSGCG
-1560 YKKDVTAHTL
+1560 YQKDVTAHSLTKN
-1570 VKQTNETQHQVK
+1570 VNETQHQVK
-1582 CESCEYKTEWENHTG
+1582 CESCGYKTEWENHTG

-1604 QAVCE
+1604 KAVCS
-1609 VCGVSYGEKAAHV
+1609 VCGESYGELAAHV
-1622 ADSNYKY
+1622 ADSTYKY
-1629 NGEGHWTACATCGTP
+1629 NADGHWTACATCGTP
-1644 MSDQEAHTG
+1644 MSNQEAHTG
-1653 GTADCQHQAV
+1653 GTANCQHKAV
-1663 CDVCRQP
+1663 CDVCGQP
-1670 YGELDANTHTGGIRW
+1670 YGELDASNHTGGIRW
-1685 VQTAETHQ
+1685 AQTAETHQ

-1703 GAEANHSWNDESVCS
+1703 GAEANHSWNDESVCT

-1776 CGDKRSEGTVIP
+1776 CGDKRSEGTEIP

-1855 GGTEIYLKA
+1855 GGTEVYLKA
-1864 AYLQTLAP
+1864 AYLGTLAP

>member
-1 MAAMS
+1 
-6 TEKWKGLVYCTMRD
+6 
-20 SGGSAAKRK
+20 
-29 SNQYDEEG
+29 
-37 NTMWKKR
+37 MWKKR

-60 TAAWAYSV
+60 TTAWAYPAD
-68 GTLDDL
+68 TLAEL
-74 KRQLSYG
+74 KSQLSKG
-81 ETRTITVT
+81 GTRTIPVT

-101 AKANITITGGGTLKR
+101 AEAKITITGGGTLKR

-139 ARLTLENITVDGGS
+139 ARLTLENITVDGNK
-153 VKASDPAFSLSM
+153 VEASDPAFSLSM

-178 NHVCTSA
+178 NHVNTGT

-209 TAGHGGG
+209 TAGYGGG
-216 VNCSAGSFIMRGG
+216 VYCDAGSFIMHDG
-229 TITGNTAAKGGGVY
+229 TITGNTAARGGGGVY
-243 SKSCPTDS
+243 NKSYPYIQQDEA
-251 DSTTDQ
+251 Q
-257 GKGFVI
+257 GSNYGFVI
-263 GDRTGKNST
+263 GDRTASDRS
-272 GVIRIEKNKLSDGT
+272 GVIRIENNKLSDGT
-286 TNNVGV
+286 TNNVSV
-292 CLYSKSYGNIDTSA
+292 ALFDSRYSSRTTDTSA

-339 PAMQAAFHSDNA
+339 PTMQAAFHSDNA
-351 AYVLTSGS
+351 AYALTSGS
-359 DGLWL
+359 GGLWM
-364 KGAEDGTH
+364 KGAEDGAH
-372 THCVCVGHY
+372 THCVCGDHY
-381 AADSSHFT
+381 STDSNHST
-389 HNGKTAWTG
+389 HKELEWTG

-418 VEFNNSISDYV
+418 VEYNGSSTLYSDPYV
-429 WQPVSGVKLC
+429 WQPVNGVKLC

-446 GKNNNARSMIE
+446 GKNSNERSMIE
-457 VNSGVTFDL
+457 VNNGGTFDL

-480 RWGKQTTGRA
+480 RLGKQTTGRA
-490 VDIGYGSYSTTATF
+490 VDIGYGSSSTTATF

-538 GNTAGLKKQSGYG
+538 GNTAGLKKESGYG
-551 AGGGVFVDM
+551 AGGGVYVGM
-560 RGTFNLYRGEISDNT
+560 RGTFNLYRGEISENT
-575 AVFQGGGGVYVYTT
+575 AVLQGGGGVYVYNT
-589 GKFTMYDGTI
+589 GKFTMHDGTI
-599 TRNTVTLLGES
+599 TRNNVTLIGKS
-610 TYSNSADYGGG
+610 TYENSADYGGG
-621 GVLNKGTFIMENGT
+621 GVLNRGTFTMKNGT
-635 ISDNTVIPFSDDGT
+635 ISSNTVVPFSDDGT

-655 YNTGTFTME
+655 YNARGTFTME
-664 NGTLTGNKALNYK
+664 NGTITRNQALNYT
-677 DRTDGLGDADACGNG
+677 DSRTDAAADKDACGNG

-700 ATARI
+700 ATATI
-705 ANGTITEN
+705 MNAVITEN
-713 ISSARSNGYDGEG
+713 ISSARRDGKNGEG

-748 DNEAKLGS
+748 KNEAKLGS

-773 LTGQVK
+773 LIGQVK
-779 IYDNTSTAS
+779 IYDNTSTTS
-788 SYINKDDNLYVG
+788 SYTNKADNLYVG
-800 DGFTFS
+800 YDNYRNNFTFS
-806 AAGLSLDVER
+806 AAGLKLTGKEH
-816 DGACIGVTTKNYPYS
+816 IGITTQATYAKVQ
-831 KIRITN
+831 ITN
-837 DNAKAGLFFSDKDG
+837 DNANAAYFYPDSNDYQIVSENDK
-851 LEVVSDSGYLYVR
+851 LYRR
-864 EAQFKAIIHLGEGM
+864 EAQFKATIHLGDGM
-878 KVSVNKYG
+878 KVSKPVTG

-914 HYLPKSYKDAIKDMN
+914 YYFPENYAVTVNAMN
-929 SPLSASWYSN
+929 KPLSAKRNSN
-939 TRVQLS
+939 TQVSLT
-945 GYDSKLTK
+945 GYGTKLK
-953 ELELT
+953 AKLELT
-958 LPDATAKDAPEAPT
+958 LPDATAKDTPAAPT
-972 GLGVRMPYESDTA
+972 GLGVRMPDEKNTA
-985 YGFITGTSS
+985 YGFITGTTKD
-994 LMEYSKD
+994 MEYRKD
-1001 GTTWTRCSY
+1001 GDTEWTRCSY
-1010 GTTRV
+1010 YGNTTKV
-1015 PLDKKSANSPIYKDT
+1015 PLDKNGNRPTYLNT

-1042 KVSEATT
+1042 KASAATM
-1049 VTVPRYTGV
+1049 VTVPRYEGV
-1058 VAVPVPRTDMVY
+1058 VDPPVPRANMVY
-1070 RNRGY
+1070 NGSDY
-1075 FVFEGDIDYYDAH
+1075 FVFEGTRGEYNKI
-1088 YKTVQGNRVYDA
+1088 YKTVEGGRYIVYGL
-1100 PGTYTVKVKPEDGYT
+1100 PGTYTLKVGLEDGYT
-1115 WKDGTTDPVTLTV
+1115 WRDGTGTTPKEIQV
-1128 TIARRTATASDFEV
+1128 TIAKRTATASDIHV
-1142 ISCPPYETPYTG
+1142 KTCPPYETPYTG
-1154 KAQTYEMR
+1154 EAQIYEVELK
-1162 FAWPESPFGQR
+1162 WLPYGTGGE
-1173 LKFANPDNKLTL
+1173 LKFANPNNKLTL
-1185 KYKVE
+1185 KYKVGD
-1190 ETGKF
+1190 TNTF
-1195 VTEPIDVGTYTLYI
+1195 VTEPVDVGTYTLYI
-1209 DVPEDRNFNATTVTD
+1209 DVPDDPNFNATTVTRD
-1224 KDGEW
+1224 RW
-1229 TFTITPANMEAP
+1229 TFTITPADMEAP

-1250 KTNPTKGQ
+1250 KEHPTTGQ

-1267 YRVKGSETWITATG
+1267 YRVKGSDTWTAATG
-1281 NTVDVTLNTENGYP
+1281 NNTVDVTLNTENGYP

-1311 TSNPAQVTVAAYRC
+1311 TSSPAQVTVKAYQC
-1325 VDHEFGQQLVS
+1325 VEHVYGETLVS
-1336 DETNHWY
+1336 DETSHWY

-1361 AKFDDNGHWAVCACG
+1361 KKFDGNGHWAVCACG

-1404 TGAAAHELT
+1404 TGETAHELT
-1413 TKNNT
+1413 SKYDTAG
-1418 TEHWQEC
+1418 HWQEC
-1425 ECGYKTG
+1425 ECGYATDKTD
-1432 ETAHSTESKY
+1432 HSMEGKS

-1448 EECACGYKTDV
+1448 DACACGYKTDV
-1459 KAHTLASG
+1459 
-1467 HDTTSHWKYCTCG
+1467 
-1480 YQTDVAAHELT
+1480 AAH
-1491 NKNDA
+1491 
-1496 AEHWQECAVCGYAT
+1496 V
-1510 AKTAHDMQNKSDESQ
+1510 
-1525 HWQEC
+1525 
-1530 ACGYKLGAAA
+1530 
-1540 HTWTDKYDTQNHWQ
+1540 WTDKFDTQNHWQ
-1554 ECGSCG
+1554 ECSGCG
-1560 YKKDVTAHTL
+1560 YQKDVTAHSLTKN
-1570 VKQTNETQHQVK
+1570 VNETQHQVK
-1582 CESCEYKTEWENHTG
+1582 CESCGYKTEWENHTG

-1604 QAVCE
+1604 KAVCS
-1609 VCGVSYGEKAAHV
+1609 VCGESYGELAAHV
-1622 ADSNYKY
+1622 ADSNYRY
-1629 NGEGHWTACATCGTP
+1629 NADGHWTACAACGTP
-1644 MSDQEAHTG
+1644 MSNQEAHTG
-1653 GTADCQHQAV
+1653 GTADCQHKAV
-1663 CDVCRQP
+1663 CDVCGQP
-1670 YGELDANTHTGGIRW
+1670 YGEINASNHTGGIRW
-1685 VQTAETHQ
+1685 AQTAETHQ

-1703 GAEANHSWNDESVCS
+1703 GAEANHSWNDESVCT

-1776 CGDKRSEGTVIP
+1776 CGDKRSEGTEIP
-1788 KLPRHSSSVST
+1788 KRPRHSSSVST

>member
-1 MAAMS
+1 
-6 TEKWKGLVYCTMRD
+6 
-20 SGGSAAKRK
+20 
-29 SNQYDEEG
+29 
-37 NTMWKKR
+37 MWKKR

-60 TAAWAYSV
+60 TTAWAGSV
-68 GTLDDL
+68 DTFDEL
-74 KRQLSYG
+74 KRELGYG
-81 ETRTITVT
+81 RTRTITVT

-101 AKANITITGGGTLKR
+101 AEANITIKGGGTLKR
-116 AASFTSGRMFRFD
+116 ADSFTSGRMFRFD

-139 ARLTLENITVDGGS
+139 ARLTLENITVDGNK
-153 VKASDPAFSLSM
+153 VEASDPAFSLSM

-178 NHVCTSA
+178 NHVNTGT

-209 TAGHGGG
+209 TAGYGGG
-216 VNCSAGSFIMRGG
+216 VYCDAGSFIMHGG
-229 TITGNTAAKGGGVY
+229 TITGNTAARGGGGVY
-243 SKSCPTDS
+243 NKSYPYIQQDEA
-251 DSTTDQ
+251 Q
-257 GKGFVI
+257 GSNYGFVI
-263 GDRTGKNST
+263 GDRTASDRS
-272 GVIRIEKNKLSDGT
+272 GVIRIENNKLSDGT
-286 TNNVGV
+286 TNNVSV
-292 CLYSKSYGNIDTSA
+292 ALFDSRYSSRTTDTSA

-339 PAMQAAFHSDNA
+339 PPMQAAFHSDNA

-381 AADSSHFT
+381 AADSNHFT
-389 HNGKTAWTG
+389 HNDKTAWTG

-457 VNSGVTFDL
+457 VNSGATFDL
-466 TDCKTTGT
+466 TDCKTTGK

-480 RWGKQTTGRA
+480 RWGKQTTGRG
-490 VDIGYGSYSTTATF
+490 VDIGYGSSSTTATF

-538 GNTAGLKKQSGYG
+538 GNTAGLKKQRGYG

-575 AVFQGGGGVYVYTT
+575 AVYQGGGGVYVYNT
-589 GKFTMYDGTI
+589 GKFTMHDGTI
-599 TRNTVTLLGES
+599 TRNTVTLIGKS
-610 TYSNSADYGGG
+610 TYEDSADYGGG
-621 GVLNKGTFIMENGT
+621 GVLNRGTFTMKNGT
-635 ISDNTVIPFSDDGT
+635 ISSNTVVPFSNDGT

-655 YNTGTFTME
+655 YNARGTFTME
-664 NGTLTGNKALNYK
+664 NGTLTGNKALNYAA
-677 DRTDGLGDADACGNG
+677 RTDELGDKDACGNG

-700 ATARI
+700 ATAKI
-705 ANGTITEN
+705 ENGIIKDN
-713 ISSARSNGYDGEG
+713 ISSARSNGLDGEG

-735 SIGTTSSSKVEIH
+735 YIGTTSSSVVEIY
-748 DNEAKLGS
+748 DNEAKIGS
-756 DELSGGGGVCV
+756 DTISGGGGVCV

-773 LTGQVK
+773 LIGQVK

-788 SYINKDDNLYVG
+788 SHPDKDDNLYVG
-800 DGFTFS
+800 YDNYGNNFTFS
-806 AAGLSLDVER
+806 AAGLKLTGKEH
-816 DGACIGVTTKNYPYS
+816 IGITTQATYAKVQ
-831 KIRITN
+831 ITN
-837 DNAKAGLFFSDKDG
+837 DNANAVYFYPDSNDYQI
-851 LEVVSDSGYLYVR
+851 VSENGKLYRR
-864 EAQFKAIIHLGEGM
+864 EAQFKATIHLGEGM
-878 KVSVNKYG
+878 TVSVNKYG

-902 NIPYFEIAPDGD
+902 YIPYFEIAPDGD

-929 SPLSASWYSN
+929 SPLSASWHSN
-939 TRVQLS
+939 TQVKLS
-945 GYDSKLTK
+945 GYDSKLK
-953 ELELT
+953 AELELT
-958 LPDATAKDAPEAPT
+958 LPNATPKAEPGAPT
-972 GLGVRMPYESDTA
+972 GLAGTKPEENNTA
-985 YGFITGTSS
+985 YGFITGTTT

-1001 GTTWTRCSY
+1001 GKTWTRCSS

-1042 KVSEATT
+1042 KVSEAAT

-1088 YKTVQGNRVYDA
+1088 YKTVQGSRVYDA

-1115 WKDGTTDPVTLTV
+1115 WEDGTTDPVTLTV
-1128 TIARRTATASDFEV
+1128 TIAKRTATASDFEV
-1142 ISCPPYETPYTG
+1142 ISCPTLETDYTG

-1162 FAWPESPFGQR
+1162 FAWPESPFGHR

-1209 DVPEDRNFNATTVTD
+1209 DVPDDPNFNATTVTD
-1224 KDGEW
+1224 EGW
-1229 TFTITPANMEAP
+1229 TFTITPADMKAP

-1250 KTNPTKGQ
+1250 KEHPTKGQ

-1267 YRVKGSETWITATG
+1267 YRVKGSETWTAATG

-1311 TSNPAQVTVAAYRC
+1311 TSSPAQVTVKAYQC
-1325 VDHEFGQQLVS
+1325 VEHVYGETLVS
-1336 DETNHWY
+1336 DEANHWY

-1361 AKFDDNGHWAVCACG
+1361 KKFDGNGHWAVCACG

-1404 TGAAAHELT
+1404 TGETAHELT
-1413 TKNNT
+1413 SKYDTAG
-1418 TEHWQEC
+1418 HWQEC
-1425 ECGYKTG
+1425 ECGYATDKTD
-1432 ETAHSTESKY
+1432 HSMESKS

-1448 EECACGYKTDV
+1448 DACACGYKTDV
-1459 KAHTLASG
+1459 
-1467 HDTTSHWKYCTCG
+1467 
-1480 YQTDVAAHELT
+1480 AAH
-1491 NKNDA
+1491 A
-1496 AEHWQECAVCGYAT
+1496 
-1510 AKTAHDMQNKSDESQ
+1510 
-1525 HWQEC
+1525 
-1530 ACGYKLGAAA
+1530 
-1540 HTWTDKYDTQNHWQ
+1540 WTDKFDTQNHWQ
-1554 ECGSCG
+1554 ECSGCG
-1560 YKKDVTAHTL
+1560 YQKDVTAHSLTKN
-1570 VKQTNETQHQVK
+1570 VNETQHQVK
-1582 CESCEYKTEWENHTG
+1582 CESCGYKTEWENHTG

-1604 QAVCE
+1604 KAVCS
-1609 VCGVSYGEKAAHV
+1609 VCGEAYGELAAHV

-1653 GTADCQHQAV
+1653 GTADCQHKAV
-1663 CDVCRQP
+1663 CDVCGQP
-1670 YGELDANTHTGGIRW
+1670 YGELDASNHTGGIRW

-1703 GAEANHSWNDESVCS
+1703 GAEANHSWNDGSVCT

-1765 ATGLKHEECTA
+1765 ATGLKHEECTV
-1776 CGDKRSEGTVIP
+1776 CGDKRSEGTEIP
-1788 KLPRHSSSVST
+1788 KLPRHSSAVST

>member
-1 MAAMS
+1 
-6 TEKWKGLVYCTMRD
+6 
-20 SGGSAAKRK
+20 
-29 SNQYDEEG
+29 
-37 NTMWKKR
+37 MWKKR

-60 TAAWAYSV
+60 TTAWAYQAD
-68 GTLDDL
+68 TLNEL
-74 KRQLSYG
+74 KTQLG
-81 ETRTITVT
+81 KGGMRTITVT

-101 AKANITITGGGTLKR
+101 AEAKITIKGGGTLKR
-116 AASFTSGRMFRFD
+116 ADSFTSGRMFRFD

-139 ARLTLENITVDGGS
+139 ASLTLENITVDGGG

-178 NHVCTSA
+178 NHVCTSS

-209 TAGHGGG
+209 TAGNGGG
-216 VNCSAGSFIMRGG
+216 VNCGAGSFLMLGG
-229 TITGNTAAKGGGVY
+229 TITGNTAAKGGGGVY
-243 SKSCPTDS
+243 NESYPYIQQDEA
-251 DSTTDQ
+251 Q
-257 GKGFVI
+257 GSNYGFVI
-263 GDRTGKNST
+263 GDRTASDRS
-272 GVIRIEKNKLSDGT
+272 GVIRIENNKLSDGT
-286 TNNVGV
+286 TNNVSV
-292 CLYSKSYGNIDTSA
+292 ALFDSRYSSRTTDTSA

-329 VPSLVVKHTY
+329 VPSLVVKHTN
-339 PAMQAAFHSDNA
+339 ATMQAAFHSDNG
-351 AYVLTSGS
+351 AYALTSGS
-359 DGLWL
+359 GGLWM
-364 KGAEDGTH
+364 KGAEDGAH

-389 HNGKTAWTG
+389 HNDKTAWTG

-418 VEFNNSISDYV
+418 VEYNNSNSIKDYV

-446 GKNNNARSMIE
+446 GKNSNERSMIE
-457 VNSGVTFDL
+457 VNSGVTFDQ
-466 TDCKTTGT
+466 TDCKTTGK

-480 RWGKQTTGRA
+480 RRGKQTTGRA

-538 GNTAGLKKQSGYG
+538 GNTAGLKKESGYG

-610 TYSNSADYGGG
+610 TYSNSTDYGGG

-635 ISDNTVIPFSDDGT
+635 ISDNTVIPFSDNGT

-664 NGTLTGNKALNYK
+664 NGTLTRNKALNCK
-677 DRTDGLGDADACGNG
+677 DRTDGLGDKDACGNG

-700 ATARI
+700 ATAKI
-705 ANGTITEN
+705 ENAVITEN

-735 SIGTTSSSKVEIH
+735 YIGTTSSKVEII
-748 DNEAKLGS
+748 DNEARLGS

-788 SYINKDDNLYVG
+788 SHPDKDDNLYVG
-800 DGFTFS
+800 DGFTFY
-806 AAGLSLDVER
+806 ATGLNTER
-816 DGACIGVTTKNYPYS
+816 QDIGVTTKNYPYS

-851 LEVVSDSGYLYVR
+851 FEVVSDNGYLYVR
-864 EAQFKAIIHLGEGM
+864 EAQYKATIHLGEGM

-886 GVLSE
+886 GVLSA

-945 GYDSKLTK
+945 GYDSKLK
-953 ELELT
+953 AELELT
-958 LPDATAKDAPEAPT
+958 LPNATAKDAPEAPT
-972 GLGVRMPYESDTA
+972 GLGVRMPEENDTA

-994 LMEYSKD
+994 LMEYRKD
-1001 GTTWTRCSY
+1001 GDTEWTRCSY
-1010 GTTRV
+1010 YGNTTKV

-1042 KVSEATT
+1042 KVSEAAT

-1088 YKTVQGNRVYDA
+1088 YKTVQGSRVYDA

-1115 WKDGTTDPVTLTV
+1115 WKDGTTEPVTLTV
-1128 TIARRTATASDFEV
+1128 TIAKRTATASDFEYNA
-1142 ISCPPYETPYTG
+1142 CPSNPTPYTG
-1154 KAQTYEMR
+1154 KAQTYEKVR
-1162 FAWPESPFGQR
+1162 FVKLDAIHGDP
-1173 LKFANPDNKLTL
+1173 LAFANSNNKLTL
-1185 KYKVE
+1185 KYKVGD
-1190 ETGKF
+1190 TNTF
-1195 VTEPIDVGTYTLYI
+1195 VTEPVDVGTYTLYI
-1209 DVPEDRNFNATTVTD
+1209 DVPDDPNFNATTVTD
-1224 KDGEW
+1224 ERGFW
-1229 TFTITPANMEAP
+1229 TFTITPADMKAP

-1250 KTNPTKGQ
+1250 KEHPTTGQ

-1267 YRVKGSETWITATG
+1267 YRVKGSDTWTAATG
-1281 NTVDVTLNTENGYP
+1281 NNTVDVTLNTENGYP

-1311 TSNPAQVTVAAYRC
+1311 TSSPAQVTVKAYQC
-1325 VDHEFGQQLVS
+1325 VEHVYGDTLVS
-1336 DETNHWY
+1336 DEANHWY

-1361 AKFDDNGHWAVCACG
+1361 ERFDGNGHWAVCACG
-1376 AETHHDKHS
+1376 AETHHDEHS

-1404 TGAAAHELT
+1404 TGETAHELT
-1413 TKNNT
+1413 SKYDTAG
-1418 TEHWQEC
+1418 HWQEC
-1425 ECGYKTG
+1425 ECGYATDKTD
-1432 ETAHSTESKY
+1432 HSMESKS

-1448 EECACGYKTDV
+1448 DACACGYKTDV
-1459 KAHTLASG
+1459 
-1467 HDTTSHWKYCTCG
+1467 
-1480 YQTDVAAHELT
+1480 AAH
-1491 NKNDA
+1491 A
-1496 AEHWQECAVCGYAT
+1496 
-1510 AKTAHDMQNKSDESQ
+1510 
-1525 HWQEC
+1525 
-1530 ACGYKLGAAA
+1530 
-1540 HTWTDKYDTQNHWQ
+1540 WTDKFDTQNHWQ
-1554 ECGSCG
+1554 ECSGCG
-1560 YKKDVTAHTL
+1560 YQKDVTAHTL
-1570 VKQTNETQHQVK
+1570 VKQASETQHQVK
-1582 CESCEYKTEWENHTG
+1582 CESCGYKTEWENHTG

-1604 QAVCE
+1604 KAVCS
-1609 VCGVSYGEKAAHV
+1609 VCGEAYGELAAHV
-1622 ADSNYKY
+1622 ADSTYKY

-1644 MSDQEAHTG
+1644 MSNQEAHTG
-1653 GTADCQHQAV
+1653 GTADCQHKAV
-1663 CDVCRQP
+1663 CDVCGQP
-1670 YGELDANTHTGGIRW
+1670 YGELDASNHTGGIRW

-1703 GAEANHSWNDESVCS
+1703 GAEANHSWNDESVCT

-1776 CGDKRSEGTVIP
+1776 CGDKRSEGTEIP

>member
-1 MAAMS
+1 
-6 TEKWKGLVYCTMRD
+6 
-20 SGGSAAKRK
+20 
-29 SNQYDEEG
+29 
-37 NTMWKKR
+37 MWKKR

-60 TAAWAYSV
+60 TTAWAVNSADS
-68 GTLDDL
+68 LSDL
-74 KRQLSYG
+74 EMYLRWSGKQ
-81 ETRTITVT
+81 TIEVT
-89 GTIEVTETLVIP
+89 GTIEVTEPLVIP
-101 AKANITITGGGTLKR
+101 KTANITITGGGTLKR
-116 AASFTSGRMFRFD
+116 AASFTDGYMFDIQGETIGSG
-129 SSVGIYERNK
+129 SKHE
-139 ARLTLENITVDGGS
+139 ARLTLKNIKVDGGR
-153 VKASDPAFSLSM
+153 VPAKYGAFKLDGQGD
-165 NAFLTLKAGAVIQ
+165 FLTLEDGAIIQ
-178 NHVCTSA
+178 NHVVTGTSG
-185 YEGTVYVAGGV
+185 GTVDVFSGV
-196 LTMEAGSVIRNNT
+196 LTTETGSVIQKNT
-209 TAGHGGG
+209 TAGYGGG
-216 VNCSAGSFIMRGG
+216 VYCAPSNGYYGSFLMHGG
-229 TITGNTAAKGGGVY
+229 KITGNTAAKGGGGVY
-243 SKSCPTDS
+243 NESYPKNNDKSTEV
-251 DSTTDQ
+251 

-263 GDRTGKNST
+263 GDYLENKH
-272 GVIRIEKNKLSDGT
+272 GVIRIEGNKLTDGT
-286 TNNVGV
+286 ANNVYV
-292 CLYSKSYGNIDTSA
+292 CFYSNPYGNTADTSA
-306 NPCAVQYG
+306 NPCAMQYG
-314 TFDAAKSYIGVSAEI
+314 TFKVADSYIGVSAE
-329 VPSLVVKHTY
+329 VTHSLVAKHPTEY
-339 PAMQAAFHSDNA
+339 IKTAFHSDST
-351 AYVLTSGS
+351 AYTLKLNSGI
-359 DGLWL
+359 WL
-364 KGAEDGTH
+364 ESADTH
-372 THCVCVGHY
+372 THCVCGDHY
-381 AADSSHFT
+381 STDSNHSIH
-389 HNGKTAWTG
+389 KELEWTG

-418 VEFNNSISDYV
+418 VEYDSSTGTNT
-429 WQPVSGVKLC
+429 WQPENGVKLC

-446 GKNNNARSMIE
+446 SNDDSTRGMIK
-457 VNSGVTFDL
+457 VDDGATFDL
-466 TDCKTTGT
+466 TDCKTTGK
-474 VTHGED
+474 VTHGENN
-480 RWGKQTTGRA
+480 RGKATGKG
-490 VDIGYGSYSTTATF
+490 VDIGWDTISSSFNNTTF
-504 NLWGGSITGNFCN
+504 NLWGGSITGHASGNG
-517 DSAGGVAITSGTFN
+517 SGVTVSSGTFN
-531 MYGGTIT
+531 MYGGKIT
-538 GNTAGLKKQSGYG
+538 GNSADIKDSSYSG
-551 AGGGVFVDM
+551 GGGVYVDM

-575 AVFQGGGGVYVYTT
+575 ASRQGGGGVINWGT
-589 GKFTMYDGTI
+589 FTMYDGLI
-599 TRNTVTLLGES
+599 TGNTVTLTGDS
-610 TYSNSADYGGG
+610 TYEYSADQGGG

-635 ISDNTVIPFSDDGT
+635 ISDNTVVPFSDNGT

-664 NGTLTGNKALNYK
+664 NGTLTGNKALNYAA
-677 DRTDGLGDADACGNG
+677 RTDGLGDKDACGNG

-700 ATARI
+700 ATAKI
-705 ANGTITEN
+705 ENAVITEN

-735 SIGTTSSSKVEIH
+735 SIGTTSSSKVKIYN
-748 DNEAKLGS
+748 NEAKLGS

-767 RSNNVK
+767 RSNNVY
-773 LTGQVK
+773 LNGQAM

-788 SYINKDDNLYVG
+788 SYTNKDDNLYVG
-800 DGFTFS
+800 DGFTFY
-806 AAGLSLDVER
+806 ATGLNTER
-816 DGACIGVTTKNYPYS
+816 QDIGVTTKNYPYS

-851 LEVVSDSGYLYVR
+851 LEVVSDNGYLYVR
-864 EAQFKAIIHLGEGM
+864 EAQYKATIHLGEGM
-878 KVSVNKYG
+878 KVSVNKYDG
-886 GVLSE
+886 KLSA

-953 ELELT
+953 ELELW

-1001 GTTWTRCSY
+1001 GKTWTQCSY

-1015 PLDKKSANSPIYKDT
+1015 PLDKRSANSEIYVDT

-1070 RNRGY
+1070 RNRYY
-1075 FVFEGDIDYYDAH
+1075 FIFEGDIDYYDAH
-1088 YKTVQGNRVYDA
+1088 YKTVQGSRTYCN

-1115 WKDGTTDPVTLTV
+1115 WKDGTTEPVTLTV

-1142 ISCPPYETPYTG
+1142 ISRPPYETDYTG
-1154 KAQTYEMR
+1154 KAQTYEIR
-1162 FAWPESPFGQR
+1162 FAWPESPWGHR
-1173 LKFANPDNKLTL
+1173 LAFANSNNKLTL
-1185 KYKVE
+1185 KYKVGD
-1190 ETGKF
+1190 TNTF
-1195 VTEPIDVGTYTLYI
+1195 VTEPVDVGTYTLYI
-1209 DVPEDRNFNATTVTD
+1209 DVPDDPNFNATTVTD
-1224 KDGEW
+1224 KDGGW
-1229 TFTITPANMEAP
+1229 TFTITPADMKAP

-1250 KTNPTKGQ
+1250 KEHPTKGR

-1267 YRVKGSETWITATG
+1267 YRVKGSETWTAATG

-1311 TSNPAQVTVAAYRC
+1311 TSSPAQVTVKAYQC
-1325 VDHEFGQQLVS
+1325 VEHVYGETLVS
-1336 DETNHWY
+1336 DEASHWY

-1361 AKFDDNGHWAVCACG
+1361 AKFDGNGHWAVCACG

-1404 TGAAAHELT
+1404 TGETAHELT
-1413 TKNNT
+1413 SKYDTAG
-1418 TEHWQEC
+1418 HWQEC
-1425 ECGYKTG
+1425 ECGYATDKTD
-1432 ETAHSTESKY
+1432 HSMESKS

-1448 EECACGYKTDV
+1448 DACACGYKTDV
-1459 KAHTLASG
+1459 T
-1467 HDTTSHWKYCTCG
+1467 
-1480 YQTDVAAHELT
+1480 
-1491 NKNDA
+1491 
-1496 AEHWQECAVCGYAT
+1496 
-1510 AKTAHDMQNKSDESQ
+1510 
-1525 HWQEC
+1525 
-1530 ACGYKLGAAA
+1530 A
-1540 HTWTDKYDTQNHWQ
+1540 HTWTDKFDTQNHWQ
-1554 ECGSCG
+1554 ECSGCG
-1560 YKKDVTAHTL
+1560 YKTGVTAHSLTKN
-1570 VKQTNETQHQVK
+1570 VNETQHQVK
-1582 CESCEYKTEWENHTG
+1582 CESCGYKTEWENHTG

-1604 QAVCE
+1604 KAVCS
-1609 VCGVSYGEKAAHV
+1609 VCGEAYGELAAHV
-1622 ADSNYKY
+1622 ADSNYRY
-1629 NGEGHWTACATCGTP
+1629 NADGHWTACATCGTP
-1644 MSDQEAHTG
+1644 MSNQEAHAG
-1653 GTADCQHQAV
+1653 GTADCQHKAV
-1663 CDVCRQP
+1663 CDVCGQP
-1670 YGELDANTHTGGIRW
+1670 YGELDASNHTGGTRW

-1703 GAEANHSWNDESVCS
+1703 GAEANHSWNDESVCT

-1788 KLPRHSSSVST
+1788 KRPRHSSSVST